1 MKITDKRTTETHRK
15 TPKTGRIR
23 FSPAYLAICLSFGIL
38 PQARAG
44 HTYFGINYQYY
55 RDFAENKG
63 KFAVGAKDIEVYNKK
78 GELVGKSMTKAPMI
92 DFSVVSRNGVAALVG
107 DQYIVSVAHNGGYN
121 NVDFGAEGGNPDQ
134 HRFSYQIVKRN
145 NYKPDNSHPYNGDYH
160 MPRLHKFVTDAEP
173 VEMTGD
179 MRGNTYS
186 DKEKYPERVRIGSGH
201 HYWRYDDDKHG
212 DLSYSGAWLIGG
224 NTHMQGW
231 GNNGVV
237 SLSGDVRHA
246 NDYGPMPIAGAA
258 GDSGSPMFIYDK
270 TNNKWLLNGVLQT
283 GYPYSGRENGFQ
295 LIRKDWFYDDIYR
308 GDTHTVF
315 FEPRSNGHFS
325 FTSNNN
331 GTGTV
336 TETNER
342 VSNPRLKVQT
352 VRLFDE
358 SLNETDTEPVYAAGG
373 VNQYRPRLNNGENLS
388 FIDYG
393 NGKLILSTNINQG
406 AGGLYFQGDFTVS
419 PKNNETW
426 QGAGVHISDGS
437 TVTWKVNGVA
447 NDRLSKIGKGTLHV
461 QAKGKNQGS
470 ISVGDGKV
478 ILDQRED
485 NQGKKQAFSEIGLVS
500 GRGTVQLNADN
511 QFNPDKLYFGFR
523 GGRLDLNGHSL
534 SFHRIQNTDEGAMIV
549 NHNQDKESTVTITG
563 NESITQPS
571 GKNINR
577 LNYSKEIAYNGW
589 FGEKDSTK
597 TNGRL
602 NLNYQPAE
610 ADRTLLLSG
619 GTNLNGNIT
628 QTNGKLFFSGRPT
641 PHAYNHLGNGW
652 SKMEGIPQGEIVWDN
667 DWINRTFKAE
677 NFHIQGGQ
685 AVVSRNVAKV
695 EGDWHLS
702 NHAQAVFGVAP
713 HHSHTI
719 CTRSDWT
726 GLTNCVEKT
735 ITDDKVIA
743 SLTNTDISGNVS
755 LADYAHLNLTGLAT
769 LNGNLSANGDTRYTV
784 SHNATQNG
792 NLSLVGNAQ
801 ATFNQATLNGNTS
814 ASGNASFNLSNN
826 AAQNGSL
833 TLSGNAKANVSH
845 SALNGNVSLA
855 DKAVFHFESSRF
867 TGQISGD
874 KDTALHL
881 KDSEWTLPSGTE
893 LGNLN
898 LDNATITLN
907 SAYRHDAAGAQT
919 GSVSDTPRRRSRR
932 SLLSVTPPTSAE
944 SRFNT
949 LTVNGK
955 LNGQGTFRFM
965 SELFGYRSD
974 KLKLAESS
982 EGTYT
987 LAVNNTGNEPVSLE
1001 QLTVVEGKDN
1011 KPLSENLNFTLQNE
1025 HVDAGAWRYQLIR
1038 KDGEFRLYNP
1048 VKEQELS
1055 DKLDQAGKTEAALAE
1070 KQAQLAA
1077 KQQEEEEKVRLKKAV
1092 IPGAVPSESELNR
1105 LNAELEEAKKQ
1116 TAAAQAAQAEKEA
1129 AWAQAKTAAAEA
1141 GRRAEEADAGYRRG
1155 NTLEGAE
1162 NADAANLALAKAQIA
1177 EQTAK
1182 IDWAEAKLMRL
1193 NRIRDERE
1201 KAVAAAGEAKA
1212 LADKIAETAKEKQDL
1227 QSMVLSLANVKEE
1240 LVITEAELQNAK
1252 AERAGLEAKRA
1263 LLERR
1268 QSDKV
1273 QKEQEAQTALTAARQ
1288 SEAAREG
1295 AAEAKKQAEKDN
1307 AQTLDAL
1314 NAAGRDAAEKAES
1327 VAELARQAGGENAGI
1342 MQAEEE
1348 KKRAQ
1353 ADKDTALAKQREAE
1367 TRPVTAAFRRTRRD
1381 LPQPQPQ
1388 PQRDLISR
1396 YANSG
1401 LSEFSATLNS
1411 VFAVQDELDRVFAE
1425 DRRNA
1430 VWTSGI
1436 RDTKHYRSQ
1445 DFRAYR
1451 QQTDLRQIGMQ
1462 KNLGSGR
1469 VGILFSHNR
1478 TENTFDDGI
1487 GNSARLAHGAVF
1499 GQYGIGRFD
1508 IGISAGAGFSS
1519 GSLSDGIGG
1528 KIRRRVLHYG
1538 IQARY
1543 RAGFGGF
1550 GIEPHIGATRY
1561 FVRKADYRY
1570 ENVNIATPG
1579 LAFNRYRA
1587 GIKADYP
1594 FKPAQ
1599 HISITPYLSLSYTDA
1614 ASGKVRTRVNTAV
1627 LAQDFGK
1634 TRSAEWG
1641 VNAEIKGFTLSLH
1654 AAAAKGPQLEA
1665 QHSAGI
1671 KLGYRW

>member
-1 MKITDKRTTETHRK
+1 MKTTDKRTTETHRK
-15 TPKTGRIR
+15 APKTGRIR

-38 PQARAG
+38 PQAWAG

-107 DQYIVSVAHNGGYN
+107 DQYIVSVAHNVGYRD
-121 NVDFGAEGGNPDQ
+121 VDFGAEGRNPDQ
-134 HRFSYQIVKRN
+134 HRFSYKIAKRN
-145 NYKPDNSHPYNGDYH
+145 NYKNDKTHPYEKDYH
-160 MPRLHKFVTDAEP
+160 NPRLHKFVTEAAPID
-173 VEMTGD
+173 MTSD
-179 MRGNTYS
+179 MDGNKYT
-186 DKEKYPERVRIGSGH
+186 DRTKYPERVRIGSGWQFWRNDQDKGDQIAGAY
-201 HYWRYDDDKHG
+201 HY
-212 DLSYSGAWLIGG
+212 LTAG
-224 NTHMQGW
+224 NTHNQGGAGGGW
-231 GNNGVV
+231 S
-237 SLSGDVRHA
+237 SLSGDVRQA
-246 NDYGPMPIAGAA
+246 GNYGPIPIAGSS
-258 GDSGSPMFIYDK
+258 GDSGSPMFIYDAEK
-270 TNNKWLLNGVLQT
+270 QKWLINGVLRTGNPWAGKENTFQLVRKSFFDEILEKDLRTSFYSPSGNGAYTITDKGDGNGIVKQQT
-283 GYPYSGRENGFQ
+283 GRPSEVRIG
-295 LIRKDWFYDDIYR
+295 LKDDKLPAEGKDDVYQYQGPNIY
-308 GDTHTVF
+308 
-315 FEPRSNGHFS
+315 
-325 FTSNNN
+325 
-331 GTGTV
+331 
-336 TETNER
+336 
-342 VSNPRLKVQT
+342 L
-352 VRLFDE
+352 
-358 SLNETDTEPVYAAGG
+358 
-373 VNQYRPRLNNGENLS
+373 PRLNNGGNLY
-388 FIDYG
+388 FGDQK
-393 NGKLILSTNINQG
+393 NGTVTLSTNINQG
-406 AGGLYFQGDFTVS
+406 AGGLYFEGDFTVS
-419 PKNNETW
+419 PENNETW
-426 QGAGVHISDGS
+426 QGAGVHISEDS

-461 QAKGKNQGS
+461 QAKGENQGS

-478 ILDQRED
+478 ILDQQADE
-485 NQGKKQAFSEIGLVS
+485 NNKKQAFSEIGLVS

-563 NESITQPS
+563 NKDIATTGNNNSLDS
-571 GKNINR
+571 K
-577 LNYSKEIAYNGW
+577 KEIAYNGW
-589 FGEKDSTK
+589 FGEKDTTK

-602 NLNYQPAE
+602 NLVYQPAAE
-610 ADRTLLLSG
+610 DRTLLLSG

-641 PHAYNHLGNGW
+641 PHAYNHLNDHW
-652 SKMEGIPQGEIVWDN
+652 SQKEGIPRGEIVWDN
-667 DWINRTFKAE
+667 DWIDRTFKAE
-677 NFHIQGGQ
+677 NFLIKGGQ

-713 HHSHTI
+713 HQSHTI

-735 ITDDKVIA
+735 ITDEKVIA

-755 LADYAHLNLTGLAT
+755 LANHAHLNLTGLAT
-769 LNGNLSANGDTRYTV
+769 LNGNLTAGGDTHYEVT
-784 SHNATQNG
+784 HNATQNG

-814 ASGNASFNLSNN
+814 ASGNASFNLSDH
-826 AAQNGSL
+826 AAQNGDL

-845 SALNGNVSLA
+845 SAFNGNVSLA
-855 DKAVFHFESSRF
+855 DKAVFHFENSRL
-867 TGQISGD
+867 TGQISGG

-919 GSVSDTPRRRSRR
+919 GSVSDTPRRRSRRSRR

-987 LAVNNTGNEPVSLE
+987 LAVNNAGNEPVSLD

-1038 KDGEFRLYNP
+1038 KDGEFRLHNP

-1055 DKLDQAGKTEAALAE
+1055 DKLGK
-1070 KQAQLAA
+1070 
-1077 KQQEEEEKVRLKKAV
+1077 
-1092 IPGAVPSESELNR
+1092 
-1105 LNAELEEAKKQ
+1105 
-1116 TAAAQAAQAEKEA
+1116 
-1129 AWAQAKTAAAEA
+1129 
-1141 GRRAEEADAGYRRG
+1141 
-1155 NTLEGAE
+1155 
-1162 NADAANLALAKAQIA
+1162 
-1177 EQTAK
+1177 
-1182 IDWAEAKLMRL
+1182 
-1193 NRIRDERE
+1193 
-1201 KAVAAAGEAKA
+1201 
-1212 LADKIAETAKEKQDL
+1212 
-1227 QSMVLSLANVKEE
+1227 
-1240 LVITEAELQNAK
+1240 
-1252 AERAGLEAKRA
+1252 
-1263 LLERR
+1263 
-1268 QSDKV
+1268 
-1273 QKEQEAQTALTAARQ
+1273 
-1288 SEAAREG
+1288 
-1295 AAEAKKQAEKDN
+1295 AEAKKQAGKDN
-1307 AQTLDAL
+1307 AQSLDAL
-1314 NAAGRDAAEKAES
+1314 IAAGRDAVEKTES
-1327 VAELARQAGGENAGI
+1327 VAEPARQAGGENVGI

-1348 KKRAQ
+1348 KKRVQ

-1367 TRPVTAAFRRTRRD
+1367 IRPATTAFPRARRD
-1381 LPQPQPQ
+1381 LPQPQQPQPQPQ

-1508 IGISAGAGFSS
+1508 IGISTGAGFSS
-1519 GSLSDGIGG
+1519 GSLSDGIGS

-1561 FVRKADYRY
+1561 FVQKADYRY

-1587 GIKADYP
+1587 GIKADYS

>member
-1 MKITDKRTTETHRK
+1 MKTTDKRTTETHRK
-15 TPKTGRIR
+15 APKTGRIR

-92 DFSVVSRNGVAALVG
+92 DFSVVSRNGVAALAG

-121 NVDFGAEGGNPDQ
+121 NVDFGAEGSNPDQ

-145 NYKPDNSHPYNGDYH
+145 NYKAGTNGHPYGGDYH

-173 VEMTGD
+173 VEMTSYMDGWKYAD
-179 MRGNTYS
+179 LN
-186 DKEKYPERVRIGSGH
+186 KYPDRVRIGAGRQ
-201 HYWRYDDDKHG
+201 YWRSDEDEPNNRES
-212 DLSYSGAWLIGG
+212 SYHIASAYSWLVGG
-224 NTHMQGW
+224 NTFAQ
-231 GNNGVV
+231 NG
-237 SLSGDVRHA
+237 SGGGTVNLGSEKIKHSP
-246 NDYGPMPIAGAA
+246 YGFLPTGGSF
-258 GDSGSPMFIYDK
+258 GDSGSPMFIYDAQK
-270 TNNKWLLNGVLQT
+270 QKWLINGVLQT
-283 GYPYSGRENGFQ
+283 GNPYIGKSNGFQ
-295 LIRKDWFYDDIYR
+295 LVRKDWFYDEIFA
-308 GDTHTVF
+308 GDTHSVF
-315 FEPRSNGHFS
+315 YEPHQNGKYF
-325 FTSNNN
+325 FNDNNN
-331 GTGTV
+331 GAGKIDAKHKHY
-336 TETNER
+336 
-342 VSNPRLKVQT
+342 SLPYRLKTRTVQ
-352 VRLFDE
+352 LFNV
-358 SLNETDTEPVYAAGG
+358 SLSETAREPVYHAAGG
-373 VNQYRPRLNNGENLS
+373 VNSYRPRLNNGENIS
-388 FIDYG
+388 FIDKG
-393 NGKLILSTNINQG
+393 KGKLILTSNINQG
-406 AGGLYFQGDFTVS
+406 AGGLYFEGNFTVS

-447 NDRLSKIGKGTLHV
+447 NDRLSKIGKGTLLV
-461 QAKGKNQGS
+461 QAKGENQGS
-470 ISVGDGKV
+470 VSVGDGKV
-478 ILDQRED
+478 ILDQQAD
-485 NQGKKQAFSEIGLVS
+485 DQGKKQAFSEIGLVS

-563 NESITQPS
+563 NKDITTTGNNNNLDS
-571 GKNINR
+571 K
-577 LNYSKEIAYNGW
+577 KEIAYNGW
-589 FGEKDSTK
+589 FGEKDATK

-602 NLNYQPAE
+602 NLNYQPEE

-641 PHAYNHLGNGW
+641 PHAYNHLGSGW

-667 DWINRTFKAE
+667 DWIDRTFKAE

-713 HHSHTI
+713 HQSHTI

-726 GLTNCVEKT
+726 GLTSCTEKT

-743 SLTNTDISGNVS
+743 SLSKTDIRGNVS
-755 LADYAHLNLTGLAT
+755 LADHAHLNLTGLAT
-769 LNGNLSANGDTRYTV
+769 LNGNLSAGGDTHYTV
-784 SHNATQNG
+784 TRNATQNG

-814 ASGNASFNLSNN
+814 ASDNASFNLSNN
-826 AAQNGSL
+826 AVQNGSL
-833 TLSGNAKANVSH
+833 TLSDNAKANVSH

-855 DKAVFHFESSRF
+855 DKAVFHFENSRF
-867 TGQISGD
+867 TGKISGG

-919 GSVSDTPRRRSRR
+919 GSAADAPRRRSRR

-965 SELFGYRSD
+965 SELFGYRSG

-1011 KPLSENLNFTLQNE
+1011 TPLSENLNFTLQNE

-1038 KDGEFRLYNP
+1038 KDGEFRLHNP

-1055 DKLDQAGKTEAALAE
+1055 DKLGKAGETEAALTA

-1077 KQQEEEEKVRLKKAV
+1077 KQQ
-1092 IPGAVPSESELNR
+1092 
-1105 LNAELEEAKKQ
+1105 
-1116 TAAAQAAQAEKEA
+1116 
-1129 AWAQAKTAAAEA
+1129 
-1141 GRRAEEADAGYRRG
+1141 
-1155 NTLEGAE
+1155 
-1162 NADAANLALAKAQIA
+1162 
-1177 EQTAK
+1177 
-1182 IDWAEAKLMRL
+1182 
-1193 NRIRDERE
+1193 
-1201 KAVAAAGEAKA
+1201 
-1212 LADKIAETAKEKQDL
+1212 
-1227 QSMVLSLANVKEE
+1227 
-1240 LVITEAELQNAK
+1240 
-1252 AERAGLEAKRA
+1252 
-1263 LLERR
+1263 
-1268 QSDKV
+1268 
-1273 QKEQEAQTALTAARQ
+1273 
-1288 SEAAREG
+1288 
-1295 AAEAKKQAEKDN
+1295 AEKDN
-1307 AQTLDAL
+1307 AQSLDAL
-1314 NAAGRDAAEKAES
+1314 IAAGRDATEKAES
-1327 VAELARQAGGENAGI
+1327 VAEPARQAGGENAAI

-1348 KKRAQ
+1348 KKRVQ

-1367 TRPVTAAFRRTRRD
+1367 TRPATTAFPRARRARRD

-1478 TENTFDDGI
+1478 TGNTFDDGI

-1519 GSLSDGIGG
+1519 GSLSDGIRG

-1561 FVRKADYRY
+1561 FVQKADYRY

-1587 GIKADYP
+1587 GIKADYS

>member
-1 MKITDKRTTETHRK
+1 MKTTDKRTTETHRK
-15 TPKTGRIR
+15 APKTGRIR

-92 DFSVVSRNGVAALVG
+92 DFSVVSRNGVAALAG

-121 NVDFGAEGGNPDQ
+121 NVDFGAEGSNPDQ

-145 NYKPDNSHPYNGDYH
+145 NYKAGTNGHPYGGDYH

-173 VEMTGD
+173 VEMTSYMDGWKYAD
-179 MRGNTYS
+179 LN
-186 DKEKYPERVRIGSGH
+186 KYPDRVRIGAGRQ
-201 HYWRYDDDKHG
+201 YWRSDEDEPNNRES
-212 DLSYSGAWLIGG
+212 SYHIASAYSWLVGG
-224 NTHMQGW
+224 NTFAQ
-231 GNNGVV
+231 NG
-237 SLSGDVRHA
+237 SGGGTVNLGSEKIKHSP
-246 NDYGPMPIAGAA
+246 YGFLPTGGSF
-258 GDSGSPMFIYDK
+258 GDSGSPMFIYDAQK
-270 TNNKWLLNGVLQT
+270 QKWLINGVLQT
-283 GYPYSGRENGFQ
+283 GNPYIGKSNGFQ
-295 LIRKDWFYDDIYR
+295 LVRKDWFYDEIFA
-308 GDTHTVF
+308 GDTHSVF
-315 FEPRSNGHFS
+315 YEPHQNGKYF
-325 FTSNNN
+325 FNDNNN
-331 GTGTV
+331 GAGKIDAKHKHY
-336 TETNER
+336 
-342 VSNPRLKVQT
+342 SLPYRLKTRTVQ
-352 VRLFDE
+352 LFNV
-358 SLNETDTEPVYAAGG
+358 SLSETAREPVYHAAGG
-373 VNQYRPRLNNGENLS
+373 VNSYRPRLNNGENIS
-388 FIDYG
+388 FIDK
-393 NGKLILSTNINQG
+393 GKGELILTSNINQG
-406 AGGLYFQGDFTVS
+406 AGGLYFEGNFTVS

-447 NDRLSKIGKGTLHV
+447 NDRLSKIGKGTLLV
-461 QAKGKNQGS
+461 QAKGENQGS
-470 ISVGDGKV
+470 VSVGDGKV
-478 ILDQRED
+478 ILDQQAD
-485 NQGKKQAFSEIGLVS
+485 DQGKKQAFSEIGLVS

-563 NESITQPS
+563 NKDITTTGNNNNLDS
-571 GKNINR
+571 K
-577 LNYSKEIAYNGW
+577 KEIAYNGW
-589 FGEKDSTK
+589 FGEKDATK

-602 NLNYQPAE
+602 NLNYQPEE

-641 PHAYNHLGNGW
+641 PHAYNHLGSGW

-667 DWINRTFKAE
+667 DWIDRTFKAE

-685 AVVSRNVAKV
+685 AVVSRNVAKL

-713 HHSHTI
+713 HQSHTI

-726 GLTNCVEKT
+726 GLTSCTEKT

-743 SLTNTDISGNVS
+743 SLSKTDIRGNVS
-755 LADYAHLNLTGLAT
+755 LADHAHLNLTGLAT
-769 LNGNLSANGDTRYTV
+769 LNGNLSAGGDTHYTV
-784 SHNATQNG
+784 TRNATQNG

-814 ASGNASFNLSNN
+814 ASDNASFNLSNN
-826 AAQNGSL
+826 AVQNGSL
-833 TLSGNAKANVSH
+833 TLSDNAKANVSH

-855 DKAVFHFESSRF
+855 DKAVFHFENSRF
-867 TGQISGD
+867 TGKISGG

-919 GSVSDTPRRRSRR
+919 GSAADAPRRRSRR

-965 SELFGYRSD
+965 SELFGYRSG

-1011 KPLSENLNFTLQNE
+1011 TPLSENLNFTLQNE

-1038 KDGEFRLYNP
+1038 KDGEFRLHNP

-1055 DKLDQAGKTEAALAE
+1055 DKLGKAGETEAALTA

-1077 KQQEEEEKVRLKKAV
+1077 KQQ
-1092 IPGAVPSESELNR
+1092 
-1105 LNAELEEAKKQ
+1105 
-1116 TAAAQAAQAEKEA
+1116 
-1129 AWAQAKTAAAEA
+1129 
-1141 GRRAEEADAGYRRG
+1141 
-1155 NTLEGAE
+1155 
-1162 NADAANLALAKAQIA
+1162 
-1177 EQTAK
+1177 
-1182 IDWAEAKLMRL
+1182 
-1193 NRIRDERE
+1193 
-1201 KAVAAAGEAKA
+1201 
-1212 LADKIAETAKEKQDL
+1212 
-1227 QSMVLSLANVKEE
+1227 
-1240 LVITEAELQNAK
+1240 
-1252 AERAGLEAKRA
+1252 
-1263 LLERR
+1263 
-1268 QSDKV
+1268 
-1273 QKEQEAQTALTAARQ
+1273 
-1288 SEAAREG
+1288 
-1295 AAEAKKQAEKDN
+1295 AEKDN
-1307 AQTLDAL
+1307 AQSLDAL
-1314 NAAGRDAAEKAES
+1314 IAAGRDATEKAES
-1327 VAELARQAGGENAGI
+1327 VAEPARQAGGENAGI

-1348 KKRAQ
+1348 KKRVQ

-1367 TRPVTAAFRRTRRD
+1367 TRPATTAFPRARRARRD

-1478 TENTFDDGI
+1478 TGNTFDDGI

-1519 GSLSDGIGG
+1519 GSLSDGIRG

-1561 FVRKADYRY
+1561 FVQKADYRY

-1587 GIKADYP
+1587 GIKADYS

>member
-1 MKITDKRTTETHRK
+1 MKTTDKRTTETHRK
-15 TPKTGRIR
+15 APKTGRIR

-92 DFSVVSRNGVAALVG
+92 DFSVVSRNGVAALAG

-121 NVDFGAEGGNPDQ
+121 NVDFGAEGSNPDQ

-145 NYKPDNSHPYNGDYH
+145 NYKAGTNGHPYGGDYH

-173 VEMTGD
+173 VEMTSYMDGWKYAD
-179 MRGNTYS
+179 LN
-186 DKEKYPERVRIGSGH
+186 KYPDRVRIGAGRQ
-201 HYWRYDDDKHG
+201 YWRSDEDEPNNRES
-212 DLSYSGAWLIGG
+212 SYHIASAYSWLVGG
-224 NTHMQGW
+224 NTFAQ
-231 GNNGVV
+231 NG
-237 SLSGDVRHA
+237 SGGGTVNLGSEKIKHSP
-246 NDYGPMPIAGAA
+246 YGFLPTGGSF
-258 GDSGSPMFIYDK
+258 GDSGSPMFIYDAQK
-270 TNNKWLLNGVLQT
+270 QKWLINGVLQT
-283 GYPYSGRENGFQ
+283 GNPYIGKSNGFQ
-295 LIRKDWFYDDIYR
+295 LVRKDWFYDEIFA
-308 GDTHTVF
+308 GDTHSVF
-315 FEPRSNGHFS
+315 YEPHQNGKYF
-325 FTSNNN
+325 FNDNNN
-331 GTGTV
+331 GAGKIGAKHKHY
-336 TETNER
+336 
-342 VSNPRLKVQT
+342 SLPYRLKTRTVQ
-352 VRLFDE
+352 LFNV
-358 SLNETDTEPVYAAGG
+358 SLSETAREPVYHAAGG
-373 VNQYRPRLNNGENLS
+373 VNSYRPRLNNGENIS
-388 FIDYG
+388 FIDK
-393 NGKLILSTNINQG
+393 GKGELILTSNINQG
-406 AGGLYFQGDFTVS
+406 AGGLYFEGNFTVS

-447 NDRLSKIGKGTLHV
+447 NDRLSKIGKGTLLV
-461 QAKGKNQGS
+461 QAKGENQGS
-470 ISVGDGKV
+470 VSVGDGKV
-478 ILDQRED
+478 ILDQQAD
-485 NQGKKQAFSEIGLVS
+485 DQGKKQAFNEIGLVS

-563 NESITQPS
+563 NKDITTTGNNNNLDS
-571 GKNINR
+571 K
-577 LNYSKEIAYNGW
+577 KEIAYNGW
-589 FGEKDSTK
+589 FGEKDATK

-602 NLNYQPAE
+602 NLNYQPEE

-641 PHAYNHLGNGW
+641 PHAYNHLGSGW

-667 DWINRTFKAE
+667 DWIDRTFKAE

-713 HHSHTI
+713 HQSHTI

-726 GLTNCVEKT
+726 GLTSCTEKT

-743 SLTNTDISGNVS
+743 SLSKTDIRGNVS
-755 LADYAHLNLTGLAT
+755 LADHAHLNLTGLAT
-769 LNGNLSANGDTRYTV
+769 LNGNLSAGGDTHYTV
-784 SHNATQNG
+784 TRNATQNG

-814 ASGNASFNLSNN
+814 ASDNASFNLSNN
-826 AAQNGSL
+826 AVQNGSL
-833 TLSGNAKANVSH
+833 TLSDNAKANVSH

-855 DKAVFHFESSRF
+855 DKAVFHFENSRF
-867 TGQISGD
+867 TGKISGG

-919 GSVSDTPRRRSRR
+919 GSAADAPRRRSRR

-965 SELFGYRSD
+965 SELFGYRSG

-1011 KPLSENLNFTLQNE
+1011 TPLSENLNFTLQNE

-1038 KDGEFRLYNP
+1038 KDGEFRLHNP

-1055 DKLDQAGKTEAALAE
+1055 DKLGKAGETEAALTA

-1077 KQQEEEEKVRLKKAV
+1077 KQQ
-1092 IPGAVPSESELNR
+1092 
-1105 LNAELEEAKKQ
+1105 
-1116 TAAAQAAQAEKEA
+1116 
-1129 AWAQAKTAAAEA
+1129 
-1141 GRRAEEADAGYRRG
+1141 
-1155 NTLEGAE
+1155 
-1162 NADAANLALAKAQIA
+1162 
-1177 EQTAK
+1177 
-1182 IDWAEAKLMRL
+1182 
-1193 NRIRDERE
+1193 
-1201 KAVAAAGEAKA
+1201 
-1212 LADKIAETAKEKQDL
+1212 
-1227 QSMVLSLANVKEE
+1227 
-1240 LVITEAELQNAK
+1240 
-1252 AERAGLEAKRA
+1252 
-1263 LLERR
+1263 
-1268 QSDKV
+1268 
-1273 QKEQEAQTALTAARQ
+1273 
-1288 SEAAREG
+1288 
-1295 AAEAKKQAEKDN
+1295 AEKDN
-1307 AQTLDAL
+1307 AQSLDAL
-1314 NAAGRDAAEKAES
+1314 IAAGRNATEKAES
-1327 VAELARQAGGENAGI
+1327 VAEPARQAGGENAGI

-1348 KKRAQ
+1348 KKRVQ

-1367 TRPVTAAFRRTRRD
+1367 TRPATTAFPRARRARRD

-1478 TENTFDDGI
+1478 TGNTFDDGI

-1519 GSLSDGIGG
+1519 GSLSDGIRG

-1561 FVRKADYRY
+1561 FVQKADYRY

-1587 GIKADYP
+1587 GIKADYS

>member
-1 MKITDKRTTETHRK
+1 MKTTDKRTTETHRK
-15 TPKTGRIR
+15 APKTGRIR

-92 DFSVVSRNGVAALVG
+92 DFSVVSRNGVAALAG

-121 NVDFGAEGGNPDQ
+121 NVDFGAEGSNPDQ

-145 NYKPDNSHPYNGDYH
+145 NYKAGTNGHPYGGDYH

-173 VEMTGD
+173 VEMTSYMDGWKYAD
-179 MRGNTYS
+179 LN
-186 DKEKYPERVRIGSGH
+186 KYPDRVRIGAGRQ
-201 HYWRYDDDKHG
+201 YWRSDEDEPNNRES
-212 DLSYSGAWLIGG
+212 SYHIASAYSWLVGG
-224 NTHMQGW
+224 NTFAQ
-231 GNNGVV
+231 NG
-237 SLSGDVRHA
+237 SGGGTVNLGSEKIKHSP
-246 NDYGPMPIAGAA
+246 YGFLPTGGSF
-258 GDSGSPMFIYDK
+258 GDSGSPMFIYDAQK
-270 TNNKWLLNGVLQT
+270 QKWLINGVLQT
-283 GYPYSGRENGFQ
+283 GNPYIGKSNGFQ
-295 LIRKDWFYDDIYR
+295 LVRKDWFYDEIFA
-308 GDTHTVF
+308 GDTHSVF
-315 FEPRSNGHFS
+315 YEPHQNGKYF
-325 FTSNNN
+325 FNDNNN
-331 GTGTV
+331 GAGKIDAKHKHY
-336 TETNER
+336 
-342 VSNPRLKVQT
+342 SLPYRLKTRTVQ
-352 VRLFDE
+352 LFNV
-358 SLNETDTEPVYAAGG
+358 SLSETAREPVYHAAGG
-373 VNQYRPRLNNGENLS
+373 VNSYRPRLNNGENIS
-388 FIDYG
+388 FIDK
-393 NGKLILSTNINQG
+393 GKGELILTSNINQG
-406 AGGLYFQGDFTVS
+406 AGGLYFEGNFTVS

-447 NDRLSKIGKGTLHV
+447 NDRLSKIGKGTLLV
-461 QAKGKNQGS
+461 QAKGENQGS
-470 ISVGDGKV
+470 VSVGDGKV
-478 ILDQRED
+478 ILDQQAD
-485 NQGKKQAFSEIGLVS
+485 DQGKKQAFSEIGLVS

-563 NESITQPS
+563 NKDITTTGNNNNLDS
-571 GKNINR
+571 K
-577 LNYSKEIAYNGW
+577 KEIAYNGW
-589 FGEKDSTK
+589 FGEKDATK

-602 NLNYQPAE
+602 NLNYQPEE

-641 PHAYNHLGNGW
+641 PHAYNHLGSGW

-667 DWINRTFKAE
+667 DWIDRTFKAE

-713 HHSHTI
+713 HQSHTI

-726 GLTNCVEKT
+726 GLTSCTEKT

-743 SLTNTDISGNVS
+743 SLSKTDIRGNVS
-755 LADYAHLNLTGLAT
+755 LADHAHLNLTGLAT
-769 LNGNLSANGDTRYTV
+769 LNGNLSAGGDTHYTV
-784 SHNATQNG
+784 TRNATQNG

-814 ASGNASFNLSNN
+814 ASDNASFNLSNN
-826 AAQNGSL
+826 AVQNGSL
-833 TLSGNAKANVSH
+833 TLSDNAKANVSH

-855 DKAVFHFESSRF
+855 DKAVFHFENSRF
-867 TGQISGD
+867 TGKISGG

-919 GSVSDTPRRRSRR
+919 GSAADAPRRRSRR

-965 SELFGYRSD
+965 SELFGYRSG

-1011 KPLSENLNFTLQNE
+1011 TPLSENLNFTLQNE

-1038 KDGEFRLYNP
+1038 KDGEFRLHNP

-1055 DKLDQAGKTEAALAE
+1055 DKLGKAGETEAALTA

-1077 KQQEEEEKVRLKKAV
+1077 KQQ
-1092 IPGAVPSESELNR
+1092 
-1105 LNAELEEAKKQ
+1105 
-1116 TAAAQAAQAEKEA
+1116 
-1129 AWAQAKTAAAEA
+1129 
-1141 GRRAEEADAGYRRG
+1141 
-1155 NTLEGAE
+1155 
-1162 NADAANLALAKAQIA
+1162 
-1177 EQTAK
+1177 
-1182 IDWAEAKLMRL
+1182 
-1193 NRIRDERE
+1193 
-1201 KAVAAAGEAKA
+1201 
-1212 LADKIAETAKEKQDL
+1212 
-1227 QSMVLSLANVKEE
+1227 
-1240 LVITEAELQNAK
+1240 
-1252 AERAGLEAKRA
+1252 
-1263 LLERR
+1263 
-1268 QSDKV
+1268 
-1273 QKEQEAQTALTAARQ
+1273 
-1288 SEAAREG
+1288 
-1295 AAEAKKQAEKDN
+1295 AEKDN
-1307 AQTLDAL
+1307 TQSLDAL
-1314 NAAGRDAAEKAES
+1314 IAAGRNATEKAES
-1327 VAELARQAGGENAGI
+1327 VAEPARQAGGENAGI

-1348 KKRAQ
+1348 KKRVQ

-1367 TRPVTAAFRRTRRD
+1367 TRPATTAFPRARRARRD

-1519 GSLSDGIGG
+1519 GSLSDGIRG

-1561 FVRKADYRY
+1561 FVQKADYRY

-1587 GIKADYP
+1587 GIKADYS

>member
-1 MKITDKRTTETHRK
+1 MKTTDKRTTETHRK
-15 TPKTGRIR
+15 APKTGRIR

-92 DFSVVSRNGVAALVG
+92 DFSVVSRNGVAALAG

-121 NVDFGAEGGNPDQ
+121 NVDFGAEGSNPDQ

-145 NYKPDNSHPYNGDYH
+145 NYKAGTNGHPYGGDYH

-173 VEMTGD
+173 VEMTSYMDGWKYAD
-179 MRGNTYS
+179 LN
-186 DKEKYPERVRIGSGH
+186 KYPDRVPIGAGRQ
-201 HYWRYDDDKHG
+201 YWRSDEDEPNNRES
-212 DLSYSGAWLIGG
+212 SYHIASAYSWLVGG
-224 NTHMQGW
+224 NTFAQ
-231 GNNGVV
+231 NG
-237 SLSGDVRHA
+237 SGGGTVNLGSEKIKHSP
-246 NDYGPMPIAGAA
+246 YGFLPTGGSF
-258 GDSGSPMFIYDK
+258 GDSGSPMFIYDAQK
-270 TNNKWLLNGVLQT
+270 QKWLINGVLQT
-283 GYPYSGRENGFQ
+283 GNPYIGKSNGFQ
-295 LIRKDWFYDDIYR
+295 LVRKDWFYDEIFA
-308 GDTHTVF
+308 GDTHSVF
-315 FEPRSNGHFS
+315 YEPHQNGKYF
-325 FTSNNN
+325 FNDNNN
-331 GTGTV
+331 GAGKIDAKHKHY
-336 TETNER
+336 
-342 VSNPRLKVQT
+342 SLPYRLKTRTVQ
-352 VRLFDE
+352 LFNV
-358 SLNETDTEPVYAAGG
+358 SLSETAREPVYHAAGG
-373 VNQYRPRLNNGENLS
+373 VNSYRPRLNNGENIS
-388 FIDYG
+388 FIDK
-393 NGKLILSTNINQG
+393 GKGELILTSNINQG
-406 AGGLYFQGDFTVS
+406 AGGLYFEGNFTVS

-447 NDRLSKIGKGTLHV
+447 NDRLSKIGKGTLLV
-461 QAKGKNQGS
+461 QAKGENQGS
-470 ISVGDGKV
+470 VSVGDGKV
-478 ILDQRED
+478 ILDQQAD
-485 NQGKKQAFSEIGLVS
+485 DQGKKQAFSEIGLVS

-563 NESITQPS
+563 NKDITTTGNNNNLDS
-571 GKNINR
+571 K
-577 LNYSKEIAYNGW
+577 KEIAYNGW
-589 FGEKDSTK
+589 FGEKDATK

-602 NLNYQPAE
+602 NLNYQPEE

-641 PHAYNHLGNGW
+641 PHAYNHLGSGW

-667 DWINRTFKAE
+667 DWIDRTFKAE

-713 HHSHTI
+713 HQSHTI

-726 GLTNCVEKT
+726 GLTSCTEKT

-743 SLTNTDISGNVS
+743 SLSKTDIRGNVS
-755 LADYAHLNLTGLAT
+755 LADHAHLNLTGLAT
-769 LNGNLSANGDTRYTV
+769 LNGNLSAGGDTHYTV
-784 SHNATQNG
+784 TRNATQNG

-814 ASGNASFNLSNN
+814 ASDNASFNLSNN
-826 AAQNGSL
+826 AVQNGSL
-833 TLSGNAKANVSH
+833 TLSDNAKANVSH

-855 DKAVFHFESSRF
+855 DKAVFHFENSRF
-867 TGQISGD
+867 TGKISGG

-919 GSVSDTPRRRSRR
+919 GSAADAPRRRSRR

-965 SELFGYRSD
+965 SELFGYRSG

-1011 KPLSENLNFTLQNE
+1011 TPLSENLNFTLQNE

-1038 KDGEFRLYNP
+1038 KDGEFRLHNP

-1055 DKLDQAGKTEAALAE
+1055 DKLGKAGETEAALTA

-1077 KQQEEEEKVRLKKAV
+1077 KQQ
-1092 IPGAVPSESELNR
+1092 
-1105 LNAELEEAKKQ
+1105 
-1116 TAAAQAAQAEKEA
+1116 
-1129 AWAQAKTAAAEA
+1129 
-1141 GRRAEEADAGYRRG
+1141 
-1155 NTLEGAE
+1155 
-1162 NADAANLALAKAQIA
+1162 
-1177 EQTAK
+1177 
-1182 IDWAEAKLMRL
+1182 
-1193 NRIRDERE
+1193 
-1201 KAVAAAGEAKA
+1201 
-1212 LADKIAETAKEKQDL
+1212 
-1227 QSMVLSLANVKEE
+1227 
-1240 LVITEAELQNAK
+1240 
-1252 AERAGLEAKRA
+1252 
-1263 LLERR
+1263 
-1268 QSDKV
+1268 
-1273 QKEQEAQTALTAARQ
+1273 
-1288 SEAAREG
+1288 
-1295 AAEAKKQAEKDN
+1295 AEKDN
-1307 AQTLDAL
+1307 AQSLDAL
-1314 NAAGRDAAEKAES
+1314 IAAGRDATEKAES
-1327 VAELARQAGGENAGI
+1327 VAEPARQAGGENAGI

-1348 KKRAQ
+1348 KKRVQ

-1367 TRPVTAAFRRTRRD
+1367 TRPATTAFPRARRARRD

-1478 TENTFDDGI
+1478 TGNTFDDGI

-1519 GSLSDGIGG
+1519 GSLSDGIRG

-1561 FVRKADYRY
+1561 FVQKADYRY

-1587 GIKADYP
+1587 GIKADYS

>member
-1 MKITDKRTTETHRK
+1 MKTTDKRTTETHRK
-15 TPKTGRIR
+15 APKTGRIR

-92 DFSVVSRNGVAALVG
+92 DFSVVSRNGVAALAG

-121 NVDFGAEGGNPDQ
+121 NVDFGAEGSNPDQ

-145 NYKPDNSHPYNGDYH
+145 NYKAGTNGHPYGGDYH

-173 VEMTGD
+173 VEMTSYMDGWKYAD
-179 MRGNTYS
+179 LN
-186 DKEKYPERVRIGSGH
+186 KYPDRVRIGAGRQ
-201 HYWRYDDDKHG
+201 YWRSDEDEPNNRES
-212 DLSYSGAWLIGG
+212 SYHIASAYSWLVGG
-224 NTHMQGW
+224 NTFAQ
-231 GNNGVV
+231 NG
-237 SLSGDVRHA
+237 SGGGTVNLGSEKIKHSP
-246 NDYGPMPIAGAA
+246 YGFLPTGGSF
-258 GDSGSPMFIYDK
+258 GDSGSPMFIYDAQK
-270 TNNKWLLNGVLQT
+270 QKWLINGVLQT
-283 GYPYSGRENGFQ
+283 GNPYIGKSNGFQ
-295 LIRKDWFYDDIYR
+295 LVRKDWFYDEIFA
-308 GDTHTVF
+308 GDTHSVF
-315 FEPRSNGHFS
+315 YEPHQNGKYF
-325 FTSNNN
+325 FNDNNN
-331 GTGTV
+331 GAGKIDAKHKHY
-336 TETNER
+336 
-342 VSNPRLKVQT
+342 SLPYRLKTRTVQ
-352 VRLFDE
+352 LFNV
-358 SLNETDTEPVYAAGG
+358 SLSETAREPVYHAAGG
-373 VNQYRPRLNNGENLS
+373 VNSYRPRLNNGENIS
-388 FIDYG
+388 FIDK
-393 NGKLILSTNINQG
+393 GKGELILTSNINQG
-406 AGGLYFQGDFTVS
+406 AGGLYFEGNFTVS

-447 NDRLSKIGKGTLHV
+447 NDRLSKIGKGTLLV
-461 QAKGKNQGS
+461 QAKGENQGS
-470 ISVGDGKV
+470 VSVGDGKV
-478 ILDQRED
+478 ILDQQAD
-485 NQGKKQAFSEIGLVS
+485 DQGKKQAFSEIGLVS

-563 NESITQPS
+563 NKDITTTGNNNNLDS
-571 GKNINR
+571 K
-577 LNYSKEIAYNGW
+577 KEIAYNGW
-589 FGEKDSTK
+589 FGEKDATK

-602 NLNYQPAE
+602 NLNYQPEE

-641 PHAYNHLGNGW
+641 PHAYNHLGSGW

-667 DWINRTFKAE
+667 DWIERTFKAE

-713 HHSHTI
+713 HQSHTI

-726 GLTNCVEKT
+726 GLTSCTEKT

-743 SLTNTDISGNVS
+743 SLSKTDIRGNVS
-755 LADYAHLNLTGLAT
+755 LADHAHLNLTGLAT
-769 LNGNLSANGDTRYTV
+769 LNGNLSAGGDTHYTV
-784 SHNATQNG
+784 TRNATQNG

-814 ASGNASFNLSNN
+814 ASDNASFNLSNN
-826 AAQNGSL
+826 AVQNGSL
-833 TLSGNAKANVSH
+833 TLSDNAKANVSH

-855 DKAVFHFESSRF
+855 DKAVFHFENSRF
-867 TGQISGD
+867 TGKISGG

-919 GSVSDTPRRRSRR
+919 GSAADAPRRRSRR

-965 SELFGYRSD
+965 SELFGYRSG

-1011 KPLSENLNFTLQNE
+1011 TPLSENLNFTLQNE

-1038 KDGEFRLYNP
+1038 KDGEFRLHNP

-1055 DKLDQAGKTEAALAE
+1055 DKLGKAGETEAALTA

-1077 KQQEEEEKVRLKKAV
+1077 KQQ
-1092 IPGAVPSESELNR
+1092 
-1105 LNAELEEAKKQ
+1105 
-1116 TAAAQAAQAEKEA
+1116 
-1129 AWAQAKTAAAEA
+1129 
-1141 GRRAEEADAGYRRG
+1141 
-1155 NTLEGAE
+1155 
-1162 NADAANLALAKAQIA
+1162 
-1177 EQTAK
+1177 
-1182 IDWAEAKLMRL
+1182 
-1193 NRIRDERE
+1193 
-1201 KAVAAAGEAKA
+1201 
-1212 LADKIAETAKEKQDL
+1212 
-1227 QSMVLSLANVKEE
+1227 
-1240 LVITEAELQNAK
+1240 
-1252 AERAGLEAKRA
+1252 
-1263 LLERR
+1263 
-1268 QSDKV
+1268 
-1273 QKEQEAQTALTAARQ
+1273 
-1288 SEAAREG
+1288 
-1295 AAEAKKQAEKDN
+1295 AEKDN
-1307 AQTLDAL
+1307 AQSLDAL
-1314 NAAGRDAAEKAES
+1314 IAAGRDATEKAES
-1327 VAELARQAGGENAGI
+1327 VAEPARQAGGENAGI

-1348 KKRAQ
+1348 KKRVQ

-1367 TRPVTAAFRRTRRD
+1367 TRPATTAFPRARRARRD

-1478 TENTFDDGI
+1478 TGNTFDDGI

-1519 GSLSDGIGG
+1519 GSLSDGIRG

-1561 FVRKADYRY
+1561 FVQKADYRY

-1587 GIKADYP
+1587 GIKADYS

>member
-1 MKITDKRTTETHRK
+1 M
-15 TPKTGRIR
+15 
-23 FSPAYLAICLSFGIL
+23 L
-38 PQARAG
+38 
-44 HTYFGINYQYY
+44 
-55 RDFAENKG
+55 
-63 KFAVGAKDIEVYNKK
+63 
-78 GELVGKSMTKAPMI
+78 
-92 DFSVVSRNGVAALVG
+92 
-107 DQYIVSVAHNGGYN
+107 
-121 NVDFGAEGGNPDQ
+121 
-134 HRFSYQIVKRN
+134 
-145 NYKPDNSHPYNGDYH
+145 
-160 MPRLHKFVTDAEP
+160 
-173 VEMTGD
+173 
-179 MRGNTYS
+179 
-186 DKEKYPERVRIGSGH
+186 
-201 HYWRYDDDKHG
+201 
-212 DLSYSGAWLIGG
+212 
-224 NTHMQGW
+224 
-231 GNNGVV
+231 
-237 SLSGDVRHA
+237 
-246 NDYGPMPIAGAA
+246 
-258 GDSGSPMFIYDK
+258 
-270 TNNKWLLNGVLQT
+270 
-283 GYPYSGRENGFQ
+283 
-295 LIRKDWFYDDIYR
+295 
-308 GDTHTVF
+308 
-315 FEPRSNGHFS
+315 
-325 FTSNNN
+325 TS
-331 GTGTV
+331 
-336 TETNER
+336 
-342 VSNPRLKVQT
+342 
-352 VRLFDE
+352 
-358 SLNETDTEPVYAAGG
+358 
-373 VNQYRPRLNNGENLS
+373 
-388 FIDYG
+388 
-393 NGKLILSTNINQG
+393 NINQG

-419 PKNNETW
+419 PENNETW
-426 QGAGVHISDGS
+426 QGAGVHISEDS

-461 QAKGKNQGS
+461 QAKGENQGS
-470 ISVGDGKV
+470 ISVGDGTV
-478 ILDQRED
+478 ILDQQAD
-485 NQGKKQAFSEIGLVS
+485 DKGKKQAFSEIGLVS

-549 NHNQDKESTVTITG
+549 NHNATTTSTVTITG

-589 FGEKDSTK
+589 FGEKDTTK

-602 NLNYQPAE
+602 NLVYQPAAE
-610 ADRTLLLSG
+610 DRTLLLSG

-641 PHAYNHLGNGW
+641 PHAYNHLGSGW

-685 AVVSRNVAKV
+685 AVISRNVAKV

-713 HHSHTI
+713 HQSHTI

-743 SLTNTDISGNVS
+743 SLTKTDISGNVS
-755 LADYAHLNLTGLAT
+755 LADHAHLNLTGLAT

-833 TLSGNAKANVSH
+833 TLSDNAKANVSH

-855 DKAVFHFESSRF
+855 DKAVFHFENSRF
-867 TGQISGD
+867 TGQLSGS

-932 SLLSVTPPTSAE
+932 SLLSVTPPTSVE

-987 LAVNNTGNEPVSLE
+987 LAVNNTGNEPVSLD

-1038 KDGEFRLYNP
+1038 KDGEFRLHNP

-1055 DKLDQAGKTEAALAE
+1055 DKLGK
-1070 KQAQLAA
+1070 
-1077 KQQEEEEKVRLKKAV
+1077 
-1092 IPGAVPSESELNR
+1092 
-1105 LNAELEEAKKQ
+1105 
-1116 TAAAQAAQAEKEA
+1116 
-1129 AWAQAKTAAAEA
+1129 
-1141 GRRAEEADAGYRRG
+1141 
-1155 NTLEGAE
+1155 
-1162 NADAANLALAKAQIA
+1162 
-1177 EQTAK
+1177 
-1182 IDWAEAKLMRL
+1182 
-1193 NRIRDERE
+1193 
-1201 KAVAAAGEAKA
+1201 
-1212 LADKIAETAKEKQDL
+1212 
-1227 QSMVLSLANVKEE
+1227 
-1240 LVITEAELQNAK
+1240 
-1252 AERAGLEAKRA
+1252 
-1263 LLERR
+1263 
-1268 QSDKV
+1268 
-1273 QKEQEAQTALTAARQ
+1273 
-1288 SEAAREG
+1288 
-1295 AAEAKKQAEKDN
+1295 AEAKKQAEKDN
-1307 AQTLDAL
+1307 AQSLDAL
-1314 NAAGRDAAEKAES
+1314 IAAGRDAAEKTES
-1327 VAELARQAGGENAGI
+1327 VAEPARQAGGENVGI

-1348 KKRAQ
+1348 KKRVQ
-1353 ADKDTALAKQREAE
+1353 ADKDSALAKQREAE
-1367 TRPVTAAFRRTRRD
+1367 TRPATTAFPRARRARRD

-1396 YANSG
+1396 YTNSG

-1499 GQYGIGRFD
+1499 GQYGIDRFD

-1519 GSLSDGIGG
+1519 GSLSDGIGS

-1561 FVRKADYRY
+1561 FVQKADYRY

-1587 GIKADYP
+1587 GIKADYS

>member
-1 MKITDKRTTETHRK
+1 MKTTDKRTTETHRK
-15 TPKTGRIR
+15 APKTGRIR

-92 DFSVVSRNGVAALVG
+92 DFSVVSRNGVAALAG

-121 NVDFGAEGGNPDQ
+121 NVDFGAEGSNPDQ

-145 NYKPDNSHPYNGDYH
+145 NYKAGTNGHPYGGDYH

-173 VEMTGD
+173 VEMTSYMDGWKYAD
-179 MRGNTYS
+179 LN
-186 DKEKYPERVRIGSGH
+186 KYPDRVRIGAGRQ
-201 HYWRYDDDKHG
+201 YWRSDEDEPNNRES
-212 DLSYSGAWLIGG
+212 SYHIASAYSWLVGG
-224 NTHMQGW
+224 NTFAQ
-231 GNNGVV
+231 NG
-237 SLSGDVRHA
+237 SGGGTVNLGSEKIKHSP
-246 NDYGPMPIAGAA
+246 YGFLPTGGSF
-258 GDSGSPMFIYDK
+258 GDSGSPMFIYDAQK
-270 TNNKWLLNGVLQT
+270 QKWLINGVLQT
-283 GYPYSGRENGFQ
+283 GNPYIGKSNGFQ
-295 LIRKDWFYDDIYR
+295 LVRKDWFYDEIFA
-308 GDTHTVF
+308 GDTHSVF
-315 FEPRSNGHFS
+315 YEPHQNGKYF
-325 FTSNNN
+325 FNDNNN
-331 GTGTV
+331 GAGKIDAKHKHY
-336 TETNER
+336 
-342 VSNPRLKVQT
+342 SLPYRLKTRTVQ
-352 VRLFDE
+352 LFNV
-358 SLNETDTEPVYAAGG
+358 SLSETAREPVYHAAGG
-373 VNQYRPRLNNGENLS
+373 VNSYRPRLNNGENIS
-388 FIDYG
+388 FIDK
-393 NGKLILSTNINQG
+393 GKGELILTSNINQG
-406 AGGLYFQGDFTVS
+406 AGGLYFEGNFTVS

-447 NDRLSKIGKGTLHV
+447 NDRLSKIGKGTLLV
-461 QAKGKNQGS
+461 QAKGENQGS
-470 ISVGDGKV
+470 VSVGDGKV
-478 ILDQRED
+478 ILDQQAD
-485 NQGKKQAFSEIGLVS
+485 DQGKKQAFSEIGLVS

-563 NESITQPS
+563 NKDITTTGNNNNLDS
-571 GKNINR
+571 K
-577 LNYSKEIAYNGW
+577 KEIAYNGW
-589 FGEKDSTK
+589 FGEKDATK

-602 NLNYQPAE
+602 NLNYQPEE

-641 PHAYNHLGNGW
+641 PHAYNHLGSGW

-667 DWINRTFKAE
+667 DWIDRTFKAE

-713 HHSHTI
+713 HQSHTI

-726 GLTNCVEKT
+726 GLTSCTEKT

-743 SLTNTDISGNVS
+743 SLSKTDIRGNVS
-755 LADYAHLNLTGLAT
+755 LADHAHLNLTGLAT
-769 LNGNLSANGDTRYTV
+769 LNGNLSAGGDTHYTV
-784 SHNATQNG
+784 TRNATQNG

-814 ASGNASFNLSNN
+814 ASDNASFNLSNN
-826 AAQNGSL
+826 AVQNGSL
-833 TLSGNAKANVSH
+833 TLSDNAKANVSH

-855 DKAVFHFESSRF
+855 DKAVFHFENSRF
-867 TGQISGD
+867 TGKISGG

-919 GSVSDTPRRRSRR
+919 GSAADAPRRRSRR

-965 SELFGYRSD
+965 SELFGYRSG

-1011 KPLSENLNFTLQNE
+1011 TPLSENLNFTLQNE

-1038 KDGEFRLYNP
+1038 KDGEFRLHNP

-1055 DKLDQAGKTEAALAE
+1055 DKLGKAGETEAALTA

-1077 KQQEEEEKVRLKKAV
+1077 KQQ
-1092 IPGAVPSESELNR
+1092 
-1105 LNAELEEAKKQ
+1105 
-1116 TAAAQAAQAEKEA
+1116 
-1129 AWAQAKTAAAEA
+1129 
-1141 GRRAEEADAGYRRG
+1141 
-1155 NTLEGAE
+1155 
-1162 NADAANLALAKAQIA
+1162 
-1177 EQTAK
+1177 
-1182 IDWAEAKLMRL
+1182 
-1193 NRIRDERE
+1193 
-1201 KAVAAAGEAKA
+1201 
-1212 LADKIAETAKEKQDL
+1212 
-1227 QSMVLSLANVKEE
+1227 
-1240 LVITEAELQNAK
+1240 
-1252 AERAGLEAKRA
+1252 
-1263 LLERR
+1263 
-1268 QSDKV
+1268 
-1273 QKEQEAQTALTAARQ
+1273 
-1288 SEAAREG
+1288 
-1295 AAEAKKQAEKDN
+1295 AEKDN
-1307 AQTLDAL
+1307 AQSLDAL
-1314 NAAGRDAAEKAES
+1314 IAAGRDATEKAES
-1327 VAELARQAGGENAGI
+1327 VAEPARQAGGENAGI

-1348 KKRAQ
+1348 KKRVQ

-1367 TRPVTAAFRRTRRD
+1367 TRPATTAFPRARRARRD

-1478 TENTFDDGI
+1478 TGNTFDDGI

-1508 IGISAGAGFSS
+1508 IGISAGAGFSG
-1519 GSLSDGIGG
+1519 GSLSDGIRG

-1561 FVRKADYRY
+1561 FVQKADYRY

-1587 GIKADYP
+1587 GIKADYS

>member
-1 MKITDKRTTETHRK
+1 M
-15 TPKTGRIR
+15 
-23 FSPAYLAICLSFGIL
+23 AAII
-38 PQARAG
+38 
-44 HTYFGINYQYY
+44 I
-55 RDFAENKG
+55 
-63 KFAVGAKDIEVYNKK
+63 
-78 GELVGKSMTKAPMI
+78 
-92 DFSVVSRNGVAALVG
+92 
-107 DQYIVSVAHNGGYN
+107 
-121 NVDFGAEGGNPDQ
+121 
-134 HRFSYQIVKRN
+134 
-145 NYKPDNSHPYNGDYH
+145 

-173 VEMTGD
+173 VEMTSYMDGWKYAD
-179 MRGNTYS
+179 LN
-186 DKEKYPERVRIGSGH
+186 KYPDRVRIGAGRQ
-201 HYWRYDDDKHG
+201 YWRSDEDEPNNRES
-212 DLSYSGAWLIGG
+212 SYHIASAYSWLVGG
-224 NTHMQGW
+224 NTFAQ
-231 GNNGVV
+231 NG
-237 SLSGDVRHA
+237 SGGGTVNLGSEKIKHSP
-246 NDYGPMPIAGAA
+246 YGFLPTGGSF
-258 GDSGSPMFIYDK
+258 GDSGSPMFIYDAQK
-270 TNNKWLLNGVLQT
+270 QKWLINGVLQT
-283 GYPYSGRENGFQ
+283 GNPYIGKSNGFQ
-295 LIRKDWFYDDIYR
+295 LVRKDWFYDEIFA
-308 GDTHTVF
+308 GDTHSVF
-315 FEPRSNGHFS
+315 YEPHQNGKYF
-325 FTSNNN
+325 FNDNNN
-331 GTGTV
+331 GAGKIDAKHKHY
-336 TETNER
+336 
-342 VSNPRLKVQT
+342 SLPYRLKTRTVQ
-352 VRLFDE
+352 LFNV
-358 SLNETDTEPVYAAGG
+358 SLSETAREPVYHAAGG
-373 VNQYRPRLNNGENLS
+373 VNSYRPRLNNGENIS
-388 FIDYG
+388 FIDK
-393 NGKLILSTNINQG
+393 GKGELILTSNINQG
-406 AGGLYFQGDFTVS
+406 AGGLYFEGNFTVS

-447 NDRLSKIGKGTLHV
+447 NDRLSKIGKGTLLV
-461 QAKGKNQGS
+461 QAKGENQGS
-470 ISVGDGKV
+470 VSVGDGKV
-478 ILDQRED
+478 ILDQQAD
-485 NQGKKQAFSEIGLVS
+485 DQGKKQAFSEIGLVS

-563 NESITQPS
+563 NKDITTTGNNNNLDS
-571 GKNINR
+571 K
-577 LNYSKEIAYNGW
+577 KEIAYNGW
-589 FGEKDSTK
+589 FGEKDATK

-602 NLNYQPAE
+602 NLNYQPEE

-641 PHAYNHLGNGW
+641 PHAYNHLGSGW

-667 DWINRTFKAE
+667 DWIDRTFKAE

-713 HHSHTI
+713 HQSHTI

-726 GLTNCVEKT
+726 GLTSCTEKT

-743 SLTNTDISGNVS
+743 SLSKTDIRGNVS
-755 LADYAHLNLTGLAT
+755 LADHAHLNLTGLAT
-769 LNGNLSANGDTRYTV
+769 LNGNLSAGGDTHYTV
-784 SHNATQNG
+784 TRNATQNG

-814 ASGNASFNLSNN
+814 ASDNASFNLSNN
-826 AAQNGSL
+826 AVQNGSL
-833 TLSGNAKANVSH
+833 TLSDNAKANVSH

-855 DKAVFHFESSRF
+855 DKAVFHFENSRF
-867 TGQISGD
+867 TGKISGG

-919 GSVSDTPRRRSRR
+919 GSAADAPRRRSRR

-965 SELFGYRSD
+965 SELFGYRSG

-1011 KPLSENLNFTLQNE
+1011 TPLSENLNFTLQNE

-1038 KDGEFRLYNP
+1038 KDGEFRLHNP

-1055 DKLDQAGKTEAALAE
+1055 DKLGKAGETEAALTA

-1077 KQQEEEEKVRLKKAV
+1077 KQQ
-1092 IPGAVPSESELNR
+1092 
-1105 LNAELEEAKKQ
+1105 
-1116 TAAAQAAQAEKEA
+1116 
-1129 AWAQAKTAAAEA
+1129 
-1141 GRRAEEADAGYRRG
+1141 
-1155 NTLEGAE
+1155 
-1162 NADAANLALAKAQIA
+1162 
-1177 EQTAK
+1177 
-1182 IDWAEAKLMRL
+1182 
-1193 NRIRDERE
+1193 
-1201 KAVAAAGEAKA
+1201 
-1212 LADKIAETAKEKQDL
+1212 
-1227 QSMVLSLANVKEE
+1227 
-1240 LVITEAELQNAK
+1240 
-1252 AERAGLEAKRA
+1252 
-1263 LLERR
+1263 
-1268 QSDKV
+1268 
-1273 QKEQEAQTALTAARQ
+1273 
-1288 SEAAREG
+1288 
-1295 AAEAKKQAEKDN
+1295 AEKDN
-1307 AQTLDAL
+1307 AQSLDAL
-1314 NAAGRDAAEKAES
+1314 IAAGRDATEKAES
-1327 VAELARQAGGENAGI
+1327 VAEPARQAGGENAGI

-1348 KKRAQ
+1348 KKRVQ

-1367 TRPVTAAFRRTRRD
+1367 TRPATTAFPRARRARRD

-1478 TENTFDDGI
+1478 TGNTFDDGI

-1519 GSLSDGIGG
+1519 GSLSDGIRG

-1561 FVRKADYRY
+1561 FVQKADYRY

-1587 GIKADYP
+1587 GIKADYS

>member
-1 MKITDKRTTETHRK
+1 MATVAHQ
-15 TPKTGRIR
+15 
-23 FSPAYLAICLSFGIL
+23 CLS
-38 PQARAG
+38 
-44 HTYFGINYQYY
+44 
-55 RDFAENKG
+55 
-63 KFAVGAKDIEVYNKK
+63 
-78 GELVGKSMTKAPMI
+78 I
-92 DFSVVSRNGVAALVG
+92 DA
-107 DQYIVSVAHNGGYN
+107 QK
-121 NVDFGAEGGNPDQ
+121 Q
-134 HRFSYQIVKRN
+134 K
-145 NYKPDNSHPYNGDYH
+145 
-160 MPRLHKFVTDAEP
+160 
-173 VEMTGD
+173 
-179 MRGNTYS
+179 
-186 DKEKYPERVRIGSGH
+186 
-201 HYWRYDDDKHG
+201 
-212 DLSYSGAWLIGG
+212 WLI
-224 NTHMQGW
+224 
-231 GNNGVV
+231 
-237 SLSGDVRHA
+237 
-246 NDYGPMPIAGAA
+246 
-258 GDSGSPMFIYDK
+258 
-270 TNNKWLLNGVLQT
+270 NGVLQT
-283 GYPYSGRENGFQ
+283 GNPYIGKSNGFQ
-295 LIRKDWFYDDIYR
+295 LVRKDWFYDEIFA
-308 GDTHTVF
+308 GDTHSVF
-315 FEPRSNGHFS
+315 YEPHQNGKYF
-325 FTSNNN
+325 FNDNNN
-331 GTGTV
+331 GAGKIDAKHKHY
-336 TETNER
+336 
-342 VSNPRLKVQT
+342 SLPYRLKTRTVQ
-352 VRLFDE
+352 LFNV
-358 SLNETDTEPVYAAGG
+358 SLSETAREPVYHAAGG
-373 VNQYRPRLNNGENLS
+373 VNSYRPRLNNGENIS
-388 FIDYG
+388 FIDK
-393 NGKLILSTNINQG
+393 GKGELILTSNINQG
-406 AGGLYFQGDFTVS
+406 AGGLYFEGNFTVS

-447 NDRLSKIGKGTLHV
+447 NDRLSKIGKGTLLV
-461 QAKGKNQGS
+461 QAKGENQGS
-470 ISVGDGKV
+470 VSVGDGKV
-478 ILDQRED
+478 ILDQQAD
-485 NQGKKQAFSEIGLVS
+485 DQGKKQAFSEIGLVS

-563 NESITQPS
+563 NKDITTTGNNNNLDS
-571 GKNINR
+571 K
-577 LNYSKEIAYNGW
+577 KEIAYNGW
-589 FGEKDSTK
+589 FGEKDATK

-602 NLNYQPAE
+602 NLNYQPEE

-641 PHAYNHLGNGW
+641 PHAYNHLGSGW

-667 DWINRTFKAE
+667 DWIDRTFKAE

-713 HHSHTI
+713 HQSHTI

-726 GLTNCVEKT
+726 GLTSCTEKT

-743 SLTNTDISGNVS
+743 SLSKTDIRGNVS
-755 LADYAHLNLTGLAT
+755 LADHAHLNLTGLAT
-769 LNGNLSANGDTRYTV
+769 LNGNLSAGGDTHYTV
-784 SHNATQNG
+784 TRNATQNG

-814 ASGNASFNLSNN
+814 ASDNASFNLSNN
-826 AAQNGSL
+826 AVQNGSL
-833 TLSGNAKANVSH
+833 TLSDNAKANVSH

-855 DKAVFHFESSRF
+855 DKAVFHFENSRF
-867 TGQISGD
+867 TGKISGG

-919 GSVSDTPRRRSRR
+919 GSAADAPRRRSRR

-965 SELFGYRSD
+965 SELFGYRSG

-1011 KPLSENLNFTLQNE
+1011 TPLSENLNFTLQNE

-1038 KDGEFRLYNP
+1038 KDGEFRLHNP

-1055 DKLDQAGKTEAALAE
+1055 DKLGKAGETEAALTA

-1077 KQQEEEEKVRLKKAV
+1077 KQQ
-1092 IPGAVPSESELNR
+1092 
-1105 LNAELEEAKKQ
+1105 
-1116 TAAAQAAQAEKEA
+1116 
-1129 AWAQAKTAAAEA
+1129 
-1141 GRRAEEADAGYRRG
+1141 
-1155 NTLEGAE
+1155 
-1162 NADAANLALAKAQIA
+1162 
-1177 EQTAK
+1177 
-1182 IDWAEAKLMRL
+1182 
-1193 NRIRDERE
+1193 
-1201 KAVAAAGEAKA
+1201 
-1212 LADKIAETAKEKQDL
+1212 
-1227 QSMVLSLANVKEE
+1227 
-1240 LVITEAELQNAK
+1240 
-1252 AERAGLEAKRA
+1252 
-1263 LLERR
+1263 
-1268 QSDKV
+1268 
-1273 QKEQEAQTALTAARQ
+1273 
-1288 SEAAREG
+1288 
-1295 AAEAKKQAEKDN
+1295 AEKDN
-1307 AQTLDAL
+1307 AQSLDAL
-1314 NAAGRDAAEKAES
+1314 IAAGRDATEKAES
-1327 VAELARQAGGENAGI
+1327 VAEPARQAGGENAGI

-1348 KKRAQ
+1348 KKRVQ

-1367 TRPVTAAFRRTRRD
+1367 TRPATTAFPRARRARRD

-1478 TENTFDDGI
+1478 TGNTFDDGI

-1519 GSLSDGIGG
+1519 GSLSDGIRG

-1561 FVRKADYRY
+1561 FVQKADYRY

-1587 GIKADYP
+1587 GIKADYS

>member
-1 MKITDKRTTETHRK
+1 M
-15 TPKTGRIR
+15 
-23 FSPAYLAICLSFGIL
+23 
-38 PQARAG
+38 
-44 HTYFGINYQYY
+44 
-55 RDFAENKG
+55 
-63 KFAVGAKDIEVYNKK
+63 
-78 GELVGKSMTKAPMI
+78 
-92 DFSVVSRNGVAALVG
+92 
-107 DQYIVSVAHNGGYN
+107 
-121 NVDFGAEGGNPDQ
+121 
-134 HRFSYQIVKRN
+134 
-145 NYKPDNSHPYNGDYH
+145 
-160 MPRLHKFVTDAEP
+160 
-173 VEMTGD
+173 
-179 MRGNTYS
+179 
-186 DKEKYPERVRIGSGH
+186 
-201 HYWRYDDDKHG
+201 
-212 DLSYSGAWLIGG
+212 
-224 NTHMQGW
+224 
-231 GNNGVV
+231 
-237 SLSGDVRHA
+237 
-246 NDYGPMPIAGAA
+246 
-258 GDSGSPMFIYDK
+258 
-270 TNNKWLLNGVLQT
+270 
-283 GYPYSGRENGFQ
+283 
-295 LIRKDWFYDDIYR
+295 
-308 GDTHTVF
+308 
-315 FEPRSNGHFS
+315 
-325 FTSNNN
+325 
-331 GTGTV
+331 
-336 TETNER
+336 
-342 VSNPRLKVQT
+342 
-352 VRLFDE
+352 
-358 SLNETDTEPVYAAGG
+358 
-373 VNQYRPRLNNGENLS
+373 
-388 FIDYG
+388 
-393 NGKLILSTNINQG
+393 
-406 AGGLYFQGDFTVS
+406 
-419 PKNNETW
+419 
-426 QGAGVHISDGS
+426 
-437 TVTWKVNGVA
+437 
-447 NDRLSKIGKGTLHV
+447 
-461 QAKGKNQGS
+461 
-470 ISVGDGKV
+470 GDGKV
-478 ILDQRED
+478 ILDQQAD
-485 NQGKKQAFSEIGLVS
+485 DQGKKQAFSEIGLVS

-563 NESITQPS
+563 NKDITTTGNNNNLDS
-571 GKNINR
+571 K
-577 LNYSKEIAYNGW
+577 KEIAYNGW
-589 FGEKDSTK
+589 FGEKDATK

-602 NLNYQPAE
+602 NLNYQPEE

-641 PHAYNHLGNGW
+641 PHAYNHLGSGW

-667 DWINRTFKAE
+667 DWIDRTFKAE

-713 HHSHTI
+713 HQSHTI

-726 GLTNCVEKT
+726 GLTSCTEKT

-743 SLTNTDISGNVS
+743 SLSKTDIRGNVS
-755 LADYAHLNLTGLAT
+755 LADHAHLNLTGLAT
-769 LNGNLSANGDTRYTV
+769 LNGNLSAGGDTHYTV
-784 SHNATQNG
+784 TRNATQNG

-814 ASGNASFNLSNN
+814 ASDNASFNLSNN
-826 AAQNGSL
+826 AVQNGSL
-833 TLSGNAKANVSH
+833 TLSDNAKANVSH

-855 DKAVFHFESSRF
+855 DKAVFHFENSRF
-867 TGQISGD
+867 TGKISGG

-919 GSVSDTPRRRSRR
+919 GSAADAPRRRSRR

-965 SELFGYRSD
+965 SELFGYRSG

-1011 KPLSENLNFTLQNE
+1011 TPLSENLNFTLQNE

-1038 KDGEFRLYNP
+1038 KDGEFRLHNP

-1055 DKLDQAGKTEAALAE
+1055 DKLGKAGETEAALTA

-1077 KQQEEEEKVRLKKAV
+1077 KQQ
-1092 IPGAVPSESELNR
+1092 
-1105 LNAELEEAKKQ
+1105 
-1116 TAAAQAAQAEKEA
+1116 
-1129 AWAQAKTAAAEA
+1129 
-1141 GRRAEEADAGYRRG
+1141 
-1155 NTLEGAE
+1155 
-1162 NADAANLALAKAQIA
+1162 
-1177 EQTAK
+1177 
-1182 IDWAEAKLMRL
+1182 
-1193 NRIRDERE
+1193 
-1201 KAVAAAGEAKA
+1201 
-1212 LADKIAETAKEKQDL
+1212 
-1227 QSMVLSLANVKEE
+1227 
-1240 LVITEAELQNAK
+1240 
-1252 AERAGLEAKRA
+1252 
-1263 LLERR
+1263 
-1268 QSDKV
+1268 
-1273 QKEQEAQTALTAARQ
+1273 
-1288 SEAAREG
+1288 
-1295 AAEAKKQAEKDN
+1295 AEKDN
-1307 AQTLDAL
+1307 AQSLDAL
-1314 NAAGRDAAEKAES
+1314 IAAGRDATEKAES
-1327 VAELARQAGGENAGI
+1327 VAEPARQAGGENAGI

-1348 KKRAQ
+1348 KKRVQ

-1367 TRPVTAAFRRTRRD
+1367 TRPATTAFPRARRARRD

-1478 TENTFDDGI
+1478 TGNTFDDGI

-1519 GSLSDGIGG
+1519 GSLSDGIRG

-1561 FVRKADYRY
+1561 FVQKADYRY

-1587 GIKADYP
+1587 GIKADYS

>member
-1 MKITDKRTTETHRK
+1 MKTTDKRTTETHRK
-15 TPKTGRIR
+15 APKTGRIR

-92 DFSVVSRNGVAALVG
+92 DFSVVSRNGVAALAG

-121 NVDFGAEGGNPDQ
+121 NVDFGAEGSNPDQ

-145 NYKPDNSHPYNGDYH
+145 NYKAGTNGHPYGGDYH

-173 VEMTGD
+173 VEMTSYMDGWKYAD
-179 MRGNTYS
+179 LN
-186 DKEKYPERVRIGSGH
+186 KYPDRVRIGAGRQ
-201 HYWRYDDDKHG
+201 YWRSDEDEPNNRES
-212 DLSYSGAWLIGG
+212 SYHIASAYSWLVGG
-224 NTHMQGW
+224 NTFAQ
-231 GNNGVV
+231 NG
-237 SLSGDVRHA
+237 SGGGTVNLGSEKIKHSP
-246 NDYGPMPIAGAA
+246 YGFLPTGGSF
-258 GDSGSPMFIYDK
+258 GDSGSPMFIYDAQK
-270 TNNKWLLNGVLQT
+270 QKWLINGVLQT
-283 GYPYSGRENGFQ
+283 GNPYIGKSNGFQ
-295 LIRKDWFYDDIYR
+295 LVRKDWFYDEIFA
-308 GDTHTVF
+308 GDTHSVF
-315 FEPRSNGHFS
+315 YEPHQNGKYF
-325 FTSNNN
+325 FNDNNN
-331 GTGTV
+331 GAGKIDAKHKHY
-336 TETNER
+336 
-342 VSNPRLKVQT
+342 SLPYRLKTRTVQ
-352 VRLFDE
+352 LFNV
-358 SLNETDTEPVYAAGG
+358 SLSETAREPVYHAAGG
-373 VNQYRPRLNNGENLS
+373 VNSYRPRLNNGENIS
-388 FIDYG
+388 FIDK
-393 NGKLILSTNINQG
+393 GKGELILTSNINQG
-406 AGGLYFQGDFTVS
+406 AGGLYFEGNFTVS

-447 NDRLSKIGKGTLHV
+447 NDRLSKIGKGTLLV
-461 QAKGKNQGS
+461 QAKGENQGS
-470 ISVGDGKV
+470 VSVGDGKV
-478 ILDQRED
+478 ILDQQAD
-485 NQGKKQAFSEIGLVS
+485 DQGKKQAFSEIGLVS

-563 NESITQPS
+563 NKDITTTGNNNNLDS
-571 GKNINR
+571 K
-577 LNYSKEIAYNGW
+577 KEIAYNGW
-589 FGEKDSTK
+589 FGEKDATK

-602 NLNYQPAE
+602 NLNYQPEE

-641 PHAYNHLGNGW
+641 PHAYNHLGSGW

-667 DWINRTFKAE
+667 DWIDRTFKAE

-713 HHSHTI
+713 HQSHTI

-726 GLTNCVEKT
+726 GLTSCTEKT

-743 SLTNTDISGNVS
+743 SLSKTDIRGNVS
-755 LADYAHLNLTGLAT
+755 LADHAHLNLTGLAT
-769 LNGNLSANGDTRYTV
+769 LNGNLSAGGDTHYTV
-784 SHNATQNG
+784 TRNATQNG

-814 ASGNASFNLSNN
+814 ASDNASFNLSNN
-826 AAQNGSL
+826 AVQNGSL
-833 TLSGNAKANVSH
+833 TLSDNAKANVSH

-855 DKAVFHFESSRF
+855 DKAVFHFENSRF
-867 TGQISGD
+867 TGKISGG

-919 GSVSDTPRRRSRR
+919 GSAADAPRRRSRR

-965 SELFGYRSD
+965 SELFGYRSG

-1011 KPLSENLNFTLQNE
+1011 TPLSENLNFTLQNE

-1038 KDGEFRLYNP
+1038 KDGEFRLHNP

-1055 DKLDQAGKTEAALAE
+1055 DKLGKAGETEAALTA

-1077 KQQEEEEKVRLKKAV
+1077 KQQ
-1092 IPGAVPSESELNR
+1092 
-1105 LNAELEEAKKQ
+1105 
-1116 TAAAQAAQAEKEA
+1116 
-1129 AWAQAKTAAAEA
+1129 
-1141 GRRAEEADAGYRRG
+1141 
-1155 NTLEGAE
+1155 
-1162 NADAANLALAKAQIA
+1162 
-1177 EQTAK
+1177 
-1182 IDWAEAKLMRL
+1182 
-1193 NRIRDERE
+1193 
-1201 KAVAAAGEAKA
+1201 
-1212 LADKIAETAKEKQDL
+1212 
-1227 QSMVLSLANVKEE
+1227 
-1240 LVITEAELQNAK
+1240 
-1252 AERAGLEAKRA
+1252 
-1263 LLERR
+1263 
-1268 QSDKV
+1268 
-1273 QKEQEAQTALTAARQ
+1273 
-1288 SEAAREG
+1288 
-1295 AAEAKKQAEKDN
+1295 AEKDN
-1307 AQTLDAL
+1307 AQSLDAL
-1314 NAAGRDAAEKAES
+1314 IAAGRDATEKAES
-1327 VAELARQAGGENAGI
+1327 VAEPARQAGGENAGI

-1348 KKRAQ
+1348 KKRVQ

-1367 TRPVTAAFRRTRRD
+1367 TRPATTAFPRARRARRD

-1396 YANSG
+1396 YANSS

-1478 TENTFDDGI
+1478 TGNTFDDGI

-1519 GSLSDGIGG
+1519 GSLSDGIRG

-1561 FVRKADYRY
+1561 FVQKADYRY

-1587 GIKADYP
+1587 GIKADYS

>member
-1 MKITDKRTTETHRK
+1 MKTTDKRTTETHRK
-15 TPKTGRIR
+15 APKTGRIR

-92 DFSVVSRNGVAALVG
+92 DFSVVSRNGVAALAG

-121 NVDFGAEGGNPDQ
+121 NVDFGAEGSNPDQ

-145 NYKPDNSHPYNGDYH
+145 NYKAGTNGHPYGGDYH

-173 VEMTGD
+173 VEMTSYMDGWKYAD
-179 MRGNTYS
+179 LN
-186 DKEKYPERVRIGSGH
+186 KYPDRVRIGAGRQ
-201 HYWRYDDDKHG
+201 YWRSDEDEPNNRES
-212 DLSYSGAWLIGG
+212 SYHIASAYSWLVGG
-224 NTHMQGW
+224 NTFAQ
-231 GNNGVV
+231 NG
-237 SLSGDVRHA
+237 SGGGTVNLGSEKIKHSP
-246 NDYGPMPIAGAA
+246 YGFLPTGGSF
-258 GDSGSPMFIYDK
+258 GDSAPMFIYDAQK
-270 TNNKWLLNGVLQT
+270 QKWLINGVLQT
-283 GYPYSGRENGFQ
+283 GNPYIGKSNGFQ
-295 LIRKDWFYDDIYR
+295 LVRKDWFYDEIFA
-308 GDTHTVF
+308 GDTHSVF
-315 FEPRSNGHFS
+315 YEPHQNGKYF
-325 FTSNNN
+325 FNDNNN
-331 GTGTV
+331 GAGKIDAKHKHY
-336 TETNER
+336 
-342 VSNPRLKVQT
+342 SLPYRLKTRTVQ
-352 VRLFDE
+352 LFNV
-358 SLNETDTEPVYAAGG
+358 SLSETAREPVYHAAGG
-373 VNQYRPRLNNGENLS
+373 VNSYRPRLNNGENIS
-388 FIDYG
+388 FIDK
-393 NGKLILSTNINQG
+393 GKGELILTSNINQG
-406 AGGLYFQGDFTVS
+406 AGGLYFEGNFTVS

-447 NDRLSKIGKGTLHV
+447 NDRLSKIGKGTLLV
-461 QAKGKNQGS
+461 QAKGENQGS
-470 ISVGDGKV
+470 VSVGDGKV
-478 ILDQRED
+478 ILDQQAD
-485 NQGKKQAFSEIGLVS
+485 DQGKKQAFSEIGLVS

-563 NESITQPS
+563 NKDITTTGNNNNLDS
-571 GKNINR
+571 K
-577 LNYSKEIAYNGW
+577 KEIAYNGW
-589 FGEKDSTK
+589 FGEKDATK

-602 NLNYQPAE
+602 NLNYQPEE

-641 PHAYNHLGNGW
+641 PHAYNHLGSGW

-667 DWINRTFKAE
+667 DWIDRTFKAE

-713 HHSHTI
+713 HQSHTI

-726 GLTNCVEKT
+726 GLTSCTEKT

-743 SLTNTDISGNVS
+743 SLSKTDIRGNVS
-755 LADYAHLNLTGLAT
+755 LADHAHLNLTGLAT
-769 LNGNLSANGDTRYTV
+769 LNGNLSAGGDTHYTV
-784 SHNATQNG
+784 TRNATQNG
-792 NLSLVGNAQ
+792 NLNLVGNAQ

-814 ASGNASFNLSNN
+814 ASDNASFNLSNN
-826 AAQNGSL
+826 AVQNGSL
-833 TLSGNAKANVSH
+833 TLSDNAKANVSH

-855 DKAVFHFESSRF
+855 DKAVFHFENSRF
-867 TGQISGD
+867 TGKISGG

-919 GSVSDTPRRRSRR
+919 GSAADAPRRRSRR

-965 SELFGYRSD
+965 SELFGYRSG

-1011 KPLSENLNFTLQNE
+1011 TPLSENLNFTLQNE

-1038 KDGEFRLYNP
+1038 KDGEFRLHNP

-1055 DKLDQAGKTEAALAE
+1055 DKLGKAGETEAALTA

-1077 KQQEEEEKVRLKKAV
+1077 KQQ
-1092 IPGAVPSESELNR
+1092 
-1105 LNAELEEAKKQ
+1105 
-1116 TAAAQAAQAEKEA
+1116 
-1129 AWAQAKTAAAEA
+1129 
-1141 GRRAEEADAGYRRG
+1141 
-1155 NTLEGAE
+1155 
-1162 NADAANLALAKAQIA
+1162 
-1177 EQTAK
+1177 
-1182 IDWAEAKLMRL
+1182 
-1193 NRIRDERE
+1193 
-1201 KAVAAAGEAKA
+1201 
-1212 LADKIAETAKEKQDL
+1212 
-1227 QSMVLSLANVKEE
+1227 
-1240 LVITEAELQNAK
+1240 
-1252 AERAGLEAKRA
+1252 
-1263 LLERR
+1263 
-1268 QSDKV
+1268 
-1273 QKEQEAQTALTAARQ
+1273 
-1288 SEAAREG
+1288 
-1295 AAEAKKQAEKDN
+1295 AEKDN
-1307 AQTLDAL
+1307 AQSLDAL
-1314 NAAGRDAAEKAES
+1314 IAAGRDATEKAES
-1327 VAELARQAGGENAGI
+1327 VAEPARQAGGENAGI

-1348 KKRAQ
+1348 KKRVQ

-1367 TRPVTAAFRRTRRD
+1367 TRPATTAFPRARRARRD

-1478 TENTFDDGI
+1478 TGNTFDDGI

-1519 GSLSDGIGG
+1519 GSLSDGIRG

-1561 FVRKADYRY
+1561 FVQKADYRY

-1587 GIKADYP
+1587 GIKADYS

>member
-1 MKITDKRTTETHRK
+1 MKTTDKRTTETHRK
-15 TPKTGRIR
+15 APKTGRIR

-38 PQARAG
+38 PQAWAG

-121 NVDFGAEGGNPDQ
+121 NVDFGAEGSNPDQ

-145 NYKPDNSHPYNGDYH
+145 NYKAGTNGHPYGGDYH

-173 VEMTGD
+173 VEMTSD

-186 DKEKYPERVRIGSGH
+186 DKEKYPERVRIGSGQQWQRTDEQQAKGDA
-201 HYWRYDDDKHG
+201 YSSWLAGAYNWRI
-212 DLSYSGAWLIGG
+212 AG
-224 NTHMQGW
+224 NTHSQSGA
-231 GNNGVV
+231 GNGTVN
-237 SLSGDVRHA
+237 LSGDITKS
-246 NDYGPMPIAGAA
+246 NNYGPLPTAGSF
-258 GDSGSPMFIYDK
+258 GDSGSPMFIYDAIK
-270 TNNKWLLNGVLQT
+270 QKWLINGVLQT
-283 GYPYSGRENGFQ
+283 GNPYLGAGNGFQ
-295 LIRKDWFYDDIYR
+295 LIRKDWFY
-308 GDTHTVF
+308 GNVF
-315 FEPRSNGHFS
+315 AEDLPITFLEPRSNGHYSFS
-325 FTSNNN
+325 SNNN

-336 TETNER
+336 TQTNEK
-342 VSNPRLKVQT
+342 VSMPRFKVRTVQLFNEALKAE
-352 VRLFDE
+352 DK
-358 SLNETDTEPVYAAGG
+358 EPVYAAGG
-373 VNQYRPRLNNGENLS
+373 VNAYKPRLNNGKNIS
-388 FIDYG
+388 FIDYAKG
-393 NGKLILSTNINQG
+393 EVTFTNNINQG
-406 AGGLYFQGDFTVS
+406 AGGLYFEGDFTVS
-419 PKNNETW
+419 SENNATW
-426 QGAGVHISDGS
+426 QGAGVHISEDS

-461 QAKGKNQGS
+461 QAKGENQGS

-478 ILDQRED
+478 ILDQQADE
-485 NQGKKQAFSEIGLVS
+485 NNKKQAFSEIGLVS

-563 NESITQPS
+563 NKDITTTGNNNS
-571 GKNINR
+571 LDSK
-577 LNYSKEIAYNGW
+577 KEIAYNGW

-602 NLNYQPAE
+602 NLVYQPAAE
-610 ADRTLLLSG
+610 DRTLLLSG

-641 PHAYNHLGNGW
+641 PHAYNHLNDHW
-652 SKMEGIPQGEIVWDN
+652 SQKEGIPRGEIVWDN
-667 DWINRTFKAE
+667 DWIDRTFKAE
-677 NFHIQGGQ
+677 NFLIKGGQ

-713 HHSHTI
+713 HQSHTI

-735 ITDDKVIA
+735 ITDEKVIA

-755 LADYAHLNLTGLAT
+755 LANHAHLNLTGLAT
-769 LNGNLSANGDTRYTV
+769 LNGNLTAGGDTHYEVT
-784 SHNATQNG
+784 HNATQNG

-814 ASGNASFNLSNN
+814 ASGNASFNLSDH
-826 AAQNGSL
+826 AAQNGDL

-845 SALNGNVSLA
+845 SAFNGNVSLA
-855 DKAVFHFESSRF
+855 DKAVFHFENSRL
-867 TGQISGD
+867 TGQISGG

-919 GSVSDTPRRRSRR
+919 GSATDAPRRRSRR

-987 LAVNNTGNEPVSLE
+987 LAVNNTGNEPVSLD

-1038 KDGEFRLYNP
+1038 KDGEFRLHNP

-1055 DKLDQAGKTEAALAE
+1055 DKLGK
-1070 KQAQLAA
+1070 
-1077 KQQEEEEKVRLKKAV
+1077 
-1092 IPGAVPSESELNR
+1092 
-1105 LNAELEEAKKQ
+1105 
-1116 TAAAQAAQAEKEA
+1116 
-1129 AWAQAKTAAAEA
+1129 
-1141 GRRAEEADAGYRRG
+1141 
-1155 NTLEGAE
+1155 
-1162 NADAANLALAKAQIA
+1162 
-1177 EQTAK
+1177 
-1182 IDWAEAKLMRL
+1182 
-1193 NRIRDERE
+1193 
-1201 KAVAAAGEAKA
+1201 
-1212 LADKIAETAKEKQDL
+1212 
-1227 QSMVLSLANVKEE
+1227 
-1240 LVITEAELQNAK
+1240 
-1252 AERAGLEAKRA
+1252 
-1263 LLERR
+1263 
-1268 QSDKV
+1268 
-1273 QKEQEAQTALTAARQ
+1273 
-1288 SEAAREG
+1288 
-1295 AAEAKKQAEKDN
+1295 AEAKKQAGKDN
-1307 AQTLDAL
+1307 AQSLDAL
-1314 NAAGRDAAEKAES
+1314 IAAGRDAVEKTES
-1327 VAELARQAGGENAGI
+1327 VAEPARQGGGENVGI

-1348 KKRAQ
+1348 KKRVQ
-1353 ADKDTALAKQREAE
+1353 ADKDSALAKQREAE
-1367 TRPVTAAFRRTRRD
+1367 TRPATTAFPRARRARRD
-1381 LPQPQPQ
+1381 LPQPQPQPQ

-1396 YANSG
+1396 YTNSG

-1508 IGISAGAGFSS
+1508 IGISTGAGFSS
-1519 GSLSDGIGG
+1519 GSLSDDIGS

-1561 FVRKADYRY
+1561 FVQKADYRY

-1587 GIKADYP
+1587 GIKADYS

-1614 ASGKVRTRVNTAV
+1614 ASGKVRTRINTAV

>member
-1 MKITDKRTTETHRK
+1 MKTTDKRTTETHRK
-15 TPKTGRIR
+15 APKTGRIR

-63 KFAVGAKDIEVYNKK
+63 KFAVGAKNIEVYNKK

-92 DFSVVSRNGVAALVG
+92 DFSVVSRNGVAALAG

-121 NVDFGAEGGNPDQ
+121 NVDFGAEGSNPDQ

-145 NYKPDNSHPYNGDYH
+145 NYKAGTNGHPYGGDYH

-173 VEMTGD
+173 VEMTSYMDGWKYAD
-179 MRGNTYS
+179 LN
-186 DKEKYPERVRIGSGH
+186 KYPDRVRIGAGRQ
-201 HYWRYDDDKHG
+201 YWRSDEDEPNNRES
-212 DLSYSGAWLIGG
+212 SYHIASAYSWLVGG
-224 NTHMQGW
+224 NTFAQ
-231 GNNGVV
+231 NG
-237 SLSGDVRHA
+237 SGGGTVNLGSEKIKHSP
-246 NDYGPMPIAGAA
+246 YGFLPTGGSF
-258 GDSGSPMFIYDK
+258 GDSGSPMFIYDAQK
-270 TNNKWLLNGVLQT
+270 QKWLINGVLQT
-283 GYPYSGRENGFQ
+283 GNPYIGKSNGFQ
-295 LIRKDWFYDDIYR
+295 LVRKDWFYDEIFA
-308 GDTHTVF
+308 GDTHSVF
-315 FEPRSNGHFS
+315 YEPHQNGKYF
-325 FTSNNN
+325 FNDNNN
-331 GTGTV
+331 GAGKIDAKHKHY
-336 TETNER
+336 
-342 VSNPRLKVQT
+342 SLPYRLKTRTVQ
-352 VRLFDE
+352 LFNV
-358 SLNETDTEPVYAAGG
+358 SLSETAREPVYHAAGG
-373 VNQYRPRLNNGENLS
+373 VNSYRPRLNNGENIS
-388 FIDYG
+388 FIDK
-393 NGKLILSTNINQG
+393 GKGELILTSNINQG
-406 AGGLYFQGDFTVS
+406 AGGLYFEGNFTVS

-447 NDRLSKIGKGTLHV
+447 NDRLSKIGKGTLLV
-461 QAKGKNQGS
+461 QAKGENQGS
-470 ISVGDGKV
+470 VSVGDGKV
-478 ILDQRED
+478 ILDQQAD
-485 NQGKKQAFSEIGLVS
+485 DQGKKQAFSEIGLVS

-563 NESITQPS
+563 NKDITTTGNNNNLDS
-571 GKNINR
+571 K
-577 LNYSKEIAYNGW
+577 KEIAYNGW
-589 FGEKDSTK
+589 FGEKDATK

-602 NLNYQPAE
+602 NLNYQPEE

-641 PHAYNHLGNGW
+641 PHAYNHLGSGW

-667 DWINRTFKAE
+667 DWIDRTFKAE

-713 HHSHTI
+713 HQSHTI

-726 GLTNCVEKT
+726 GLTSCTEKT

-743 SLTNTDISGNVS
+743 SLSKTDIRGNVS
-755 LADYAHLNLTGLAT
+755 LADHAHLNLTGLAT
-769 LNGNLSANGDTRYTV
+769 LNGNLSAGGDTHYTV
-784 SHNATQNG
+784 TRNATQNG

-814 ASGNASFNLSNN
+814 ASDNASFNLSNN
-826 AAQNGSL
+826 AVQNGSL
-833 TLSGNAKANVSH
+833 TLSDNAKANVSH

-855 DKAVFHFESSRF
+855 DKAVFHFENSRF
-867 TGQISGD
+867 TGKISGG

-919 GSVSDTPRRRSRR
+919 GSAADAPRRRSRR

-965 SELFGYRSD
+965 SELFGYRSG

-1011 KPLSENLNFTLQNE
+1011 TPLSENLNFTLQNE

-1038 KDGEFRLYNP
+1038 KDGEFRLHNP

-1055 DKLDQAGKTEAALAE
+1055 DKLGKAGETEAALTA

-1077 KQQEEEEKVRLKKAV
+1077 KQQ
-1092 IPGAVPSESELNR
+1092 
-1105 LNAELEEAKKQ
+1105 
-1116 TAAAQAAQAEKEA
+1116 
-1129 AWAQAKTAAAEA
+1129 
-1141 GRRAEEADAGYRRG
+1141 
-1155 NTLEGAE
+1155 
-1162 NADAANLALAKAQIA
+1162 
-1177 EQTAK
+1177 
-1182 IDWAEAKLMRL
+1182 
-1193 NRIRDERE
+1193 
-1201 KAVAAAGEAKA
+1201 
-1212 LADKIAETAKEKQDL
+1212 
-1227 QSMVLSLANVKEE
+1227 
-1240 LVITEAELQNAK
+1240 
-1252 AERAGLEAKRA
+1252 
-1263 LLERR
+1263 
-1268 QSDKV
+1268 
-1273 QKEQEAQTALTAARQ
+1273 
-1288 SEAAREG
+1288 
-1295 AAEAKKQAEKDN
+1295 AEKDN
-1307 AQTLDAL
+1307 AQSLDAL
-1314 NAAGRDAAEKAES
+1314 IAAGRDATEKAES
-1327 VAELARQAGGENAGI
+1327 VAEPARQAGGENAGI

-1348 KKRAQ
+1348 KKRVQ

-1367 TRPVTAAFRRTRRD
+1367 TRPATTAFPRARRARRD

-1478 TENTFDDGI
+1478 TGNTFDDGI

-1519 GSLSDGIGG
+1519 GSLSDGIRG

-1561 FVRKADYRY
+1561 FVQKADYRY

-1587 GIKADYP
+1587 GIKADYS

>member
-1 MKITDKRTTETHRK
+1 LKTRTVQL
-15 TPKTGRIR
+15 
-23 FSPAYLAICLSFGIL
+23 F
-38 PQARAG
+38 
-44 HTYFGINYQYY
+44 N
-55 RDFAENKG
+55 
-63 KFAVGAKDIEVYNKK
+63 
-78 GELVGKSMTKAPMI
+78 
-92 DFSVVSRNGVAALVG
+92 
-107 DQYIVSVAHNGGYN
+107 
-121 NVDFGAEGGNPDQ
+121 
-134 HRFSYQIVKRN
+134 
-145 NYKPDNSHPYNGDYH
+145 
-160 MPRLHKFVTDAEP
+160 
-173 VEMTGD
+173 
-179 MRGNTYS
+179 
-186 DKEKYPERVRIGSGH
+186 
-201 HYWRYDDDKHG
+201 
-212 DLSYSGAWLIGG
+212 
-224 NTHMQGW
+224 
-231 GNNGVV
+231 V
-237 SLSGDVRHA
+237 SLS
-246 NDYGPMPIAGAA
+246 
-258 GDSGSPMFIYDK
+258 
-270 TNNKWLLNGVLQT
+270 
-283 GYPYSGRENGFQ
+283 
-295 LIRKDWFYDDIYR
+295 
-308 GDTHTVF
+308 
-315 FEPRSNGHFS
+315 
-325 FTSNNN
+325 
-331 GTGTV
+331 
-336 TETNER
+336 ETA
-342 VSNPRLKVQT
+342 Q
-352 VRLFDE
+352 
-358 SLNETDTEPVYAAGG
+358 EPVYHAAGG
-373 VNQYRPRLNNGENLS
+373 VNSYRPRLNNGENIS
-388 FIDYG
+388 FIDE
-393 NGKLILSTNINQG
+393 GKGELILTSNINQG

-419 PKNNETW
+419 PENNETW
-426 QGAGVHISDGS
+426 QGAGVHISEDS

-461 QAKGKNQGS
+461 QAKGENQGS

-478 ILDQRED
+478 ILDQQADE
-485 NQGKKQAFSEIGLVS
+485 NNKKQAFSEIGLVS

-563 NESITQPS
+563 NKDIATTGNNNSLDS
-571 GKNINR
+571 K
-577 LNYSKEIAYNGW
+577 KEIAYNGW
-589 FGEKDSTK
+589 FGEKDTTK

-602 NLNYQPAE
+602 NLVYQPAAE
-610 ADRTLLLSG
+610 DRTLLLSG

-641 PHAYNHLGNGW
+641 PHAYNHLNDHW
-652 SKMEGIPQGEIVWDN
+652 SQKEGIPRGEIVWDN

-677 NFHIQGGQ
+677 NFQIKGGQ

-695 EGDWHLS
+695 KGDWHLS

-713 HHSHTI
+713 HQSHTI

-755 LADYAHLNLTGLAT
+755 LADHAHLNLTGLAT

-792 NLSLVGNAQ
+792 DLSLVGNAQ

-814 ASGNASFNLSNN
+814 ASGNASFNLSDH
-826 AAQNGSL
+826 AVQNGSL

-867 TGQISGD
+867 TGQISGS

-919 GSVSDTPRRRSRR
+919 GSATDAPRRRSRR
-932 SLLSVTPPTSAE
+932 SLLSVTPPASVE

-987 LAVNNTGNEPVSLE
+987 LAVNNTGNEPASLE

-1038 KDGEFRLYNP
+1038 KDGEFRLHNP

-1055 DKLDQAGKTEAALAE
+1055 DKLGK
-1070 KQAQLAA
+1070 
-1077 KQQEEEEKVRLKKAV
+1077 
-1092 IPGAVPSESELNR
+1092 
-1105 LNAELEEAKKQ
+1105 
-1116 TAAAQAAQAEKEA
+1116 
-1129 AWAQAKTAAAEA
+1129 
-1141 GRRAEEADAGYRRG
+1141 
-1155 NTLEGAE
+1155 
-1162 NADAANLALAKAQIA
+1162 
-1177 EQTAK
+1177 
-1182 IDWAEAKLMRL
+1182 
-1193 NRIRDERE
+1193 
-1201 KAVAAAGEAKA
+1201 
-1212 LADKIAETAKEKQDL
+1212 
-1227 QSMVLSLANVKEE
+1227 
-1240 LVITEAELQNAK
+1240 
-1252 AERAGLEAKRA
+1252 
-1263 LLERR
+1263 
-1268 QSDKV
+1268 
-1273 QKEQEAQTALTAARQ
+1273 
-1288 SEAAREG
+1288 
-1295 AAEAKKQAEKDN
+1295 AEAKKQAEKDN
-1307 AQTLDAL
+1307 AQSLDAL
-1314 NAAGRDAAEKAES
+1314 IAAGRDAVEKTES
-1327 VAELARQAGGENAGI
+1327 VAEPARQAGGENVGI

-1348 KKRAQ
+1348 KKRVQ

-1367 TRPVTAAFRRTRRD
+1367 TRPATTAFPRARRARRD
-1381 LPQPQPQ
+1381 LPQLQPQPQPQ

-1499 GQYGIGRFD
+1499 GQYGIDRFY

-1519 GSLSDGIGG
+1519 GSLSDGIGS

-1561 FVRKADYRY
+1561 FVQKADYRY

-1587 GIKADYP
+1587 GIKADYS

>member
-1 MKITDKRTTETHRK
+1 MKTTDKRTTETHRK
-15 TPKTGRIR
+15 APKTGRIR

-38 PQARAG
+38 PQAWAG

-121 NVDFGAEGGNPDQ
+121 NVDFGAEGSNPDQ

-145 NYKPDNSHPYNGDYH
+145 NYQKDTKHYYHEDYH
-160 MPRLHKFVTDAEP
+160 NPRLNKFVTDAAP
-173 VEMTGD
+173 VEMTIN
-179 MRGNTYS
+179 MNGNTYGNIT
-186 DKEKYPERVRIGSGH
+186 DYPDRVRIGSGRQ
-201 HYWRYDDDKHG
+201 YWHKKNG
-212 DLSYSGAWLIGG
+212 NPQQIFGSYSYRIAG
-224 NTHMQGW
+224 NTHNQVG
-231 GNNGVV
+231 GSDGHV
-237 SLSGDVRHA
+237 SLNGDVKKP
-246 NDYGPMPIAGAA
+246 NNYGPLPTGVSF
-258 GDSGSPMFIYDK
+258 GDSGSPMFIYDAK
-270 TNNKWLLNGVLQT
+270 KQKWLINGVLREGNPYQGT
-283 GYPYSGRENGFQ
+283 HNGYP
-295 LIRKDWFYDDIYR
+295 IVRKAYLTKIQD
-308 GDTHTVF
+308 GDTGASIYDMVGGASYLWEAKELGKSTINRKHITFGEYV
-315 FEPRSNGHFS
+315 E
-325 FTSNNN
+325 
-331 GTGTV
+331 
-336 TETNER
+336 
-342 VSNPRLKVQT
+342 
-352 VRLFDE
+352 
-358 SLNETDTEPVYAAGG
+358 GG
-373 VNQYRPRLNNGENLS
+373 V
-388 FIDYG
+388 
-393 NGKLILSTNINQG
+393 GKLTLKSNIDQG
-406 AGGLYFQGDFTVS
+406 AGGLYFEGDFIVS
-419 PKNNETW
+419 PTQNETW
-426 QGAGVHISDGS
+426 KGAGISISDES
-437 TVTWKVNGVA
+437 TIIWKVNGVA

-461 QAKGKNQGS
+461 QAKGENQGS

-478 ILDQRED
+478 ILDQQADE
-485 NQGKKQAFSEIGLVS
+485 NNKKQAFSEIGLVS

-563 NESITQPS
+563 NKDIATTGNNNSLDS
-571 GKNINR
+571 K
-577 LNYSKEIAYNGW
+577 KEIAYNGW
-589 FGEKDSTK
+589 FGEKDTTK

-602 NLNYQPAE
+602 NLVYQPAAE
-610 ADRTLLLSG
+610 DRTLLLSG

-641 PHAYNHLGNGW
+641 PHAYNHLGSGW

-685 AVVSRNVAKV
+685 AVISRNVAKV

-713 HHSHTI
+713 HQSHTI

-743 SLTNTDISGNVS
+743 SLTKTDISGNVS
-755 LADYAHLNLTGLAT
+755 LADHAHLNLTGLAT

-814 ASGNASFNLSNN
+814 ASGNASFNLSDH
-826 AAQNGSL
+826 AVQNGSL

-867 TGQISGD
+867 TGQISGG

-919 GSVSDTPRRRSRR
+919 GSATDAPRRRSRRSRR
-932 SLLSVTPPTSAE
+932 SLLSVTPPTSVE

-987 LAVNNTGNEPVSLE
+987 LAVNNTGNEPASLE

-1038 KDGEFRLYNP
+1038 KDGEFRLHNP

-1055 DKLDQAGKTEAALAE
+1055 DKLGK
-1070 KQAQLAA
+1070 
-1077 KQQEEEEKVRLKKAV
+1077 
-1092 IPGAVPSESELNR
+1092 
-1105 LNAELEEAKKQ
+1105 
-1116 TAAAQAAQAEKEA
+1116 
-1129 AWAQAKTAAAEA
+1129 
-1141 GRRAEEADAGYRRG
+1141 
-1155 NTLEGAE
+1155 
-1162 NADAANLALAKAQIA
+1162 
-1177 EQTAK
+1177 
-1182 IDWAEAKLMRL
+1182 
-1193 NRIRDERE
+1193 
-1201 KAVAAAGEAKA
+1201 
-1212 LADKIAETAKEKQDL
+1212 
-1227 QSMVLSLANVKEE
+1227 
-1240 LVITEAELQNAK
+1240 
-1252 AERAGLEAKRA
+1252 
-1263 LLERR
+1263 
-1268 QSDKV
+1268 
-1273 QKEQEAQTALTAARQ
+1273 
-1288 SEAAREG
+1288 
-1295 AAEAKKQAEKDN
+1295 AEAKKQAEKDN
-1307 AQTLDAL
+1307 AQSLDAL
-1314 NAAGRDAAEKAES
+1314 IAAGRDAVEKTES
-1327 VAELARQAGGENAGI
+1327 VAEPARQAGGENVGI

-1348 KKRAQ
+1348 KKRVQ

-1367 TRPVTAAFRRTRRD
+1367 TRPATTAFPRARRARRD
-1381 LPQPQPQ
+1381 LPQLQPQPQPQ

-1499 GQYGIGRFD
+1499 GQYGIDRFY

-1561 FVRKADYRY
+1561 FVQKADYRY

-1587 GIKADYP
+1587 GIKADYS

>member
-1 MKITDKRTTETHRK
+1 MKTTDKRTTETHRK
-15 TPKTGRIR
+15 APKTGRIR

-92 DFSVVSRNGVAALVG
+92 DFSVVSRNGVAALAG

-121 NVDFGAEGGNPDQ
+121 NVDFGAEGSNPDQ

-145 NYKPDNSHPYNGDYH
+145 NYKAGTNGHPYGGDYH

-173 VEMTGD
+173 VEMTSYMDGWKYAD
-179 MRGNTYS
+179 LN
-186 DKEKYPERVRIGSGH
+186 KYPDRVRIGAGRQ
-201 HYWRYDDDKHG
+201 YWRSDEDEPNNRES
-212 DLSYSGAWLIGG
+212 SYHIASAYSWLVGG
-224 NTHMQGW
+224 NTFAQ
-231 GNNGVV
+231 NG
-237 SLSGDVRHA
+237 SGGGTVNLGSEKIKHSP
-246 NDYGPMPIAGAA
+246 YGFLPTGGSF
-258 GDSGSPMFIYDK
+258 GDSGSPMFIYDAQK
-270 TNNKWLLNGVLQT
+270 QKWLINGVLQT
-283 GYPYSGRENGFQ
+283 GNPYIGKSNGFQ
-295 LIRKDWFYDDIYR
+295 LVRKDWFYDEIFA
-308 GDTHTVF
+308 GDTHSVF
-315 FEPRSNGHFS
+315 YEPYQNGKYF
-325 FTSNNN
+325 FNDNNN
-331 GTGTV
+331 GAGKIDAKHKHY
-336 TETNER
+336 
-342 VSNPRLKVQT
+342 SLPYRLKTRTVQ
-352 VRLFDE
+352 LFNV
-358 SLNETDTEPVYAAGG
+358 SLSETAREPVYHAAGG
-373 VNQYRPRLNNGENLS
+373 VNSYRPRLNNGENIS
-388 FIDYG
+388 FIDK
-393 NGKLILSTNINQG
+393 GKGELILTSNINQG
-406 AGGLYFQGDFTVS
+406 AGGLYFEGNFTVS

-447 NDRLSKIGKGTLHV
+447 NDRLSKIGKGTLLV
-461 QAKGKNQGS
+461 QAKGENQGS
-470 ISVGDGKV
+470 VSVGDGKV
-478 ILDQRED
+478 ILDQQAD
-485 NQGKKQAFSEIGLVS
+485 DQGKKQAFSEIGLVS

-563 NESITQPS
+563 NKDITTTGNNNNLDS
-571 GKNINR
+571 K
-577 LNYSKEIAYNGW
+577 KEIAYNGW
-589 FGEKDSTK
+589 FGEKDATK

-602 NLNYQPAE
+602 NLNYQPEE

-641 PHAYNHLGNGW
+641 PHAYNHLGSGW

-667 DWINRTFKAE
+667 DWIDRTFKAE

-713 HHSHTI
+713 HQSHTI

-726 GLTNCVEKT
+726 GLTSCTEKT

-743 SLTNTDISGNVS
+743 SLSKTDIRGNVS
-755 LADYAHLNLTGLAT
+755 LADHAHLNLTGLAT
-769 LNGNLSANGDTRYTV
+769 LNGNLSAGGDTHYTV
-784 SHNATQNG
+784 TRNATQNG

-814 ASGNASFNLSNN
+814 ASDNASFNLSNN
-826 AAQNGSL
+826 AVQNGSL
-833 TLSGNAKANVSH
+833 TLSDNAKANVSH

-855 DKAVFHFESSRF
+855 DKAVFHFENSRF
-867 TGQISGD
+867 TGKISGG

-919 GSVSDTPRRRSRR
+919 GSAADAPRRRSRR

-965 SELFGYRSD
+965 SELFGYRSG

-1011 KPLSENLNFTLQNE
+1011 TPLSENLNFTLQNE

-1038 KDGEFRLYNP
+1038 KDGEFRLHNP

-1055 DKLDQAGKTEAALAE
+1055 DKLGKAGETEAALTA

-1077 KQQEEEEKVRLKKAV
+1077 KQQ
-1092 IPGAVPSESELNR
+1092 
-1105 LNAELEEAKKQ
+1105 
-1116 TAAAQAAQAEKEA
+1116 
-1129 AWAQAKTAAAEA
+1129 
-1141 GRRAEEADAGYRRG
+1141 
-1155 NTLEGAE
+1155 
-1162 NADAANLALAKAQIA
+1162 
-1177 EQTAK
+1177 
-1182 IDWAEAKLMRL
+1182 
-1193 NRIRDERE
+1193 
-1201 KAVAAAGEAKA
+1201 
-1212 LADKIAETAKEKQDL
+1212 
-1227 QSMVLSLANVKEE
+1227 
-1240 LVITEAELQNAK
+1240 
-1252 AERAGLEAKRA
+1252 
-1263 LLERR
+1263 
-1268 QSDKV
+1268 
-1273 QKEQEAQTALTAARQ
+1273 
-1288 SEAAREG
+1288 
-1295 AAEAKKQAEKDN
+1295 AEKDN
-1307 AQTLDAL
+1307 AQSLDAL
-1314 NAAGRDAAEKAES
+1314 IAAGRDATEKAES
-1327 VAELARQAGGENAGI
+1327 VAEPARQAGGENAGI

-1348 KKRAQ
+1348 KKRVQ

-1367 TRPVTAAFRRTRRD
+1367 TRPATTAFPRARRARRD

-1478 TENTFDDGI
+1478 TGNTFDDGI

-1519 GSLSDGIGG
+1519 GSLSDGIRG

-1561 FVRKADYRY
+1561 FVQKADYRY

-1587 GIKADYP
+1587 GIKADYS

>member
-1 MKITDKRTTETHRK
+1 MKTTDKRTTETHRK
-15 TPKTGRIR
+15 APKTGRIR

-92 DFSVVSRNGVAALVG
+92 DFSVVSRNGVAALAG

-121 NVDFGAEGGNPDQ
+121 NVDFGAEGSNPDQ

-145 NYKPDNSHPYNGDYH
+145 NYKAGTNDHPYGGDYH

-173 VEMTGD
+173 VEMTSYMDGWKYAD
-179 MRGNTYS
+179 LN
-186 DKEKYPERVRIGSGH
+186 KYPDRVRIGAGRQ
-201 HYWRYDDDKHG
+201 YWRSDEDEPNNRES
-212 DLSYSGAWLIGG
+212 SYHIASAYSWLVGG
-224 NTHMQGW
+224 NTFAQ
-231 GNNGVV
+231 NG
-237 SLSGDVRHA
+237 SGGGTVNLGSEKIKHSP
-246 NDYGPMPIAGAA
+246 YGFLPTGGSF
-258 GDSGSPMFIYDK
+258 GDSGSPMFIYDAQK
-270 TNNKWLLNGVLQT
+270 QKWLINGVLQT
-283 GYPYSGRENGFQ
+283 GNPYIGKSNGFQ
-295 LIRKDWFYDDIYR
+295 LVRKDWFYDEIFA
-308 GDTHTVF
+308 GDTHSVF
-315 FEPRSNGHFS
+315 YEPHQNGKYF
-325 FTSNNN
+325 FNDNNN
-331 GTGTV
+331 GAGKIDAKHKHY
-336 TETNER
+336 
-342 VSNPRLKVQT
+342 SLPYRLKTRTVQ
-352 VRLFDE
+352 LFNV
-358 SLNETDTEPVYAAGG
+358 SLSETAREPVYHAAGG
-373 VNQYRPRLNNGENLS
+373 VNSYRPRLNNGENIS
-388 FIDYG
+388 FIDK
-393 NGKLILSTNINQG
+393 GKGELILTSNINQG
-406 AGGLYFQGDFTVS
+406 AGGLYFEGNFTVS

-447 NDRLSKIGKGTLHV
+447 NDRLSKIGKGTLLV
-461 QAKGKNQGS
+461 QAKGENQGS
-470 ISVGDGKV
+470 VSVGDGKV
-478 ILDQRED
+478 ILDQQAD
-485 NQGKKQAFSEIGLVS
+485 DQGKKQAFSEIGLVS

-563 NESITQPS
+563 NKDITTTGNNNNLDS
-571 GKNINR
+571 K
-577 LNYSKEIAYNGW
+577 KEIAYNGW
-589 FGEKDSTK
+589 FGEKDATK

-602 NLNYQPAE
+602 NLNYQPEE

-641 PHAYNHLGNGW
+641 PHAYNHLGSGW

-667 DWINRTFKAE
+667 DWIDRTFKAE

-713 HHSHTI
+713 HQSHTI

-726 GLTNCVEKT
+726 GLTSCTEKT

-743 SLTNTDISGNVS
+743 SLSKTDIRGNVS
-755 LADYAHLNLTGLAT
+755 LADHAHLNLTGLAT
-769 LNGNLSANGDTRYTV
+769 LNGNLSAGGDTHYTV
-784 SHNATQNG
+784 TRNATQNG

-814 ASGNASFNLSNN
+814 ASDNASFNLSNN
-826 AAQNGSL
+826 AVQNGSL
-833 TLSGNAKANVSH
+833 TLSDNAKANVSH

-855 DKAVFHFESSRF
+855 DKAVFHFENSRF
-867 TGQISGD
+867 TGKISGG

-919 GSVSDTPRRRSRR
+919 GSAADAPRRRSRR

-965 SELFGYRSD
+965 SELFGYRSG

-1011 KPLSENLNFTLQNE
+1011 TPLSENLNFTLQNE

-1038 KDGEFRLYNP
+1038 KDGEFRLHNP

-1055 DKLDQAGKTEAALAE
+1055 DKLGKAGETEAALTA

-1077 KQQEEEEKVRLKKAV
+1077 KQQ
-1092 IPGAVPSESELNR
+1092 
-1105 LNAELEEAKKQ
+1105 
-1116 TAAAQAAQAEKEA
+1116 
-1129 AWAQAKTAAAEA
+1129 
-1141 GRRAEEADAGYRRG
+1141 
-1155 NTLEGAE
+1155 
-1162 NADAANLALAKAQIA
+1162 
-1177 EQTAK
+1177 
-1182 IDWAEAKLMRL
+1182 
-1193 NRIRDERE
+1193 
-1201 KAVAAAGEAKA
+1201 
-1212 LADKIAETAKEKQDL
+1212 
-1227 QSMVLSLANVKEE
+1227 
-1240 LVITEAELQNAK
+1240 
-1252 AERAGLEAKRA
+1252 
-1263 LLERR
+1263 
-1268 QSDKV
+1268 
-1273 QKEQEAQTALTAARQ
+1273 
-1288 SEAAREG
+1288 
-1295 AAEAKKQAEKDN
+1295 AEKDN
-1307 AQTLDAL
+1307 AQSLDAL
-1314 NAAGRDAAEKAES
+1314 IAAGRDATEKAES
-1327 VAELARQAGGENAGI
+1327 VAEPARQAGGENAGI

-1348 KKRAQ
+1348 KKRVQ

-1367 TRPVTAAFRRTRRD
+1367 TRPATTAFPRARRARRD

-1478 TENTFDDGI
+1478 TGNTFDDGI

-1519 GSLSDGIGG
+1519 GSLSDGIRG

-1561 FVRKADYRY
+1561 FVQKADYRY

-1587 GIKADYP
+1587 GIKADYS

>member
-1 MKITDKRTTETHRK
+1 MSTTIK
-15 TPKTGRIR
+15 T
-23 FSPAYLAICLSFGIL
+23 
-38 PQARAG
+38 
-44 HTYFGINYQYY
+44 
-55 RDFAENKG
+55 
-63 KFAVGAKDIEVYNKK
+63 
-78 GELVGKSMTKAPMI
+78 
-92 DFSVVSRNGVAALVG
+92 
-107 DQYIVSVAHNGGYN
+107 
-121 NVDFGAEGGNPDQ
+121 
-134 HRFSYQIVKRN
+134 
-145 NYKPDNSHPYNGDYH
+145 
-160 MPRLHKFVTDAEP
+160 
-173 VEMTGD
+173 
-179 MRGNTYS
+179 
-186 DKEKYPERVRIGSGH
+186 
-201 HYWRYDDDKHG
+201 
-212 DLSYSGAWLIGG
+212 
-224 NTHMQGW
+224 
-231 GNNGVV
+231 
-237 SLSGDVRHA
+237 
-246 NDYGPMPIAGAA
+246 
-258 GDSGSPMFIYDK
+258 
-270 TNNKWLLNGVLQT
+270 
-283 GYPYSGRENGFQ
+283 
-295 LIRKDWFYDDIYR
+295 
-308 GDTHTVF
+308 
-315 FEPRSNGHFS
+315 
-325 FTSNNN
+325 
-331 GTGTV
+331 
-336 TETNER
+336 
-342 VSNPRLKVQT
+342 
-352 VRLFDE
+352 
-358 SLNETDTEPVYAAGG
+358 
-373 VNQYRPRLNNGENLS
+373 
-388 FIDYG
+388 
-393 NGKLILSTNINQG
+393 
-406 AGGLYFQGDFTVS
+406 
-419 PKNNETW
+419 
-426 QGAGVHISDGS
+426 
-437 TVTWKVNGVA
+437 
-447 NDRLSKIGKGTLHV
+447 
-461 QAKGKNQGS
+461 
-470 ISVGDGKV
+470 
-478 ILDQRED
+478 
-485 NQGKKQAFSEIGLVS
+485 
-500 GRGTVQLNADN
+500 
-511 QFNPDKLYFGFR
+511 
-523 GGRLDLNGHSL
+523 
-534 SFHRIQNTDEGAMIV
+534 
-549 NHNQDKESTVTITG
+549 KESTVTITG
-563 NESITQPS
+563 NKDITTTGNNNNLDS
-571 GKNINR
+571 K
-577 LNYSKEIAYNGW
+577 KEIAYNGW
-589 FGEKDSTK
+589 FGEKDATK

-602 NLNYQPAE
+602 NLNYQPEE

-641 PHAYNHLGNGW
+641 PHAYNHLGSGW

-667 DWINRTFKAE
+667 DWIDRTFKAE

-713 HHSHTI
+713 HQSHTI

-726 GLTNCVEKT
+726 GLTSCTEKT

-743 SLTNTDISGNVS
+743 SLSKTDIRGNVS
-755 LADYAHLNLTGLAT
+755 LADHAHLNLTGLAT
-769 LNGNLSANGDTRYTV
+769 LNGNLSAGGDTHYTV
-784 SHNATQNG
+784 TRNATQNG

-814 ASGNASFNLSNN
+814 ASDNASFNLSNN
-826 AAQNGSL
+826 AVQNGSL
-833 TLSGNAKANVSH
+833 TLSDNAKANVSH

-855 DKAVFHFESSRF
+855 DKAVFHFENSRF
-867 TGQISGD
+867 TGKISGG

-919 GSVSDTPRRRSRR
+919 GSAADAPRRRSRR

-965 SELFGYRSD
+965 SELFGYRSG

-1011 KPLSENLNFTLQNE
+1011 TPLSENLNFTLQNE

-1038 KDGEFRLYNP
+1038 KDGEFRLHNP

-1055 DKLDQAGKTEAALAE
+1055 DKLGKAGETEAALTA

-1077 KQQEEEEKVRLKKAV
+1077 KQQ
-1092 IPGAVPSESELNR
+1092 
-1105 LNAELEEAKKQ
+1105 
-1116 TAAAQAAQAEKEA
+1116 
-1129 AWAQAKTAAAEA
+1129 
-1141 GRRAEEADAGYRRG
+1141 
-1155 NTLEGAE
+1155 
-1162 NADAANLALAKAQIA
+1162 
-1177 EQTAK
+1177 
-1182 IDWAEAKLMRL
+1182 
-1193 NRIRDERE
+1193 
-1201 KAVAAAGEAKA
+1201 
-1212 LADKIAETAKEKQDL
+1212 
-1227 QSMVLSLANVKEE
+1227 
-1240 LVITEAELQNAK
+1240 
-1252 AERAGLEAKRA
+1252 
-1263 LLERR
+1263 
-1268 QSDKV
+1268 
-1273 QKEQEAQTALTAARQ
+1273 
-1288 SEAAREG
+1288 
-1295 AAEAKKQAEKDN
+1295 AEKDN
-1307 AQTLDAL
+1307 AQSLDAL
-1314 NAAGRDAAEKAES
+1314 IAAGRDATEKAES
-1327 VAELARQAGGENAGI
+1327 VAEPARQAGGENAGI

-1348 KKRAQ
+1348 KKRVQ

-1367 TRPVTAAFRRTRRD
+1367 TRPATTAFPRARRARRD

-1478 TENTFDDGI
+1478 TGNTFDDGI

-1519 GSLSDGIGG
+1519 GSLSDGIRG

-1561 FVRKADYRY
+1561 FVQKADYRY

-1587 GIKADYP
+1587 GIKADYS

>member
-1 MKITDKRTTETHRK
+1 MKTTDKRTTETHRK
-15 TPKTGRIR
+15 APKTGRIR

-92 DFSVVSRNGVAALVG
+92 DFSVVSRNGVAALAG

-121 NVDFGAEGGNPDQ
+121 NVDFGAEGSNPDQ

-145 NYKPDNSHPYNGDYH
+145 NYKAGTNGHPYGGDYH

-173 VEMTGD
+173 VEMTSYMDGWKYAD
-179 MRGNTYS
+179 LN
-186 DKEKYPERVRIGSGH
+186 KYPDRVRIGAGRQ
-201 HYWRYDDDKHG
+201 YWRSDEDEPNNRES
-212 DLSYSGAWLIGG
+212 SYHIASAYSWLVGG
-224 NTHMQGW
+224 NTFAQ
-231 GNNGVV
+231 NG
-237 SLSGDVRHA
+237 SGGGTVNLGSEKIKHSP
-246 NDYGPMPIAGAA
+246 YGFLPTGGSF
-258 GDSGSPMFIYDK
+258 GDSGSPMFIYDAQK
-270 TNNKWLLNGVLQT
+270 QKWLINGVLQT
-283 GYPYSGRENGFQ
+283 GNPYIGKSNGFQ
-295 LIRKDWFYDDIYR
+295 LVRKDWFYDEIFA
-308 GDTHTVF
+308 GDTHSVF
-315 FEPRSNGHFS
+315 YEPHQNGKYF
-325 FTSNNN
+325 FNDNNN
-331 GTGTV
+331 GAGKIDAKHKHY
-336 TETNER
+336 
-342 VSNPRLKVQT
+342 SLPYRLKTRTVQ
-352 VRLFDE
+352 LFNV
-358 SLNETDTEPVYAAGG
+358 SLSETAREPVYHAAGG
-373 VNQYRPRLNNGENLS
+373 VNSYRPRLNNGENIS
-388 FIDYG
+388 FIDK
-393 NGKLILSTNINQG
+393 GKGELILTSNINQG
-406 AGGLYFQGDFTVS
+406 AGGLYFEGNFTVS

-447 NDRLSKIGKGTLHV
+447 NDRLSKIGKGTLLV
-461 QAKGKNQGS
+461 QAKGENQGS
-470 ISVGDGKV
+470 VSVGDGKV
-478 ILDQRED
+478 ILDQQAD
-485 NQGKKQAFSEIGLVS
+485 DQGKKQAFSEIGLVS

-563 NESITQPS
+563 NKDITTTGNNNNLDS
-571 GKNINR
+571 K
-577 LNYSKEIAYNGW
+577 KEIAYNGW
-589 FGEKDSTK
+589 FGEKDATK

-602 NLNYQPAE
+602 NLNYQPEE

-641 PHAYNHLGNGW
+641 PHAYNHLGSGW

-667 DWINRTFKAE
+667 DWIDRTFKAE

-713 HHSHTI
+713 HQSHTI

-726 GLTNCVEKT
+726 GLTSCTEKT

-743 SLTNTDISGNVS
+743 SLSKTDIRGNVS
-755 LADYAHLNLTGLAT
+755 LADHAHLNLTGLAT
-769 LNGNLSANGDTRYTV
+769 LNGNLSAGGDTHYTV
-784 SHNATQNG
+784 TRNATQNG

-814 ASGNASFNLSNN
+814 ASDNASFNLSNN
-826 AAQNGSL
+826 AVQNGSL
-833 TLSGNAKANVSH
+833 TLSDNAKANVSH

-855 DKAVFHFESSRF
+855 DKAVFHFENSRF
-867 TGQISGD
+867 TGKISGG

-919 GSVSDTPRRRSRR
+919 GSAADAPRRRSRR

-965 SELFGYRSD
+965 SELFGYRSG

-1011 KPLSENLNFTLQNE
+1011 TPLSENLNFTLQNE

-1038 KDGEFRLYNP
+1038 KDGEFRLHNP

-1055 DKLDQAGKTEAALAE
+1055 DKLGKAGETEAALTA

-1077 KQQEEEEKVRLKKAV
+1077 KQQ
-1092 IPGAVPSESELNR
+1092 
-1105 LNAELEEAKKQ
+1105 
-1116 TAAAQAAQAEKEA
+1116 
-1129 AWAQAKTAAAEA
+1129 
-1141 GRRAEEADAGYRRG
+1141 
-1155 NTLEGAE
+1155 
-1162 NADAANLALAKAQIA
+1162 
-1177 EQTAK
+1177 
-1182 IDWAEAKLMRL
+1182 
-1193 NRIRDERE
+1193 
-1201 KAVAAAGEAKA
+1201 
-1212 LADKIAETAKEKQDL
+1212 
-1227 QSMVLSLANVKEE
+1227 
-1240 LVITEAELQNAK
+1240 
-1252 AERAGLEAKRA
+1252 
-1263 LLERR
+1263 
-1268 QSDKV
+1268 
-1273 QKEQEAQTALTAARQ
+1273 
-1288 SEAAREG
+1288 
-1295 AAEAKKQAEKDN
+1295 AEKDN
-1307 AQTLDAL
+1307 AQSLDAL
-1314 NAAGRDAAEKAES
+1314 IAAGRNATEKAES
-1327 VAELARQAGGENAGI
+1327 VAEPARQAGGENAGI

-1348 KKRAQ
+1348 KKRVQ

-1367 TRPVTAAFRRTRRD
+1367 TRPATTAFPRARRARRD
-1381 LPQPQPQ
+1381 LPQPQPQPHPQ

-1519 GSLSDGIGG
+1519 GSLSDGIRG

-1561 FVRKADYRY
+1561 FVQKADYRY

-1587 GIKADYP
+1587 GIKADYS

>member
-1 MKITDKRTTETHRK
+1 MKTTDKRTTETHRK
-15 TPKTGRIR
+15 APKTGRIR

-92 DFSVVSRNGVAALVG
+92 DFSVVSRNGVAALAG

-121 NVDFGAEGGNPDQ
+121 NVDFGAEGSNPDQ

-145 NYKPDNSHPYNGDYH
+145 NYKAGTNGHPYGGDYH

-173 VEMTGD
+173 VEMTSYMDGWKYAD
-179 MRGNTYS
+179 LN
-186 DKEKYPERVRIGSGH
+186 KYPDRVRIGAGRQ
-201 HYWRYDDDKHG
+201 YWRSDEDEPNNRES
-212 DLSYSGAWLIGG
+212 SYHIASAYSWLVGG
-224 NTHMQGW
+224 NTFAQ
-231 GNNGVV
+231 NG
-237 SLSGDVRHA
+237 SGGGTVNLGSEKIKHSP
-246 NDYGPMPIAGAA
+246 YGFLPTGGSF
-258 GDSGSPMFIYDK
+258 GDSGSPMFIYDAQK
-270 TNNKWLLNGVLQT
+270 QKWLINGVLQT
-283 GYPYSGRENGFQ
+283 GNPYIGKSNGFQ
-295 LIRKDWFYDDIYR
+295 LVRKDWFYDEIFA
-308 GDTHTVF
+308 GDTHSVF
-315 FEPRSNGHFS
+315 YEPHQNGKYF
-325 FTSNNN
+325 FNDNNN
-331 GTGTV
+331 GAGKIDAKHKHY
-336 TETNER
+336 
-342 VSNPRLKVQT
+342 SLPYRLKTRTVQ
-352 VRLFDE
+352 LFNV
-358 SLNETDTEPVYAAGG
+358 SLSETAREPVYHAAGG
-373 VNQYRPRLNNGENLS
+373 VNSYRPRLNNGENIS
-388 FIDYG
+388 FIDK
-393 NGKLILSTNINQG
+393 GKGELILTSNINQG
-406 AGGLYFQGDFTVS
+406 AGGLYFEGNFTVS

-426 QGAGVHISDGS
+426 QGSGVHISDGS

-447 NDRLSKIGKGTLHV
+447 NDRLSKIGKGTLLV
-461 QAKGKNQGS
+461 QAKGENQGS
-470 ISVGDGKV
+470 VSVGDGKV
-478 ILDQRED
+478 ILDQQAD
-485 NQGKKQAFSEIGLVS
+485 DQGKKQAFSEIGLVS

-563 NESITQPS
+563 NKDITTTGNNNNLDS
-571 GKNINR
+571 K
-577 LNYSKEIAYNGW
+577 KEIAYNGW
-589 FGEKDSTK
+589 FGEKDATK

-602 NLNYQPAE
+602 NLNYQPEE

-641 PHAYNHLGNGW
+641 PHAYNHLGSGW

-667 DWINRTFKAE
+667 DWIDRTFKAE

-713 HHSHTI
+713 HQSHTI

-726 GLTNCVEKT
+726 GLTSCTEKT

-743 SLTNTDISGNVS
+743 SLSKTDIRGNVS
-755 LADYAHLNLTGLAT
+755 LADHAHLNLTGLAT
-769 LNGNLSANGDTRYTV
+769 LNGNLSAGGDTHYTV
-784 SHNATQNG
+784 TRNATQNG

-814 ASGNASFNLSNN
+814 ASDNASFNLSNN
-826 AAQNGSL
+826 AVQNGSL
-833 TLSGNAKANVSH
+833 TLSDNAKANVSH

-855 DKAVFHFESSRF
+855 DKAVFHFENSRF
-867 TGQISGD
+867 TGKISGG

-919 GSVSDTPRRRSRR
+919 GSAADAPRRRSRR

-965 SELFGYRSD
+965 SELFGYRSG

-1011 KPLSENLNFTLQNE
+1011 TPLSENLNFTLQNE

-1038 KDGEFRLYNP
+1038 KDGEFRLHNP

-1055 DKLDQAGKTEAALAE
+1055 DKLGKAGETEAALTA

-1077 KQQEEEEKVRLKKAV
+1077 KQQ
-1092 IPGAVPSESELNR
+1092 
-1105 LNAELEEAKKQ
+1105 
-1116 TAAAQAAQAEKEA
+1116 
-1129 AWAQAKTAAAEA
+1129 
-1141 GRRAEEADAGYRRG
+1141 
-1155 NTLEGAE
+1155 
-1162 NADAANLALAKAQIA
+1162 
-1177 EQTAK
+1177 
-1182 IDWAEAKLMRL
+1182 
-1193 NRIRDERE
+1193 
-1201 KAVAAAGEAKA
+1201 
-1212 LADKIAETAKEKQDL
+1212 
-1227 QSMVLSLANVKEE
+1227 
-1240 LVITEAELQNAK
+1240 
-1252 AERAGLEAKRA
+1252 
-1263 LLERR
+1263 
-1268 QSDKV
+1268 
-1273 QKEQEAQTALTAARQ
+1273 
-1288 SEAAREG
+1288 
-1295 AAEAKKQAEKDN
+1295 AEKDN
-1307 AQTLDAL
+1307 AQSLDAL
-1314 NAAGRDAAEKAES
+1314 IAAGRDATEKAES
-1327 VAELARQAGGENAGI
+1327 VAEPARQAGGENAGI

-1348 KKRAQ
+1348 KKRVQ

-1367 TRPVTAAFRRTRRD
+1367 TRPATTAFPRARRARRD

-1519 GSLSDGIGG
+1519 GSLSDGIRG

-1561 FVRKADYRY
+1561 FVQKADYRY

-1587 GIKADYP
+1587 GIKADYS

>member
-1 MKITDKRTTETHRK
+1 MKTTDKRTTETHRK
-15 TPKTGRIR
+15 APKTGRIR

-38 PQARAG
+38 PQAWAG

-121 NVDFGAEGGNPDQ
+121 NVDFGAEGRNPDQ

-173 VEMTGD
+173 VEMTSD

-336 TETNER
+336 TETNEK
-342 VSNPRLKVQT
+342 VSNPKLKVQT

-358 SLNETDTEPVYAAGG
+358 SLNETDKEPVYAAGG

-393 NGKLILSTNINQG
+393 NGKLILSNNINQG
-406 AGGLYFQGDFTVS
+406 AGGLYFEGDFTVS
-419 PKNNETW
+419 PENNETW
-426 QGAGVHISDGS
+426 QGAGVHISEDS

-461 QAKGKNQGS
+461 QAKGENQGS
-470 ISVGDGKV
+470 ISVGDGTV
-478 ILDQRED
+478 ILDQQAD
-485 NQGKKQAFSEIGLVS
+485 DKGKKQAFSEIGLVS

-563 NESITQPS
+563 NKDIATTGNNNSLDS
-571 GKNINR
+571 K
-577 LNYSKEIAYNGW
+577 KEIAYNGW
-589 FGEKDSTK
+589 FGEKDTTK

-602 NLNYQPAE
+602 NLVYQPAAE
-610 ADRTLLLSG
+610 DRTLLLSG

-641 PHAYNHLGNGW
+641 PHAYNHLNDHW
-652 SKMEGIPQGEIVWDN
+652 SQKEGIPRGEIVWDN

-677 NFHIQGGQ
+677 NFQIKGGQ

-695 EGDWHLS
+695 KGDWHLS

-713 HHSHTI
+713 HQSHTI

-743 SLTNTDISGNVS
+743 SLTKTDISGNVD
-755 LADYAHLNLTGLAT
+755 LADHAHLNLTGLAT

-814 ASGNASFNLSNN
+814 ASGNASFNLSDH
-826 AAQNGSL
+826 AVQNGSL

-867 TGQISGD
+867 TGQISGG

-919 GSVSDTPRRRSRR
+919 GSATDAPRRRSRRSRR
-932 SLLSVTPPTSAE
+932 SLLSVTPPTSVE

-987 LAVNNTGNEPVSLE
+987 LAVNNTGNEPASLE

-1038 KDGEFRLYNP
+1038 KDGEFRLHNP

-1055 DKLDQAGKTEAALAE
+1055 DKLGK
-1070 KQAQLAA
+1070 
-1077 KQQEEEEKVRLKKAV
+1077 
-1092 IPGAVPSESELNR
+1092 
-1105 LNAELEEAKKQ
+1105 
-1116 TAAAQAAQAEKEA
+1116 
-1129 AWAQAKTAAAEA
+1129 
-1141 GRRAEEADAGYRRG
+1141 
-1155 NTLEGAE
+1155 
-1162 NADAANLALAKAQIA
+1162 
-1177 EQTAK
+1177 
-1182 IDWAEAKLMRL
+1182 
-1193 NRIRDERE
+1193 
-1201 KAVAAAGEAKA
+1201 
-1212 LADKIAETAKEKQDL
+1212 
-1227 QSMVLSLANVKEE
+1227 
-1240 LVITEAELQNAK
+1240 
-1252 AERAGLEAKRA
+1252 
-1263 LLERR
+1263 
-1268 QSDKV
+1268 
-1273 QKEQEAQTALTAARQ
+1273 
-1288 SEAAREG
+1288 
-1295 AAEAKKQAEKDN
+1295 AEAKKQAEKDN
-1307 AQTLDAL
+1307 AQSLDAL
-1314 NAAGRDAAEKAES
+1314 IAAGRDAVEKTES
-1327 VAELARQAGGENAGI
+1327 VAEPARQAGGENVGI

-1348 KKRAQ
+1348 KKRVQ

-1367 TRPVTAAFRRTRRD
+1367 TRPATTAFPRARRARRD
-1381 LPQPQPQ
+1381 LPQLQPQPQPQ

-1499 GQYGIGRFD
+1499 GQYGIDRFY

-1561 FVRKADYRY
+1561 FVQKADYRY

-1587 GIKADYP
+1587 GIKADYS

>member
-1 MKITDKRTTETHRK
+1 MKTTDKRTTETHRK
-15 TPKTGRIR
+15 APKTGRIR

-92 DFSVVSRNGVAALVG
+92 DFSVVSRNGVAALAG

-121 NVDFGAEGGNPDQ
+121 NVDFGAEGSNPDQ

-145 NYKPDNSHPYNGDYH
+145 NYKAGTNGHPYGGDYH

-173 VEMTGD
+173 VEMTSYMDGWKYAD
-179 MRGNTYS
+179 LN
-186 DKEKYPERVRIGSGH
+186 KYPDRVRIGAGRQ
-201 HYWRYDDDKHG
+201 YWRSDEDEPNNREI
-212 DLSYSGAWLIGG
+212 SYHIASAYSWLVGG
-224 NTHMQGW
+224 NTFAQ
-231 GNNGVV
+231 NG
-237 SLSGDVRHA
+237 SGGGTVNLGSEKIKHSP
-246 NDYGPMPIAGAA
+246 YGFLPTGGSF
-258 GDSGSPMFIYDK
+258 GDSGSPMFIYDAQK
-270 TNNKWLLNGVLQT
+270 QKWLINGVLQT
-283 GYPYSGRENGFQ
+283 GNPYIGKSNGFQ
-295 LIRKDWFYDDIYR
+295 LVRKDWFYDEIFA
-308 GDTHTVF
+308 GDTHSVF
-315 FEPRSNGHFS
+315 YEPHQNGKYF
-325 FTSNNN
+325 FNDNNN
-331 GTGTV
+331 GAGKIDAKHKHY
-336 TETNER
+336 
-342 VSNPRLKVQT
+342 SLPYRLKTRTVQ
-352 VRLFDE
+352 LFNV
-358 SLNETDTEPVYAAGG
+358 SLSETAREPVYHAAGG
-373 VNQYRPRLNNGENLS
+373 VNSYRPRLNNGENIS
-388 FIDYG
+388 FIDK
-393 NGKLILSTNINQG
+393 GKGELILTSNINQG
-406 AGGLYFQGDFTVS
+406 AGGLYFEGNFTVS

-447 NDRLSKIGKGTLHV
+447 NDRLSKIGKGTLLV
-461 QAKGKNQGS
+461 QAKGENQGS
-470 ISVGDGKV
+470 VSVGDGKV
-478 ILDQRED
+478 ILDQQAD
-485 NQGKKQAFSEIGLVS
+485 DQGKKQAFSEIGLVS

-563 NESITQPS
+563 NKDITTTGNNNNLDS
-571 GKNINR
+571 K
-577 LNYSKEIAYNGW
+577 KEIAYNGW
-589 FGEKDSTK
+589 FGEKDATK

-602 NLNYQPAE
+602 NLNYQPEE

-641 PHAYNHLGNGW
+641 PHAYNHLGSGW

-667 DWINRTFKAE
+667 DWIDRTFKAE

-713 HHSHTI
+713 HQSHTI

-726 GLTNCVEKT
+726 GLTSCTEKT

-743 SLTNTDISGNVS
+743 SLSKTDIRGNVS
-755 LADYAHLNLTGLAT
+755 LADHAHLNLTGLAT
-769 LNGNLSANGDTRYTV
+769 LNGNLSAGGDTHYTV
-784 SHNATQNG
+784 TRNATQNG

-814 ASGNASFNLSNN
+814 ASDNASFNLSNN
-826 AAQNGSL
+826 AVQNGSL
-833 TLSGNAKANVSH
+833 TLSDNAKANVSH

-855 DKAVFHFESSRF
+855 DKAVFHFENSRF
-867 TGQISGD
+867 TGKISGG

-919 GSVSDTPRRRSRR
+919 GSAADAPRRRSRR

-965 SELFGYRSD
+965 SELFGYRSG

-1011 KPLSENLNFTLQNE
+1011 TPLSENLNFTLQNE

-1038 KDGEFRLYNP
+1038 KDGEFRLHNP

-1055 DKLDQAGKTEAALAE
+1055 DKLGKAGETEAALTA

-1077 KQQEEEEKVRLKKAV
+1077 KQQ
-1092 IPGAVPSESELNR
+1092 
-1105 LNAELEEAKKQ
+1105 
-1116 TAAAQAAQAEKEA
+1116 
-1129 AWAQAKTAAAEA
+1129 
-1141 GRRAEEADAGYRRG
+1141 
-1155 NTLEGAE
+1155 
-1162 NADAANLALAKAQIA
+1162 
-1177 EQTAK
+1177 
-1182 IDWAEAKLMRL
+1182 
-1193 NRIRDERE
+1193 
-1201 KAVAAAGEAKA
+1201 
-1212 LADKIAETAKEKQDL
+1212 
-1227 QSMVLSLANVKEE
+1227 
-1240 LVITEAELQNAK
+1240 
-1252 AERAGLEAKRA
+1252 
-1263 LLERR
+1263 
-1268 QSDKV
+1268 
-1273 QKEQEAQTALTAARQ
+1273 
-1288 SEAAREG
+1288 
-1295 AAEAKKQAEKDN
+1295 AEKDN
-1307 AQTLDAL
+1307 AQSLDAL
-1314 NAAGRDAAEKAES
+1314 IAAGRDATEKAES
-1327 VAELARQAGGENAGI
+1327 VAEPARQAGGENAGI

-1348 KKRAQ
+1348 KKRVQ

-1367 TRPVTAAFRRTRRD
+1367 TRPATTAFPRARRARRD

-1478 TENTFDDGI
+1478 TGNTFDDGI

-1519 GSLSDGIGG
+1519 GSLSDGIRG

-1561 FVRKADYRY
+1561 FVQKADYRY

-1587 GIKADYP
+1587 GIKADYS

>member
-1 MKITDKRTTETHRK
+1 MKTTDKRTTETHRK
-15 TPKTGRIR
+15 APKTGRIR

-92 DFSVVSRNGVAALVG
+92 DFSVVSRNGVAALAG

-121 NVDFGAEGGNPDQ
+121 NVDFGAEGSNPDQ

-145 NYKPDNSHPYNGDYH
+145 NYKAGTNGHPYGGDYH

-173 VEMTGD
+173 VEMTSYMDGWKYAD
-179 MRGNTYS
+179 LN
-186 DKEKYPERVRIGSGH
+186 KYPDRVRIGAGRQ
-201 HYWRYDDDKHG
+201 YWRSDEDEPNNRES
-212 DLSYSGAWLIGG
+212 SYHIASAYSWLVGG
-224 NTHMQGW
+224 NTFAQ
-231 GNNGVV
+231 NG
-237 SLSGDVRHA
+237 SGGGTVNLGSEKIKHSP
-246 NDYGPMPIAGAA
+246 YGFLPTGGSF
-258 GDSGSPMFIYDK
+258 GDSGSPMFIYDAQK
-270 TNNKWLLNGVLQT
+270 QKWLINGVLQT
-283 GYPYSGRENGFQ
+283 GNPYIGKSNGFQ
-295 LIRKDWFYDDIYR
+295 LVRKDWFYDEIFA
-308 GDTHTVF
+308 GDTHSVF
-315 FEPRSNGHFS
+315 YEPHQNGKYF
-325 FTSNNN
+325 FNDNNN
-331 GTGTV
+331 GAGKIDAKHKHY
-336 TETNER
+336 
-342 VSNPRLKVQT
+342 SLPYRLKTRTVQ
-352 VRLFDE
+352 LFNV
-358 SLNETDTEPVYAAGG
+358 SLSETAREPVYHAAGG
-373 VNQYRPRLNNGENLS
+373 VNSYRPRLNNGENIS
-388 FIDYG
+388 FIDK
-393 NGKLILSTNINQG
+393 GKGELILTSNINQG
-406 AGGLYFQGDFTVS
+406 AGGLYFEGNFTVS

-447 NDRLSKIGKGTLHV
+447 NDRLSKIGKGTLLV
-461 QAKGKNQGS
+461 QAKGENQGS
-470 ISVGDGKV
+470 VSVGDGKV
-478 ILDQRED
+478 ILDQQAD
-485 NQGKKQAFSEIGLVS
+485 DQGKKQAFSEIGLVS

-563 NESITQPS
+563 NKDITTTGNNNNLDS
-571 GKNINR
+571 K
-577 LNYSKEIAYNGW
+577 KEIAYNGW
-589 FGEKDSTK
+589 FGEKDATK

-602 NLNYQPAE
+602 NLNYQPEE

-641 PHAYNHLGNGW
+641 PHAYNHLGSGW

-667 DWINRTFKAE
+667 DWIDRTFKAE

-713 HHSHTI
+713 HQSHTI

-726 GLTNCVEKT
+726 GLTSCTEKT

-743 SLTNTDISGNVS
+743 SLSKTDIRGNVS
-755 LADYAHLNLTGLAT
+755 LADHAHLNLTGLAT
-769 LNGNLSANGDTRYTV
+769 LNGNLSAGGDTHYTV
-784 SHNATQNG
+784 TRNATQNG

-814 ASGNASFNLSNN
+814 ASDNASFNLSNN
-826 AAQNGSL
+826 AVQNGSL
-833 TLSGNAKANVSH
+833 TLSDNAKANVSH

-855 DKAVFHFESSRF
+855 DKAVFHFENSRF
-867 TGQISGD
+867 TGKISGG

-919 GSVSDTPRRRSRR
+919 GSAADAPRRRSRR

-965 SELFGYRSD
+965 SELFGYRSG

-1011 KPLSENLNFTLQNE
+1011 TPLSENLNFTLQNE

-1038 KDGEFRLYNP
+1038 KDGEFRLHNP

-1055 DKLDQAGKTEAALAE
+1055 DKLGKAGETEAALTA

-1077 KQQEEEEKVRLKKAV
+1077 KQQ
-1092 IPGAVPSESELNR
+1092 
-1105 LNAELEEAKKQ
+1105 
-1116 TAAAQAAQAEKEA
+1116 
-1129 AWAQAKTAAAEA
+1129 
-1141 GRRAEEADAGYRRG
+1141 
-1155 NTLEGAE
+1155 
-1162 NADAANLALAKAQIA
+1162 
-1177 EQTAK
+1177 
-1182 IDWAEAKLMRL
+1182 
-1193 NRIRDERE
+1193 
-1201 KAVAAAGEAKA
+1201 
-1212 LADKIAETAKEKQDL
+1212 
-1227 QSMVLSLANVKEE
+1227 
-1240 LVITEAELQNAK
+1240 
-1252 AERAGLEAKRA
+1252 
-1263 LLERR
+1263 
-1268 QSDKV
+1268 
-1273 QKEQEAQTALTAARQ
+1273 
-1288 SEAAREG
+1288 
-1295 AAEAKKQAEKDN
+1295 AEKDN
-1307 AQTLDAL
+1307 AQSLDAL
-1314 NAAGRDAAEKAES
+1314 IAAGRDATEKAES
-1327 VAELARQAGGENAGI
+1327 VAEPARQAGGENAGI

-1348 KKRAQ
+1348 KKRVQ

-1367 TRPVTAAFRRTRRD
+1367 TRPATTAFPRARRARRD

-1478 TENTFDDGI
+1478 TGNTFDDGI

-1519 GSLSDGIGG
+1519 GSLSDGIRG

-1561 FVRKADYRY
+1561 FVQKADYRY

-1587 GIKADYP
+1587 GIKADYS

-1671 KLGYRW
+1671 KLG

>member
-1 MKITDKRTTETHRK
+1 MKTTDKRTTETHRK
-15 TPKTGRIR
+15 APKTGRIR

-38 PQARAG
+38 PQAWAG

-121 NVDFGAEGGNPDQ
+121 NVDFGAEGRNPDQ

-173 VEMTGD
+173 VEMTSD

-336 TETNER
+336 TETNEK
-342 VSNPRLKVQT
+342 VSNPKLKVQT

-358 SLNETDTEPVYAAGG
+358 SLNETDKEPVYAAGG

-393 NGKLILSTNINQG
+393 NGKLILSNNINQG
-406 AGGLYFQGDFTVS
+406 AGGLYFEGDFTVS
-419 PKNNETW
+419 PENNETW
-426 QGAGVHISDGS
+426 QGAGVHISEDS

-461 QAKGKNQGS
+461 QAKGENQGS
-470 ISVGDGKV
+470 ISVGDGTV
-478 ILDQRED
+478 ILDQQAD
-485 NQGKKQAFSEIGLVS
+485 DKGKKQAFSEIGLVS

-549 NHNQDKESTVTITG
+549 NHNATTTSTVTITG

-589 FGEKDSTK
+589 FGEKDTTK

-602 NLNYQPAE
+602 NLVYQPAAE
-610 ADRTLLLSG
+610 DRTLLLSG

-641 PHAYNHLGNGW
+641 PHAYNHLGSGW

-685 AVVSRNVAKV
+685 AVISRNVAKV

-713 HHSHTI
+713 HQSHTI

-743 SLTNTDISGNVS
+743 SLTKTDISGNVS
-755 LADYAHLNLTGLAT
+755 LADHAHLNLTGLAT
-769 LNGNLSANGDTRYTV
+769 LNGNLTAGGDTHYEVT
-784 SHNATQNG
+784 HNATQRG

-826 AAQNGSL
+826 AVQNGSL

-855 DKAVFHFESSRF
+855 DKAVFHFENSRF
-867 TGQISGD
+867 TGQLSGS

-932 SLLSVTPPTSAE
+932 SLLSVTPPTSVE

-955 LNGQGTFRFM
+955 LNGQGIFRFM

-987 LAVNNTGNEPVSLE
+987 LAVNNTGNEPVSLD

-1038 KDGEFRLYNP
+1038 KDGEFRLHNP

-1055 DKLDQAGKTEAALAE
+1055 DKLGK
-1070 KQAQLAA
+1070 
-1077 KQQEEEEKVRLKKAV
+1077 
-1092 IPGAVPSESELNR
+1092 
-1105 LNAELEEAKKQ
+1105 
-1116 TAAAQAAQAEKEA
+1116 
-1129 AWAQAKTAAAEA
+1129 
-1141 GRRAEEADAGYRRG
+1141 
-1155 NTLEGAE
+1155 
-1162 NADAANLALAKAQIA
+1162 
-1177 EQTAK
+1177 
-1182 IDWAEAKLMRL
+1182 
-1193 NRIRDERE
+1193 
-1201 KAVAAAGEAKA
+1201 
-1212 LADKIAETAKEKQDL
+1212 
-1227 QSMVLSLANVKEE
+1227 
-1240 LVITEAELQNAK
+1240 
-1252 AERAGLEAKRA
+1252 
-1263 LLERR
+1263 
-1268 QSDKV
+1268 
-1273 QKEQEAQTALTAARQ
+1273 
-1288 SEAAREG
+1288 
-1295 AAEAKKQAEKDN
+1295 AEAKKQAEKDN
-1307 AQTLDAL
+1307 AQSLDAL
-1314 NAAGRDAAEKAES
+1314 IAAGRDAAEKTES
-1327 VAELARQAGGENAGI
+1327 VAEPARQAGGENVGI

-1348 KKRAQ
+1348 KKRVQ
-1353 ADKDTALAKQREAE
+1353 ADKDSALAKQREAE
-1367 TRPVTAAFRRTRRD
+1367 TRSATTAFPRARRARRD
-1381 LPQPQPQ
+1381 LPQLQPQPQPQ

-1499 GQYGIGRFD
+1499 GQYGIDRFY

-1561 FVRKADYRY
+1561 FVQKADYRY

-1587 GIKADYP
+1587 GIKADYS

>member
-1 MKITDKRTTETHRK
+1 MKTTDKRTTETHRK
-15 TPKTGRIR
+15 APKTGRIR

-38 PQARAG
+38 PQAWAG

-107 DQYIVSVAHNGGYN
+107 DQYIVSVAHNVGYRD
-121 NVDFGAEGGNPDQ
+121 VDFGAEGRNPDQ
-134 HRFSYQIVKRN
+134 HRFSYKIAKRN
-145 NYKPDNSHPYNGDYH
+145 NYKNDKTHPYEKDYH
-160 MPRLHKFVTDAEP
+160 NPRLHKFVTEAAPID
-173 VEMTGD
+173 MTSD
-179 MRGNTYS
+179 MDGNKYT
-186 DKEKYPERVRIGSGH
+186 DRTKYPERVRIGSGWQFWRNDQDKGDQIAGAY
-201 HYWRYDDDKHG
+201 HY
-212 DLSYSGAWLIGG
+212 LTAG
-224 NTHMQGW
+224 NTHNQGGAGGGW
-231 GNNGVV
+231 S
-237 SLSGDVRHA
+237 SLSGDVRQA
-246 NDYGPMPIAGAA
+246 GNYGPIPIAGSS
-258 GDSGSPMFIYDK
+258 GDSGSPMFIYDAEK
-270 TNNKWLLNGVLQT
+270 QKWLINGVLRTGNPWAGKENTFQLVRKSFFDEILEKDLRTSFYSPSGNGAYTITDKGDGNGIVKQQT
-283 GYPYSGRENGFQ
+283 GRPSEVRIG
-295 LIRKDWFYDDIYR
+295 LKDDKLPAEGKDDVYQYQGPNIY
-308 GDTHTVF
+308 
-315 FEPRSNGHFS
+315 
-325 FTSNNN
+325 
-331 GTGTV
+331 
-336 TETNER
+336 
-342 VSNPRLKVQT
+342 L
-352 VRLFDE
+352 
-358 SLNETDTEPVYAAGG
+358 
-373 VNQYRPRLNNGENLS
+373 PRLNNGGNLY
-388 FIDYG
+388 FGDQK
-393 NGKLILSTNINQG
+393 NGTVTLSTNINQG
-406 AGGLYFQGDFTVS
+406 AGGLYFEGDFTVS
-419 PKNNETW
+419 PENNETW
-426 QGAGVHISDGS
+426 QGAGVHISEDS

-461 QAKGKNQGS
+461 QAKGENQGS

-478 ILDQRED
+478 ILDQQADE
-485 NQGKKQAFSEIGLVS
+485 NNKKQAFSEIGLVS

-563 NESITQPS
+563 NKDIATTGNNNSLDS
-571 GKNINR
+571 K
-577 LNYSKEIAYNGW
+577 KEIAYNGW
-589 FGEKDSTK
+589 FGEKDTTK

-602 NLNYQPAE
+602 NLVYQPAAE
-610 ADRTLLLSG
+610 DRTLLLSG

-641 PHAYNHLGNGW
+641 PHAYNHLNDHW
-652 SKMEGIPQGEIVWDN
+652 SQKEGIPRGEIVWDN
-667 DWINRTFKAE
+667 DWIDRTFKAE
-677 NFHIQGGQ
+677 NFLIKGGQ

-713 HHSHTI
+713 HQSHTI

-735 ITDDKVIA
+735 ITDEKVIA

-755 LADYAHLNLTGLAT
+755 LANHAHLNLTGLAT
-769 LNGNLSANGDTRYTV
+769 LNGNLTAGGDTHYEVT
-784 SHNATQNG
+784 HNATQNG

-814 ASGNASFNLSNN
+814 ASGNASFNLSDH
-826 AAQNGSL
+826 AVQNGSL

-867 TGQISGD
+867 TGQISGS

-919 GSVSDTPRRRSRR
+919 GSATDAPRRRSRR
-932 SLLSVTPPTSAE
+932 SLLSVTPPASVE

-987 LAVNNTGNEPVSLE
+987 LAVNNTGNEPASLE

-1038 KDGEFRLYNP
+1038 KDGEFRLHNP

-1055 DKLDQAGKTEAALAE
+1055 DKLGK
-1070 KQAQLAA
+1070 
-1077 KQQEEEEKVRLKKAV
+1077 
-1092 IPGAVPSESELNR
+1092 
-1105 LNAELEEAKKQ
+1105 
-1116 TAAAQAAQAEKEA
+1116 
-1129 AWAQAKTAAAEA
+1129 
-1141 GRRAEEADAGYRRG
+1141 
-1155 NTLEGAE
+1155 
-1162 NADAANLALAKAQIA
+1162 
-1177 EQTAK
+1177 
-1182 IDWAEAKLMRL
+1182 
-1193 NRIRDERE
+1193 
-1201 KAVAAAGEAKA
+1201 
-1212 LADKIAETAKEKQDL
+1212 
-1227 QSMVLSLANVKEE
+1227 
-1240 LVITEAELQNAK
+1240 
-1252 AERAGLEAKRA
+1252 
-1263 LLERR
+1263 
-1268 QSDKV
+1268 
-1273 QKEQEAQTALTAARQ
+1273 
-1288 SEAAREG
+1288 
-1295 AAEAKKQAEKDN
+1295 AEAKKQAEKDN
-1307 AQTLDAL
+1307 AQSLDAL
-1314 NAAGRDAAEKAES
+1314 IAAGRDAVEKTES
-1327 VAELARQAGGENAGI
+1327 VAEPARQAGGENVGI

-1348 KKRAQ
+1348 KKRVQ

-1367 TRPVTAAFRRTRRD
+1367 TRPATTAFPRARRARRD
-1381 LPQPQPQ
+1381 LPQLQPQPQPQ

-1499 GQYGIGRFD
+1499 GQYGIDRFY

-1519 GSLSDGIGG
+1519 GSLSDGIGS

-1561 FVRKADYRY
+1561 FVQKADYRY

-1587 GIKADYP
+1587 GIKADYS

>member
-1 MKITDKRTTETHRK
+1 M
-15 TPKTGRIR
+15 
-23 FSPAYLAICLSFGIL
+23 IL
-38 PQARAG
+38 
-44 HTYFGINYQYY
+44 
-55 RDFAENKG
+55 
-63 KFAVGAKDIEVYNKK
+63 
-78 GELVGKSMTKAPMI
+78 
-92 DFSVVSRNGVAALVG
+92 
-107 DQYIVSVAHNGGYN
+107 
-121 NVDFGAEGGNPDQ
+121 
-134 HRFSYQIVKRN
+134 
-145 NYKPDNSHPYNGDYH
+145 
-160 MPRLHKFVTDAEP
+160 
-173 VEMTGD
+173 
-179 MRGNTYS
+179 
-186 DKEKYPERVRIGSGH
+186 
-201 HYWRYDDDKHG
+201 
-212 DLSYSGAWLIGG
+212 
-224 NTHMQGW
+224 
-231 GNNGVV
+231 
-237 SLSGDVRHA
+237 
-246 NDYGPMPIAGAA
+246 
-258 GDSGSPMFIYDK
+258 
-270 TNNKWLLNGVLQT
+270 
-283 GYPYSGRENGFQ
+283 
-295 LIRKDWFYDDIYR
+295 
-308 GDTHTVF
+308 
-315 FEPRSNGHFS
+315 
-325 FTSNNN
+325 TS
-331 GTGTV
+331 
-336 TETNER
+336 
-342 VSNPRLKVQT
+342 
-352 VRLFDE
+352 
-358 SLNETDTEPVYAAGG
+358 
-373 VNQYRPRLNNGENLS
+373 
-388 FIDYG
+388 
-393 NGKLILSTNINQG
+393 NINQG
-406 AGGLYFQGDFTVS
+406 AGGLYFEGNFTVS

-447 NDRLSKIGKGTLHV
+447 NDRLSKIGKGTLLV
-461 QAKGKNQGS
+461 QAKGENQGS
-470 ISVGDGKV
+470 VSVGDGKV
-478 ILDQRED
+478 ILDQQAD
-485 NQGKKQAFSEIGLVS
+485 DQGKKQAFSEIGLVS

-563 NESITQPS
+563 NKDITTTGNNNNLDS
-571 GKNINR
+571 K
-577 LNYSKEIAYNGW
+577 KEIAYNGW
-589 FGEKDSTK
+589 FGEKDATK

-602 NLNYQPAE
+602 NLNYQPEE

-641 PHAYNHLGNGW
+641 PHAYNHLGSGW

-667 DWINRTFKAE
+667 DWIDRTFKAE

-713 HHSHTI
+713 HQSHTI

-726 GLTNCVEKT
+726 GLTSCTEKT

-743 SLTNTDISGNVS
+743 SLSKTDIRGNVS
-755 LADYAHLNLTGLAT
+755 LADHAHLNLTGLAT
-769 LNGNLSANGDTRYTV
+769 LNGNLSAGGDTHYTV
-784 SHNATQNG
+784 TRNATQNG

-814 ASGNASFNLSNN
+814 ASDNASFNLSNN
-826 AAQNGSL
+826 AVQNGSL
-833 TLSGNAKANVSH
+833 TLSDNAKANVSH

-855 DKAVFHFESSRF
+855 DKAVFHFENSRF
-867 TGQISGD
+867 TGKISGG

-919 GSVSDTPRRRSRR
+919 GSAADAPRRRSRR

-965 SELFGYRSD
+965 SELFGYRSG

-1011 KPLSENLNFTLQNE
+1011 TPLSENLNFTLQNE

-1038 KDGEFRLYNP
+1038 KDGEFRLHNP

-1055 DKLDQAGKTEAALAE
+1055 DKLGKAGETEAALTA

-1077 KQQEEEEKVRLKKAV
+1077 KQQ
-1092 IPGAVPSESELNR
+1092 
-1105 LNAELEEAKKQ
+1105 
-1116 TAAAQAAQAEKEA
+1116 
-1129 AWAQAKTAAAEA
+1129 
-1141 GRRAEEADAGYRRG
+1141 
-1155 NTLEGAE
+1155 
-1162 NADAANLALAKAQIA
+1162 
-1177 EQTAK
+1177 
-1182 IDWAEAKLMRL
+1182 
-1193 NRIRDERE
+1193 
-1201 KAVAAAGEAKA
+1201 
-1212 LADKIAETAKEKQDL
+1212 
-1227 QSMVLSLANVKEE
+1227 
-1240 LVITEAELQNAK
+1240 
-1252 AERAGLEAKRA
+1252 
-1263 LLERR
+1263 
-1268 QSDKV
+1268 
-1273 QKEQEAQTALTAARQ
+1273 
-1288 SEAAREG
+1288 
-1295 AAEAKKQAEKDN
+1295 AEKDN
-1307 AQTLDAL
+1307 AQSLDAL
-1314 NAAGRDAAEKAES
+1314 IAAGRDATEKAES
-1327 VAELARQAGGENAGI
+1327 VAEPARQAGGENAGI

-1348 KKRAQ
+1348 KKRVQ

-1367 TRPVTAAFRRTRRD
+1367 TRPATTAFPRARRARRD

-1478 TENTFDDGI
+1478 TGNTFDDGI

-1519 GSLSDGIGG
+1519 GSLSDGIRG

-1561 FVRKADYRY
+1561 FVQKADYRY

-1587 GIKADYP
+1587 GIKADYS

>member
-1 MKITDKRTTETHRK
+1 MKTTDKRTTETHRK
-15 TPKTGRIR
+15 APKTGRIR

-38 PQARAG
+38 PQAWAG

-121 NVDFGAEGGNPDQ
+121 NVDFGAEGSNPDQ
-134 HRFSYQIVKRN
+134 HRFTYKIVKRN
-145 NYKPDNSHPYNGDYH
+145 NYKAGTKGHPYGGDYH

-173 VEMTGD
+173 VEMTSD

-186 DKEKYPERVRIGSGH
+186 DKEKYPERVRIGSGQQWQRTDEQQAKGDA
-201 HYWRYDDDKHG
+201 YSSWLAGAYNWRI
-212 DLSYSGAWLIGG
+212 AG
-224 NTHMQGW
+224 NTHSQSGA
-231 GNNGVV
+231 GNGTVN
-237 SLSGDVRHA
+237 LSGDITKS
-246 NDYGPMPIAGAA
+246 NNYGPLPTAGSF
-258 GDSGSPMFIYDK
+258 GDSGSPMFIYDAIK
-270 TNNKWLLNGVLQT
+270 QKWLINGVLQT
-283 GYPYSGRENGFQ
+283 GNPYLGAGNGFQ
-295 LIRKDWFYDDIYR
+295 LIRKDWFY
-308 GDTHTVF
+308 GNVF
-315 FEPRSNGHFS
+315 AEDLPITFLEPRSNGHYSFS
-325 FTSNNN
+325 SNNN

-336 TETNER
+336 TQTNEK
-342 VSNPRLKVQT
+342 VSMPRFKVRTVQLFNEALKAE
-352 VRLFDE
+352 DK
-358 SLNETDTEPVYAAGG
+358 EPVYAAGG
-373 VNQYRPRLNNGENLS
+373 VNAYKPRLNNGKNIS
-388 FIDYG
+388 FIDYAKG
-393 NGKLILSTNINQG
+393 EVTFTNNINQG
-406 AGGLYFQGDFTVS
+406 AGGLYFEGDFTVS
-419 PKNNETW
+419 SENNATW
-426 QGAGVHISDGS
+426 QGAGVHISEDS

-461 QAKGKNQGS
+461 QAKGENQGS

-478 ILDQRED
+478 ILDQQADE
-485 NQGKKQAFSEIGLVS
+485 NNKKQAFSEIGLVS

-563 NESITQPS
+563 NKDITTTGNNNS
-571 GKNINR
+571 LDSK
-577 LNYSKEIAYNGW
+577 KEIAYNGW

-602 NLNYQPAE
+602 NLVYQPAAE
-610 ADRTLLLSG
+610 DRTLLLSG

-641 PHAYNHLGNGW
+641 PHAYNHLNDHW
-652 SKMEGIPQGEIVWDN
+652 SQKEGIPRGEIVWDN
-667 DWINRTFKAE
+667 DWIDRTFKAE
-677 NFHIQGGQ
+677 NFLIKGGQ

-713 HHSHTI
+713 HQSHTI

-735 ITDDKVIA
+735 ITDEKVIA

-755 LADYAHLNLTGLAT
+755 LANHAHLNLTGLAT
-769 LNGNLSANGDTRYTV
+769 LNGNLTAGGDTHYEVT
-784 SHNATQNG
+784 HNATQNG

-814 ASGNASFNLSNN
+814 ASGNASFNLSDH
-826 AAQNGSL
+826 AAQNGDL

-845 SALNGNVSLA
+845 SAFNGNVSLA
-855 DKAVFHFESSRF
+855 DKAVFHFENSRL
-867 TGQISGD
+867 TGQISGG

-919 GSVSDTPRRRSRR
+919 GSATDAPRRRSRR

-987 LAVNNTGNEPVSLE
+987 LAVNNTGNEPVSLD

-1038 KDGEFRLYNP
+1038 KDGEFRLHNP

-1055 DKLDQAGKTEAALAE
+1055 DKLGK
-1070 KQAQLAA
+1070 
-1077 KQQEEEEKVRLKKAV
+1077 
-1092 IPGAVPSESELNR
+1092 
-1105 LNAELEEAKKQ
+1105 
-1116 TAAAQAAQAEKEA
+1116 
-1129 AWAQAKTAAAEA
+1129 
-1141 GRRAEEADAGYRRG
+1141 
-1155 NTLEGAE
+1155 
-1162 NADAANLALAKAQIA
+1162 
-1177 EQTAK
+1177 
-1182 IDWAEAKLMRL
+1182 
-1193 NRIRDERE
+1193 
-1201 KAVAAAGEAKA
+1201 
-1212 LADKIAETAKEKQDL
+1212 
-1227 QSMVLSLANVKEE
+1227 
-1240 LVITEAELQNAK
+1240 
-1252 AERAGLEAKRA
+1252 
-1263 LLERR
+1263 
-1268 QSDKV
+1268 
-1273 QKEQEAQTALTAARQ
+1273 
-1288 SEAAREG
+1288 
-1295 AAEAKKQAEKDN
+1295 AEAKKQAGKDN
-1307 AQTLDAL
+1307 AQSLDAL
-1314 NAAGRDAAEKAES
+1314 IAAGRDAVEKTES
-1327 VAELARQAGGENAGI
+1327 VAEPARQGGGENVGI

-1348 KKRAQ
+1348 KKRVQ
-1353 ADKDTALAKQREAE
+1353 ADKDSALAKQREAE
-1367 TRPVTAAFRRTRRD
+1367 TRPATTAFPRARRARRD
-1381 LPQPQPQ
+1381 LPQPQPQPQ

-1396 YANSG
+1396 YTNSG

-1508 IGISAGAGFSS
+1508 IGISTGAGFSS
-1519 GSLSDGIGG
+1519 GSLSDDIGS

-1561 FVRKADYRY
+1561 FVQKADYRY

-1587 GIKADYP
+1587 GIKADYS

>member
-1 MKITDKRTTETHRK
+1 MKTTDKRTTETHRK
-15 TPKTGRIR
+15 APKTGRIR

-38 PQARAG
+38 PQAWAG

-107 DQYIVSVAHNGGYN
+107 DQYIVSVAHNVGYRD
-121 NVDFGAEGGNPDQ
+121 VDFGAEGRNPDQ
-134 HRFSYQIVKRN
+134 HRFSYKIAKRN
-145 NYKPDNSHPYNGDYH
+145 NYKNDKTHPYEKDYH
-160 MPRLHKFVTDAEP
+160 NPRLHKFVTEAAPID
-173 VEMTGD
+173 MTSD
-179 MRGNTYS
+179 MDGNKYT
-186 DKEKYPERVRIGSGH
+186 DRTKYPERVRIGSGWQFWRNDQDKGDQIAGAY
-201 HYWRYDDDKHG
+201 HY
-212 DLSYSGAWLIGG
+212 LTAG
-224 NTHMQGW
+224 NTHNQGGAGGGW
-231 GNNGVV
+231 S
-237 SLSGDVRHA
+237 SLSGDVRQA
-246 NDYGPMPIAGAA
+246 GNYGPIPIAGSS
-258 GDSGSPMFIYDK
+258 GDSGSPMFIYDAEK
-270 TNNKWLLNGVLQT
+270 QKWLINGVLRTGNPWAGKENTFQLVRKSFFDEILEKDLRTSFYSPSGNGAYTITDKGDGNGIVKQQT
-283 GYPYSGRENGFQ
+283 GRPSEVRIG
-295 LIRKDWFYDDIYR
+295 LKDDKLPAEGKDDVYQYQGPNIY
-308 GDTHTVF
+308 
-315 FEPRSNGHFS
+315 
-325 FTSNNN
+325 
-331 GTGTV
+331 
-336 TETNER
+336 
-342 VSNPRLKVQT
+342 L
-352 VRLFDE
+352 
-358 SLNETDTEPVYAAGG
+358 
-373 VNQYRPRLNNGENLS
+373 PRLNNGGNLY
-388 FIDYG
+388 FGDQK
-393 NGKLILSTNINQG
+393 NGTVTLSTNINQG
-406 AGGLYFQGDFTVS
+406 AGGLYFEGDFTVS
-419 PKNNETW
+419 PENNETW
-426 QGAGVHISDGS
+426 QGAGVHISEDS

-461 QAKGKNQGS
+461 QAKGENQGS

-478 ILDQRED
+478 ILDQQADE
-485 NQGKKQAFSEIGLVS
+485 NNKKQAFSEIGLVS

-549 NHNQDKESTVTITG
+549 NHNATTTSTVTITG

-589 FGEKDSTK
+589 FGEKDTTK

-602 NLNYQPAE
+602 NLVYQPAAE
-610 ADRTLLLSG
+610 DRTLLLSG

-641 PHAYNHLGNGW
+641 PHAYNHLGSGW

-685 AVVSRNVAKV
+685 AVISRNVAKV

-713 HHSHTI
+713 HQSHTI

-743 SLTNTDISGNVS
+743 SLTKTDISGNVS
-755 LADYAHLNLTGLAT
+755 LADHAHLNLTGLAT

-833 TLSGNAKANVSH
+833 TLSDNAKANVSH

-855 DKAVFHFESSRF
+855 DKAVFHFENSRF
-867 TGQISGD
+867 TGQLSGS

-932 SLLSVTPPTSAE
+932 SLLSVTPPTSVE

-987 LAVNNTGNEPVSLE
+987 LAVNNTGNEPVSLD

-1038 KDGEFRLYNP
+1038 KDGEFRLHNP

-1055 DKLDQAGKTEAALAE
+1055 DKLGK
-1070 KQAQLAA
+1070 
-1077 KQQEEEEKVRLKKAV
+1077 
-1092 IPGAVPSESELNR
+1092 
-1105 LNAELEEAKKQ
+1105 
-1116 TAAAQAAQAEKEA
+1116 
-1129 AWAQAKTAAAEA
+1129 
-1141 GRRAEEADAGYRRG
+1141 
-1155 NTLEGAE
+1155 
-1162 NADAANLALAKAQIA
+1162 
-1177 EQTAK
+1177 
-1182 IDWAEAKLMRL
+1182 
-1193 NRIRDERE
+1193 
-1201 KAVAAAGEAKA
+1201 
-1212 LADKIAETAKEKQDL
+1212 
-1227 QSMVLSLANVKEE
+1227 
-1240 LVITEAELQNAK
+1240 
-1252 AERAGLEAKRA
+1252 
-1263 LLERR
+1263 
-1268 QSDKV
+1268 
-1273 QKEQEAQTALTAARQ
+1273 
-1288 SEAAREG
+1288 
-1295 AAEAKKQAEKDN
+1295 AEAKKQAEKDN
-1307 AQTLDAL
+1307 AQSLDAL
-1314 NAAGRDAAEKAES
+1314 IAAGRDAVEKTES
-1327 VAELARQAGGENAGI
+1327 VAEPARQAGGENVGI

-1348 KKRAQ
+1348 KKRVQ

-1367 TRPVTAAFRRTRRD
+1367 TRPATTAFPRARRARRD
-1381 LPQPQPQ
+1381 LPQLQPQPQPQ

-1499 GQYGIGRFD
+1499 GQYGIDRFY

-1561 FVRKADYRY
+1561 FVQKADYRY

-1587 GIKADYP
+1587 GIKADYS

>member
-1 MKITDKRTTETHRK
+1 MKTTDKRTTETHRK
-15 TPKTGRIR
+15 APKTGRIR

-38 PQARAG
+38 PQAWAG

-121 NVDFGAEGGNPDQ
+121 NVDFGAEGSNPDQ

-145 NYKPDNSHPYNGDYH
+145 NYQKDTKHYYHEDYH
-160 MPRLHKFVTDAEP
+160 NPRLNKFVTDAAP
-173 VEMTGD
+173 VEMTIN
-179 MRGNTYS
+179 MNGNTYGNIT
-186 DKEKYPERVRIGSGH
+186 DYPDRVRIGSGRQ
-201 HYWRYDDDKHG
+201 YWHKKNG
-212 DLSYSGAWLIGG
+212 NPQQIFGSYSYRIAG
-224 NTHMQGW
+224 NTHNQVG
-231 GNNGVV
+231 GSDGHV
-237 SLSGDVRHA
+237 SLNGDVKKP
-246 NDYGPMPIAGAA
+246 NNYGPLPTGVSF
-258 GDSGSPMFIYDK
+258 GDSGSPMFIYDAK
-270 TNNKWLLNGVLQT
+270 KQKWLINGVLREGNPYQGT
-283 GYPYSGRENGFQ
+283 HNGYP
-295 LIRKDWFYDDIYR
+295 IVRKAYLTKIQD
-308 GDTHTVF
+308 GDTGASIYDMVGGASYLWEAKELGKSTINRKHITFGEYV
-315 FEPRSNGHFS
+315 E
-325 FTSNNN
+325 
-331 GTGTV
+331 
-336 TETNER
+336 
-342 VSNPRLKVQT
+342 
-352 VRLFDE
+352 
-358 SLNETDTEPVYAAGG
+358 GG
-373 VNQYRPRLNNGENLS
+373 V
-388 FIDYG
+388 
-393 NGKLILSTNINQG
+393 GKLTLKSNIDQG
-406 AGGLYFQGDFTVS
+406 AGGLYFEGDFIVS
-419 PKNNETW
+419 PTQNETW
-426 QGAGVHISDGS
+426 KGAGISISDES
-437 TVTWKVNGVA
+437 TIIWKVNGVA

-461 QAKGKNQGS
+461 QAKGENQGS

-478 ILDQRED
+478 ILDQQADE
-485 NQGKKQAFSEIGLVS
+485 NNKKQAFSEIGLVS

-563 NESITQPS
+563 NKDIATTGNNNSLDS
-571 GKNINR
+571 K
-577 LNYSKEIAYNGW
+577 KEIAYNGW
-589 FGEKDSTK
+589 FGEKDTTK

-602 NLNYQPAE
+602 NLVYQPAAE
-610 ADRTLLLSG
+610 DRTLLLSG

-641 PHAYNHLGNGW
+641 PHAYNHLGSGW

-685 AVVSRNVAKV
+685 AVISRNVAKV

-713 HHSHTI
+713 HQSHTI

-743 SLTNTDISGNVS
+743 SLTKTDISGNVS
-755 LADYAHLNLTGLAT
+755 LADHAHLNLTGLAT

-792 NLSLVGNAQ
+792 DLSLVGNAQ

-826 AAQNGSL
+826 AVQNGSL
-833 TLSGNAKANVSH
+833 TLSDNAKANVSH

-867 TGQISGD
+867 TGQISGS

-932 SLLSVTPPTSAE
+932 SLLSVTPPTSVE

-987 LAVNNTGNEPVSLE
+987 LAVNNTGNEPVSLD

-1038 KDGEFRLYNP
+1038 KDGEFRLHNP

-1055 DKLDQAGKTEAALAE
+1055 DKLGK
-1070 KQAQLAA
+1070 
-1077 KQQEEEEKVRLKKAV
+1077 
-1092 IPGAVPSESELNR
+1092 
-1105 LNAELEEAKKQ
+1105 
-1116 TAAAQAAQAEKEA
+1116 
-1129 AWAQAKTAAAEA
+1129 
-1141 GRRAEEADAGYRRG
+1141 
-1155 NTLEGAE
+1155 
-1162 NADAANLALAKAQIA
+1162 
-1177 EQTAK
+1177 
-1182 IDWAEAKLMRL
+1182 
-1193 NRIRDERE
+1193 
-1201 KAVAAAGEAKA
+1201 
-1212 LADKIAETAKEKQDL
+1212 
-1227 QSMVLSLANVKEE
+1227 
-1240 LVITEAELQNAK
+1240 
-1252 AERAGLEAKRA
+1252 
-1263 LLERR
+1263 
-1268 QSDKV
+1268 
-1273 QKEQEAQTALTAARQ
+1273 
-1288 SEAAREG
+1288 
-1295 AAEAKKQAEKDN
+1295 AEAKKQAGKDN
-1307 AQTLDAL
+1307 AQSLDAL
-1314 NAAGRDAAEKAES
+1314 IAAGRDAVEKTES
-1327 VAELARQAGGENAGI
+1327 VAEPARQAGGENVGI

-1348 KKRAQ
+1348 KKRVQ
-1353 ADKDTALAKQREAE
+1353 ADKDSALAKQREAE
-1367 TRPVTAAFRRTRRD
+1367 TRPATTAFPRARRARRD
-1381 LPQPQPQ
+1381 LPQPQPQPQ

-1396 YANSG
+1396 YTNSG

-1508 IGISAGAGFSS
+1508 IGISTGAGFSS
-1519 GSLSDGIGG
+1519 GSLSDDIGS

-1561 FVRKADYRY
+1561 FVQKADYRY

-1587 GIKADYP
+1587 GIKADYS

>member
-1 MKITDKRTTETHRK
+1 MKTTDKRTTETHRK
-15 TPKTGRIR
+15 APKTGRIR

-92 DFSVVSRNGVAALVG
+92 DFSVVSRNGVAALAG

-121 NVDFGAEGGNPDQ
+121 NVDFGAEGSNPDQ

-145 NYKPDNSHPYNGDYH
+145 NYKAGTNGHPYGGDYH

-173 VEMTGD
+173 VEMTSYMDGWKYAD
-179 MRGNTYS
+179 LN
-186 DKEKYPERVRIGSGH
+186 KYPDRVRIGAGRQ
-201 HYWRYDDDKHG
+201 YWRSDEDEPNNRES
-212 DLSYSGAWLIGG
+212 SYHIASAYSWLVGG
-224 NTHMQGW
+224 NTFAQ
-231 GNNGVV
+231 NG
-237 SLSGDVRHA
+237 SGGGTVNLGSEKIKHSP
-246 NDYGPMPIAGAA
+246 YGFLPTGGSF
-258 GDSGSPMFIYDK
+258 GDSGSPMFIYDAQK
-270 TNNKWLLNGVLQT
+270 QKWLINGVLQT
-283 GYPYSGRENGFQ
+283 GNPYIGKSNGFQ
-295 LIRKDWFYDDIYR
+295 LVRKDWFYDEIFA
-308 GDTHTVF
+308 GDTHSVF
-315 FEPRSNGHFS
+315 YEPHQNGKYF
-325 FTSNNN
+325 FNDNNN
-331 GTGTV
+331 GAGKIDAKHKHY
-336 TETNER
+336 
-342 VSNPRLKVQT
+342 SLPYRLKTRTVQ
-352 VRLFDE
+352 LFNV
-358 SLNETDTEPVYAAGG
+358 SLSETAREPVYHAAGG
-373 VNQYRPRLNNGENLS
+373 VNSYRPRLNNGENIS
-388 FIDYG
+388 FIDK
-393 NGKLILSTNINQG
+393 GKGELILTSNINQG
-406 AGGLYFQGDFTVS
+406 AGGLYFEGNFTVS

-447 NDRLSKIGKGTLHV
+447 NDRLSKIGKGTLLV
-461 QAKGKNQGS
+461 QAKGENQGS
-470 ISVGDGKV
+470 VSVGDGKV
-478 ILDQRED
+478 ILDQQAD
-485 NQGKKQAFSEIGLVS
+485 DQGKKQAFSEIGLVS

-563 NESITQPS
+563 NKDITTTGNNNNLDS
-571 GKNINR
+571 K
-577 LNYSKEIAYNGW
+577 KEIAYNGW
-589 FGEKDSTK
+589 FGEKDATK

-602 NLNYQPAE
+602 NLNYQPEE

-641 PHAYNHLGNGW
+641 PHAYNHLGSGW

-667 DWINRTFKAE
+667 DWIDRTFKAE

-713 HHSHTI
+713 HQSHTI

-726 GLTNCVEKT
+726 GLTSCTEKT

-743 SLTNTDISGNVS
+743 SLSKTDIRGNVS
-755 LADYAHLNLTGLAT
+755 LADHAHLNLTGLAT
-769 LNGNLSANGDTRYTV
+769 LNGNLSAGGDTHYTV
-784 SHNATQNG
+784 TRNATQNG

-814 ASGNASFNLSNN
+814 ASDNALFNLSNN
-826 AAQNGSL
+826 AVQNGSL
-833 TLSGNAKANVSH
+833 TLSDNAKANVSH

-855 DKAVFHFESSRF
+855 DKAVFHFENSRF
-867 TGQISGD
+867 TGKISGG

-919 GSVSDTPRRRSRR
+919 GSAADAPRRRSRR

-965 SELFGYRSD
+965 SELFGYRSG

-1011 KPLSENLNFTLQNE
+1011 TPLSENLNFTLQNE

-1038 KDGEFRLYNP
+1038 KDGEFRLHNP

-1055 DKLDQAGKTEAALAE
+1055 DKLGKAGETEAALTA

-1077 KQQEEEEKVRLKKAV
+1077 KQQ
-1092 IPGAVPSESELNR
+1092 
-1105 LNAELEEAKKQ
+1105 
-1116 TAAAQAAQAEKEA
+1116 
-1129 AWAQAKTAAAEA
+1129 
-1141 GRRAEEADAGYRRG
+1141 
-1155 NTLEGAE
+1155 
-1162 NADAANLALAKAQIA
+1162 
-1177 EQTAK
+1177 
-1182 IDWAEAKLMRL
+1182 
-1193 NRIRDERE
+1193 
-1201 KAVAAAGEAKA
+1201 
-1212 LADKIAETAKEKQDL
+1212 
-1227 QSMVLSLANVKEE
+1227 
-1240 LVITEAELQNAK
+1240 
-1252 AERAGLEAKRA
+1252 
-1263 LLERR
+1263 
-1268 QSDKV
+1268 
-1273 QKEQEAQTALTAARQ
+1273 
-1288 SEAAREG
+1288 
-1295 AAEAKKQAEKDN
+1295 AEKDN
-1307 AQTLDAL
+1307 AQSLDAL
-1314 NAAGRDAAEKAES
+1314 IAAGRDATEKAES
-1327 VAELARQAGGENAGI
+1327 VAEPARQAGGENAGI

-1348 KKRAQ
+1348 KKRVQ

-1367 TRPVTAAFRRTRRD
+1367 TRPATTAFPRARRARRD

-1478 TENTFDDGI
+1478 TGNTFDDGI

-1519 GSLSDGIGG
+1519 GSLSDGIRG

-1561 FVRKADYRY
+1561 FVQKADYRY

-1587 GIKADYP
+1587 GIKADYS

>member
-1 MKITDKRTTETHRK
+1 FIDE
-15 TPKTGRIR
+15 G
-23 FSPAYLAICLSFGIL
+23 
-38 PQARAG
+38 
-44 HTYFGINYQYY
+44 
-55 RDFAENKG
+55 
-63 KFAVGAKDIEVYNKK
+63 K
-78 GELVGKSMTKAPMI
+78 GELI
-92 DFSVVSRNGVAALVG
+92 L
-107 DQYIVSVAHNGGYN
+107 
-121 NVDFGAEGGNPDQ
+121 
-134 HRFSYQIVKRN
+134 
-145 NYKPDNSHPYNGDYH
+145 
-160 MPRLHKFVTDAEP
+160 
-173 VEMTGD
+173 
-179 MRGNTYS
+179 
-186 DKEKYPERVRIGSGH
+186 
-201 HYWRYDDDKHG
+201 
-212 DLSYSGAWLIGG
+212 
-224 NTHMQGW
+224 
-231 GNNGVV
+231 
-237 SLSGDVRHA
+237 
-246 NDYGPMPIAGAA
+246 
-258 GDSGSPMFIYDK
+258 
-270 TNNKWLLNGVLQT
+270 
-283 GYPYSGRENGFQ
+283 
-295 LIRKDWFYDDIYR
+295 
-308 GDTHTVF
+308 
-315 FEPRSNGHFS
+315 
-325 FTSNNN
+325 TS
-331 GTGTV
+331 
-336 TETNER
+336 
-342 VSNPRLKVQT
+342 
-352 VRLFDE
+352 
-358 SLNETDTEPVYAAGG
+358 
-373 VNQYRPRLNNGENLS
+373 
-388 FIDYG
+388 
-393 NGKLILSTNINQG
+393 NINQG

-419 PKNNETW
+419 PENNETW
-426 QGAGVHISDGS
+426 QGAGVHISEDS

-461 QAKGKNQGS
+461 QAKGENQGS

-478 ILDQRED
+478 ILDQQADE
-485 NQGKKQAFSEIGLVS
+485 NNKKQAFSEIGLVS

-563 NESITQPS
+563 NKDIATTGNNNSLDS
-571 GKNINR
+571 K
-577 LNYSKEIAYNGW
+577 KEIAYNGW
-589 FGEKDSTK
+589 FGEKDTTK

-602 NLNYQPAE
+602 NLVYQPAAE
-610 ADRTLLLSG
+610 DRTLLLSG

-641 PHAYNHLGNGW
+641 PHAYNHLNDHW
-652 SKMEGIPQGEIVWDN
+652 SQKEGIPRGEIVWDN

-677 NFHIQGGQ
+677 NFQIKGGQ

-695 EGDWHLS
+695 KGDWHLS

-713 HHSHTI
+713 HQSHTI

-755 LADYAHLNLTGLAT
+755 LADHAHLNLTGLAT

-792 NLSLVGNAQ
+792 DLSLVGNAQ

-814 ASGNASFNLSNN
+814 ASGNASFNLSDH
-826 AAQNGSL
+826 AVQNGSL

-867 TGQISGD
+867 TGQISGS

-919 GSVSDTPRRRSRR
+919 GSATDAPRRRSRR
-932 SLLSVTPPTSAE
+932 SLLSVTPPASVE

-987 LAVNNTGNEPVSLE
+987 LAVNNTGNEPASLE

-1038 KDGEFRLYNP
+1038 KDGEFRLHNP

-1055 DKLDQAGKTEAALAE
+1055 DKLGK
-1070 KQAQLAA
+1070 
-1077 KQQEEEEKVRLKKAV
+1077 
-1092 IPGAVPSESELNR
+1092 
-1105 LNAELEEAKKQ
+1105 
-1116 TAAAQAAQAEKEA
+1116 
-1129 AWAQAKTAAAEA
+1129 
-1141 GRRAEEADAGYRRG
+1141 
-1155 NTLEGAE
+1155 
-1162 NADAANLALAKAQIA
+1162 
-1177 EQTAK
+1177 
-1182 IDWAEAKLMRL
+1182 
-1193 NRIRDERE
+1193 
-1201 KAVAAAGEAKA
+1201 
-1212 LADKIAETAKEKQDL
+1212 
-1227 QSMVLSLANVKEE
+1227 
-1240 LVITEAELQNAK
+1240 
-1252 AERAGLEAKRA
+1252 
-1263 LLERR
+1263 
-1268 QSDKV
+1268 
-1273 QKEQEAQTALTAARQ
+1273 
-1288 SEAAREG
+1288 
-1295 AAEAKKQAEKDN
+1295 AEAKKQAEKDN
-1307 AQTLDAL
+1307 AQSLDAL
-1314 NAAGRDAAEKAES
+1314 IAAGRDAVEKTES
-1327 VAELARQAGGENAGI
+1327 VAEPARQAGGENVGI

-1348 KKRAQ
+1348 KKRVQ

-1367 TRPVTAAFRRTRRD
+1367 TRPATTAFPRARRARRD
-1381 LPQPQPQ
+1381 LPQLQPQPQPQ

-1499 GQYGIGRFD
+1499 GQYGIDRFY

-1519 GSLSDGIGG
+1519 GSLSDGIGS

-1561 FVRKADYRY
+1561 FVQKADYRY

-1587 GIKADYP
+1587 GIKADYS

>member
-1 MKITDKRTTETHRK
+1 MKTTDKRTTETHRK
-15 TPKTGRIR
+15 APKTGRIR

-92 DFSVVSRNGVAALVG
+92 DFSVVSRNGVAALAG

-121 NVDFGAEGGNPDQ
+121 NVDFGAEGSNPDQ

-145 NYKPDNSHPYNGDYH
+145 NYKAGTNGHPYGGDYH

-173 VEMTGD
+173 VEMTSYMDGWKYAD
-179 MRGNTYS
+179 LN
-186 DKEKYPERVRIGSGH
+186 KYPDRVRIGAGRQ
-201 HYWRYDDDKHG
+201 YWRSDEDEPNNRES
-212 DLSYSGAWLIGG
+212 SYHIASAYSWLVGG
-224 NTHMQGW
+224 NTFAQ
-231 GNNGVV
+231 NG
-237 SLSGDVRHA
+237 SGGGTVNLGSEKIKHSP
-246 NDYGPMPIAGAA
+246 YGFLPTGGSF
-258 GDSGSPMFIYDK
+258 GDSGSPMFIYDAQK
-270 TNNKWLLNGVLQT
+270 QKWLINGVLQT
-283 GYPYSGRENGFQ
+283 GNPYIGKSNGFQ
-295 LIRKDWFYDDIYR
+295 LVRKDWFYDEIFA
-308 GDTHTVF
+308 GDTHSVF
-315 FEPRSNGHFS
+315 YEPHQNGKYF
-325 FTSNNN
+325 FNDNNN
-331 GTGTV
+331 GAGKIDAKHKHY
-336 TETNER
+336 
-342 VSNPRLKVQT
+342 SLPYRLKTRTVQ
-352 VRLFDE
+352 LFNV
-358 SLNETDTEPVYAAGG
+358 SLSETAREPVYHAAGG
-373 VNQYRPRLNNGENLS
+373 VNSYRPRLNNGENIS
-388 FIDYG
+388 FIDK
-393 NGKLILSTNINQG
+393 GKGELILTSNINQG
-406 AGGLYFQGDFTVS
+406 AGGLYFEGNFTVS

-447 NDRLSKIGKGTLHV
+447 NDRLSKIGKGTLLV
-461 QAKGKNQGS
+461 QAKGENQGS
-470 ISVGDGKV
+470 VSVGDGKV
-478 ILDQRED
+478 ILDQQAD
-485 NQGKKQAFSEIGLVS
+485 DQGKKQAFNEIGLVS

-563 NESITQPS
+563 NKDITTTGNNNNLDS
-571 GKNINR
+571 K
-577 LNYSKEIAYNGW
+577 KEIAYNGW
-589 FGEKDSTK
+589 FGEKDATK

-602 NLNYQPAE
+602 NLNYQPEE

-641 PHAYNHLGNGW
+641 PHAYNHLGSGW

-667 DWINRTFKAE
+667 DWIDRTFKAE

-713 HHSHTI
+713 HQSHTI

-726 GLTNCVEKT
+726 GLTSCTEKT

-743 SLTNTDISGNVS
+743 SLSKTDIRGNVS
-755 LADYAHLNLTGLAT
+755 LADHAHLNLTGLAT
-769 LNGNLSANGDTRYTV
+769 LNGNLSAGGDTHYTV
-784 SHNATQNG
+784 TRNATQNG

-814 ASGNASFNLSNN
+814 ASDNASFNLSNN
-826 AAQNGSL
+826 AVQNGSL
-833 TLSGNAKANVSH
+833 TLSDNAKANVSH

-855 DKAVFHFESSRF
+855 DKAVFHFENSRF
-867 TGQISGD
+867 TGKISGG

-919 GSVSDTPRRRSRR
+919 GSAADAPRRRSRR

-965 SELFGYRSD
+965 SELFGYRSG

-1011 KPLSENLNFTLQNE
+1011 TPLSENLNFTLQNE

-1038 KDGEFRLYNP
+1038 KDGEFRLHNP

-1055 DKLDQAGKTEAALAE
+1055 DKLGKAGETEAALTA

-1077 KQQEEEEKVRLKKAV
+1077 KQQ
-1092 IPGAVPSESELNR
+1092 
-1105 LNAELEEAKKQ
+1105 
-1116 TAAAQAAQAEKEA
+1116 
-1129 AWAQAKTAAAEA
+1129 
-1141 GRRAEEADAGYRRG
+1141 
-1155 NTLEGAE
+1155 
-1162 NADAANLALAKAQIA
+1162 
-1177 EQTAK
+1177 
-1182 IDWAEAKLMRL
+1182 
-1193 NRIRDERE
+1193 
-1201 KAVAAAGEAKA
+1201 
-1212 LADKIAETAKEKQDL
+1212 
-1227 QSMVLSLANVKEE
+1227 
-1240 LVITEAELQNAK
+1240 
-1252 AERAGLEAKRA
+1252 
-1263 LLERR
+1263 
-1268 QSDKV
+1268 
-1273 QKEQEAQTALTAARQ
+1273 
-1288 SEAAREG
+1288 
-1295 AAEAKKQAEKDN
+1295 AEKDN
-1307 AQTLDAL
+1307 AQSLDAL
-1314 NAAGRDAAEKAES
+1314 IAAGRDATEKAES
-1327 VAELARQAGGENAGI
+1327 VAEPARQAGGENAGI

-1348 KKRAQ
+1348 KKRVQ
-1353 ADKDTALAKQREAE
+1353 ANKDTALAKQREAE
-1367 TRPVTAAFRRTRRD
+1367 TRPATTAFPRARRARRD

-1478 TENTFDDGI
+1478 TGNTFDDGI

-1519 GSLSDGIGG
+1519 GSLSDGIRG

-1561 FVRKADYRY
+1561 FVQKADYRY

-1587 GIKADYP
+1587 GIKADYS

>member
-1 MKITDKRTTETHRK
+1 MKTTDKRTTETHRK
-15 TPKTGRIR
+15 APKTGRIR

-38 PQARAG
+38 PQAWAG

-107 DQYIVSVAHNGGYN
+107 DQYIVSVAHNVGYRD
-121 NVDFGAEGGNPDQ
+121 VDFGAEGSNPDQ
-134 HRFSYQIVKRN
+134 HRFSYKIVKRN
-145 NYKPDNSHPYNGDYH
+145 NYKNDKTHPYEKDYH
-160 MPRLHKFVTDAEP
+160 NPRLHKFVTEAAPID
-173 VEMTGD
+173 MTSD
-179 MRGNTYS
+179 MDGNKYADRT
-186 DKEKYPERVRIGSGH
+186 KYPERVRIGSGWQFWRNDQDKGDQVAGAY
-201 HYWRYDDDKHG
+201 HY
-212 DLSYSGAWLIGG
+212 LTAG
-224 NTHMQGW
+224 NTHNQGGAGGGW
-231 GNNGVV
+231 S
-237 SLSGDVRHA
+237 SLSGDVRQA
-246 NDYGPMPIAGAA
+246 GNYGPIPIAGSS
-258 GDSGSPMFIYDK
+258 GDSGSPMFIYDAEK
-270 TNNKWLLNGVLQT
+270 QKWLINGVLRTGNPWAGKENTFQLVRKSFFDEILEKDLRTSFYSPSGNGAYTITDKGDGNGIVKQQT
-283 GYPYSGRENGFQ
+283 GRPSEVRIG
-295 LIRKDWFYDDIYR
+295 LKDDKLPAEGKDDVYQYQGPNIY
-308 GDTHTVF
+308 
-315 FEPRSNGHFS
+315 
-325 FTSNNN
+325 
-331 GTGTV
+331 
-336 TETNER
+336 
-342 VSNPRLKVQT
+342 L
-352 VRLFDE
+352 
-358 SLNETDTEPVYAAGG
+358 
-373 VNQYRPRLNNGENLS
+373 PRLNNGGNLY
-388 FIDYG
+388 FGDQK
-393 NGKLILSTNINQG
+393 NGTVTLSTNINQG
-406 AGGLYFQGDFTVS
+406 AGGLYFEGDFTVS
-419 PKNNETW
+419 PENNETW
-426 QGAGVHISDGS
+426 QGAGVHISEDS

-461 QAKGKNQGS
+461 QAKGENQGS

-478 ILDQRED
+478 ILDQQADE
-485 NQGKKQAFSEIGLVS
+485 NNKKQAFSEIGLVS

-549 NHNQDKESTVTITG
+549 NHNATTTSTVTITG

-589 FGEKDSTK
+589 FGEKDTTK

-641 PHAYNHLGNGW
+641 PHAYNHLGSGW

-713 HHSHTI
+713 HQSHTI

-735 ITDDKVIA
+735 IADDKVIA

-755 LADYAHLNLTGLAT
+755 LANHAHLNLTGLAT
-769 LNGNLSANGDTRYTV
+769 LNGNLTAGGDTYYEVT
-784 SHNATQNG
+784 HNATQNG

-814 ASGNASFNLSNN
+814 ASGNASFNLSDH
-826 AAQNGSL
+826 AAQNGDL

-855 DKAVFHFESSRF
+855 DKAVFHFENSRL
-867 TGQISGD
+867 TGQISGG

-919 GSVSDTPRRRSRR
+919 GSATDAPRRRSRRSRR

-987 LAVNNTGNEPVSLE
+987 LAVNNTGNEPVSLD

-1038 KDGEFRLYNP
+1038 KDGEFRLHNP

-1055 DKLDQAGKTEAALAE
+1055 DKLGK
-1070 KQAQLAA
+1070 
-1077 KQQEEEEKVRLKKAV
+1077 
-1092 IPGAVPSESELNR
+1092 
-1105 LNAELEEAKKQ
+1105 
-1116 TAAAQAAQAEKEA
+1116 
-1129 AWAQAKTAAAEA
+1129 
-1141 GRRAEEADAGYRRG
+1141 
-1155 NTLEGAE
+1155 
-1162 NADAANLALAKAQIA
+1162 
-1177 EQTAK
+1177 
-1182 IDWAEAKLMRL
+1182 
-1193 NRIRDERE
+1193 
-1201 KAVAAAGEAKA
+1201 
-1212 LADKIAETAKEKQDL
+1212 
-1227 QSMVLSLANVKEE
+1227 
-1240 LVITEAELQNAK
+1240 
-1252 AERAGLEAKRA
+1252 
-1263 LLERR
+1263 
-1268 QSDKV
+1268 
-1273 QKEQEAQTALTAARQ
+1273 
-1288 SEAAREG
+1288 
-1295 AAEAKKQAEKDN
+1295 AEAKKQAEKDN
-1307 AQTLDAL
+1307 AQSLDAL
-1314 NAAGRDAAEKAES
+1314 IAAGRDAAEKTES
-1327 VAELARQAGGENAGI
+1327 VAEPARQAGGENVGI

-1348 KKRAQ
+1348 KKRVQ
-1353 ADKDTALAKQREAE
+1353 ADKDSALAKQREAE
-1367 TRPVTAAFRRTRRD
+1367 TRPATTAFPRARRARRD
-1381 LPQPQPQ
+1381 LPQ

-1519 GSLSDGIGG
+1519 GSLSDGIGS

-1561 FVRKADYRY
+1561 FVQKADYRY

-1579 LAFNRYRA
+1579 LAFNRYRS
-1587 GIKADYP
+1587 GIKADYS

>member
-1 MKITDKRTTETHRK
+1 M
-15 TPKTGRIR
+15 
-23 FSPAYLAICLSFGIL
+23 
-38 PQARAG
+38 
-44 HTYFGINYQYY
+44 
-55 RDFAENKG
+55 
-63 KFAVGAKDIEVYNKK
+63 
-78 GELVGKSMTKAPMI
+78 
-92 DFSVVSRNGVAALVG
+92 
-107 DQYIVSVAHNGGYN
+107 
-121 NVDFGAEGGNPDQ
+121 
-134 HRFSYQIVKRN
+134 
-145 NYKPDNSHPYNGDYH
+145 
-160 MPRLHKFVTDAEP
+160 
-173 VEMTGD
+173 
-179 MRGNTYS
+179 
-186 DKEKYPERVRIGSGH
+186 
-201 HYWRYDDDKHG
+201 
-212 DLSYSGAWLIGG
+212 
-224 NTHMQGW
+224 
-231 GNNGVV
+231 
-237 SLSGDVRHA
+237 
-246 NDYGPMPIAGAA
+246 
-258 GDSGSPMFIYDK
+258 
-270 TNNKWLLNGVLQT
+270 
-283 GYPYSGRENGFQ
+283 
-295 LIRKDWFYDDIYR
+295 
-308 GDTHTVF
+308 
-315 FEPRSNGHFS
+315 
-325 FTSNNN
+325 
-331 GTGTV
+331 
-336 TETNER
+336 
-342 VSNPRLKVQT
+342 
-352 VRLFDE
+352 
-358 SLNETDTEPVYAAGG
+358 
-373 VNQYRPRLNNGENLS
+373 
-388 FIDYG
+388 
-393 NGKLILSTNINQG
+393 
-406 AGGLYFQGDFTVS
+406 
-419 PKNNETW
+419 
-426 QGAGVHISDGS
+426 
-437 TVTWKVNGVA
+437 
-447 NDRLSKIGKGTLHV
+447 
-461 QAKGKNQGS
+461 
-470 ISVGDGKV
+470 
-478 ILDQRED
+478 
-485 NQGKKQAFSEIGLVS
+485 
-500 GRGTVQLNADN
+500 QLNADN

-563 NESITQPS
+563 NKDIATTGNNNSLDS
-571 GKNINR
+571 K
-577 LNYSKEIAYNGW
+577 KEIAYNGW
-589 FGEKDSTK
+589 FGEKDTTK

-602 NLNYQPAE
+602 NLVYQPAAE
-610 ADRTLLLSG
+610 DRTLLLSG

-641 PHAYNHLGNGW
+641 PHAYNHLNDHW
-652 SKMEGIPQGEIVWDN
+652 SQKEGIPRGEIVWDN

-677 NFHIQGGQ
+677 NFQIKGGQ

-695 EGDWHLS
+695 KGDWHLS

-713 HHSHTI
+713 HQSHTI

-755 LADYAHLNLTGLAT
+755 LADHAHLNLTGLAT

-792 NLSLVGNAQ
+792 DLSLVGNAQ

-814 ASGNASFNLSNN
+814 ASGNASFNLSDH
-826 AAQNGSL
+826 AVQNGSL

-867 TGQISGD
+867 TGQISGS

-919 GSVSDTPRRRSRR
+919 GSATDAPRRRSRR
-932 SLLSVTPPTSAE
+932 SLLSVTPPASVE

-987 LAVNNTGNEPVSLE
+987 LAVNNTGNEPASLE

-1038 KDGEFRLYNP
+1038 KDGEFRLHNP

-1055 DKLDQAGKTEAALAE
+1055 DKLGK
-1070 KQAQLAA
+1070 
-1077 KQQEEEEKVRLKKAV
+1077 
-1092 IPGAVPSESELNR
+1092 
-1105 LNAELEEAKKQ
+1105 
-1116 TAAAQAAQAEKEA
+1116 
-1129 AWAQAKTAAAEA
+1129 
-1141 GRRAEEADAGYRRG
+1141 
-1155 NTLEGAE
+1155 
-1162 NADAANLALAKAQIA
+1162 
-1177 EQTAK
+1177 
-1182 IDWAEAKLMRL
+1182 
-1193 NRIRDERE
+1193 
-1201 KAVAAAGEAKA
+1201 
-1212 LADKIAETAKEKQDL
+1212 
-1227 QSMVLSLANVKEE
+1227 
-1240 LVITEAELQNAK
+1240 
-1252 AERAGLEAKRA
+1252 
-1263 LLERR
+1263 
-1268 QSDKV
+1268 
-1273 QKEQEAQTALTAARQ
+1273 
-1288 SEAAREG
+1288 
-1295 AAEAKKQAEKDN
+1295 AEAKKQAEKDN
-1307 AQTLDAL
+1307 AQSLDAL
-1314 NAAGRDAAEKAES
+1314 IAAGRDAVEKTES
-1327 VAELARQAGGENAGI
+1327 VAEPARQAGGENVGI

-1348 KKRAQ
+1348 KKRVQ

-1367 TRPVTAAFRRTRRD
+1367 TRPATTAFPRARRARRD
-1381 LPQPQPQ
+1381 LPQLQPQPQPQ

-1499 GQYGIGRFD
+1499 GQYGIDRFY

-1519 GSLSDGIGG
+1519 GSLSDGIGS

-1561 FVRKADYRY
+1561 FVQKADYRY

-1587 GIKADYP
+1587 GIKADYS

>member
-1 MKITDKRTTETHRK
+1 MKTTDKRTTETHRK
-15 TPKTGRIR
+15 APKTGRIR

-92 DFSVVSRNGVAALVG
+92 DFSVVSRNGVAALAG

-121 NVDFGAEGGNPDQ
+121 NVDFGAEGSNPDQ

-145 NYKPDNSHPYNGDYH
+145 NYKAGTNGHPYGGDYH

-173 VEMTGD
+173 VEMTSYMDGWKYAD
-179 MRGNTYS
+179 LN
-186 DKEKYPERVRIGSGH
+186 KYPDRVRIGAGRQ
-201 HYWRYDDDKHG
+201 YWRSDEDEPNNRES
-212 DLSYSGAWLIGG
+212 SYHIASAYSWLVGG
-224 NTHMQGW
+224 NTFAQ
-231 GNNGVV
+231 NG
-237 SLSGDVRHA
+237 SGGGTVNLGSEKIKHSP
-246 NDYGPMPIAGAA
+246 YGFLPTGGSF
-258 GDSGSPMFIYDK
+258 GDSGSPMFIYDAQK
-270 TNNKWLLNGVLQT
+270 QKWLINGVLQT
-283 GYPYSGRENGFQ
+283 GNPYIGKSNGFQ
-295 LIRKDWFYDDIYR
+295 LVRKDWFYDEIFA
-308 GDTHTVF
+308 GDTHSVF
-315 FEPRSNGHFS
+315 YEPHQNGKYF
-325 FTSNNN
+325 FNDNNN
-331 GTGTV
+331 GAGKIDAKHKHY
-336 TETNER
+336 
-342 VSNPRLKVQT
+342 SLPYRLKTRTVQ
-352 VRLFDE
+352 LFNV
-358 SLNETDTEPVYAAGG
+358 SLSETAREPVYHAAGG
-373 VNQYRPRLNNGENLS
+373 VNSYRPRLNNGENIS
-388 FIDYG
+388 FIDK
-393 NGKLILSTNINQG
+393 GKGELILTSNINQG
-406 AGGLYFQGDFTVS
+406 AGGLYFEGNFTVS

-447 NDRLSKIGKGTLHV
+447 NDRLSKIGKGTLLV
-461 QAKGKNQGS
+461 QAKGENQGS
-470 ISVGDGKV
+470 VSVGDGKV
-478 ILDQRED
+478 ILDQQAD
-485 NQGKKQAFSEIGLVS
+485 DQGKKQAFSEIGLVS

-563 NESITQPS
+563 NKDITTTGNNNNLDS
-571 GKNINR
+571 K
-577 LNYSKEIAYNGW
+577 KEIAYNGW
-589 FGEKDSTK
+589 FGEKDATK

-602 NLNYQPAE
+602 NLNYQPEE

-641 PHAYNHLGNGW
+641 PHAYNHLGSGW

-667 DWINRTFKAE
+667 DWIDRTFKAE

-713 HHSHTI
+713 HQSHTI

-726 GLTNCVEKT
+726 GLTSCTEKT

-743 SLTNTDISGNVS
+743 SLSKTDIRGNVS
-755 LADYAHLNLTGLAT
+755 LADHAHLNLTGLAT
-769 LNGNLSANGDTRYTV
+769 LNGNLSAGGDTHYTV
-784 SHNATQNG
+784 TRNATQNG

-814 ASGNASFNLSNN
+814 ASDNASFNLSNN
-826 AAQNGSL
+826 AVQNGSL
-833 TLSGNAKANVSH
+833 TLSDNAKANVSH

-855 DKAVFHFESSRF
+855 DKAVFHFENSRF
-867 TGQISGD
+867 TGKISGG

-919 GSVSDTPRRRSRR
+919 GSAADAPRRRSRR

-965 SELFGYRSD
+965 SELFGYRSG

-1011 KPLSENLNFTLQNE
+1011 TPLSENLNFTLQNE

-1038 KDGEFRLYNP
+1038 KDGEFRLHNP

-1055 DKLDQAGKTEAALAE
+1055 DKLDKAGETEAALTA

-1077 KQQEEEEKVRLKKAV
+1077 KQQ
-1092 IPGAVPSESELNR
+1092 
-1105 LNAELEEAKKQ
+1105 
-1116 TAAAQAAQAEKEA
+1116 
-1129 AWAQAKTAAAEA
+1129 
-1141 GRRAEEADAGYRRG
+1141 
-1155 NTLEGAE
+1155 
-1162 NADAANLALAKAQIA
+1162 
-1177 EQTAK
+1177 
-1182 IDWAEAKLMRL
+1182 
-1193 NRIRDERE
+1193 
-1201 KAVAAAGEAKA
+1201 
-1212 LADKIAETAKEKQDL
+1212 
-1227 QSMVLSLANVKEE
+1227 
-1240 LVITEAELQNAK
+1240 
-1252 AERAGLEAKRA
+1252 
-1263 LLERR
+1263 
-1268 QSDKV
+1268 
-1273 QKEQEAQTALTAARQ
+1273 
-1288 SEAAREG
+1288 
-1295 AAEAKKQAEKDN
+1295 AEKDN
-1307 AQTLDAL
+1307 AQSLDAL
-1314 NAAGRDAAEKAES
+1314 IAAGRDATEKAES
-1327 VAELARQAGGENAGI
+1327 VAEPARQAGGENAGI

-1348 KKRAQ
+1348 KKRVQ

-1367 TRPVTAAFRRTRRD
+1367 TRPATTAFPRARRARRD

-1478 TENTFDDGI
+1478 TGNTFDDGI

-1519 GSLSDGIGG
+1519 GSLSDGIRG

-1561 FVRKADYRY
+1561 FVQKADYRY

-1587 GIKADYP
+1587 GIKADYS